1 MAKKKS
7 KKINWGGGAGFYDPS
22 DKTTIHGNVKN
33 EQYKKSLEKKN
44 TTSTTK
50 NNNNNK
56 SSESPK
62 NTPTAKSG
70 GGSSSTPKQ
79 KSGIEVRN
87 QKQAQR
93 EAKIAENHQ
102 KLYEVNPFKSSNKSV
117 NKAIQTSIDQNA
129 MRNGNKTSDADAKAK
144 IQNEVFKQKRAELE
158 KSVNN
163 AKTTVSNAV
172 KKQGQT
178 IKENFIDSELRQRRL
193 NENSQANIDLADTQT
208 ALSRNGQVE
217 NPTWKNKKPNKINL
231 NDATQVS
238 KLNKKATES
247 SETIQKNLNRN
258 ALLGVIADTNASYV
272 KGVENAVS
280 SGLQSPANA
289 LATVGRVVGNKTL
302 QDKAGGFAQDMYNA
316 TAAADKAMQDNNS
329 VYSNAI
335 GQTFSSV
342 GNMLPQTLLGLSLGA
357 AGLDKDAIQ
366 PFVLGLMGAN
376 VYGSEMSSA
385 MNNYMA
391 QNNAEKYSDVSNDLF
406 ARANMYALASA
417 GKEVLSERLNKVIP
431 GYEKLNINDIAEEG
445 LEEVFG
451 GVFEPYIN
459 QILTAN
465 NGWEGF
471 KQGTKELGESI
482 TSGDLAKQGIMGS
495 ASALLAN
502 APYSI
507 ADSVNKAKARSANK
521 TQADNNFGRV
531 VSDYNLAKENYGI
544 TKSETSKNI
553 ISKTQYSINHD
564 NGVLSDY
571 MVNNSNE
578 TFRQYARDIQA
589 EAISDTIGKNRSN
602 QQKNAFIKSV
612 NDNNLAVEFVDNLN
626 INGEKIAAQLSSNE
640 NCITFN
646 KDILKD
652 TSVSLNKVLNETLQN
667 SVVYM
672 KNDDSSFTLRHG
684 LESDPNGLT
693 NEQKEE
699 FFKYRK
705 ENPNNAYQTGT
716 VNPSE
721 SSQSADVEDG
731 SLVLNTEL
739 PYEPKGISNE
749 QKEEIL
755 NDRKFKTENA
765 YVADGAKASNFRT
778 TGDVPTSN
786 DGLTNEQKT
795 AILNERKAK
804 LENAYVADG
813 VMPSNFMTTGDA
825 TQDTNAFTTEQKN
838 QILKDKYKANKE
850 FFGNKDNHAYFTDD
864 AKVSNFRTTGDVPQ
878 DTDGLSNE
886 QKSEILRER
895 REHPEYAYQT
905 GEVTRSRKKAKY
917 GTDTID
923 LGTDPN
929 GMTNE
934 QKSQVLADRKA
945 MYEQGMNA
953 FRLRSPQ
960 ERADFESDRQYA
972 QDLNERAKKASE
984 TGNKTELGNV
994 LHESSTA
1001 SEETKQAVKETV
1013 REDNKKVAKELTGK
1027 DIDNKLADAVTEVA
1041 QDAITKAYKG
1051 VRDAA
1056 QGKHGETTKQKNN
1069 AKKAAEK
1076 NRFRYETAK
1085 DADTLKSAQERID
1098 AFKKDGKLD
1107 VNSSNELLN
1116 DIKQSA
1122 DNILKATTKNGYLSN
1137 EHQYEQAYLVE
1148 ATRQLTDI
1156 EKDYRTQLE
1165 GQGLKVSRR
1174 VTNKGVHYIVK
1185 DADGNRISNELT
1197 KALDTSARNA
1207 SEARIIGLEKV
1218 STSASMMRNWQKMW
1232 KTMPTEEK
1240 IFDIENLVKNI
1251 QAEIDKSGRN
1261 KNGEHILQVD
1271 EKLMDQFDA
1280 AENNS
1285 AKQDE
1290 LLGAIIKD
1298 LARKTPR
1305 KFRSKL
1311 DGFRNISM
1319 LASIPTNLRNIVGN
1333 GTSEALSKT
1342 SNIGA
1347 STISLALDKAG
1358 YFQKAELDLTDA
1370 KNKYYYDFSNKVV
1383 ANAVKEI
1390 MNKNSNVKADGILA
1404 KDIKKWKGGADNVD
1418 AFLNRNADFKNRL
1431 QHNVGTKLAE
1441 LAKQQGALE
1450 ESGHFT
1456 TEFLKNNADSIQ
1468 KMVVESYNQSAKA
1481 KALIS
1486 ESSFLREDGTLAK
1499 TTKANKKVAE
1509 QFLKEIGGEEGAT
1522 GSFNGRFASGDALGD
1537 IGDNVDLKRKFND
1550 ALREETF
1557 IGRQSKLLQKYL
1569 GKETGNMTHDAIA
1582 KAAKTLLGDDF
1593 NVGIM
1598 HNAEKMTNW
1607 LLNNGIFG
1615 DSAFFRSNYASEWAR
1630 YIDSKGYTASIEK
1643 GENGNVYKFTDKNGK
1658 VLDDTKANALMDEA
1672 NKFSVIEAQEAVFHQ
1687 ASSAA
1692 DKFNSL
1698 KNDNLLV
1705 GIIGNAIMPF
1715 AKTPINI
1722 ARNSVTYSPIGL
1734 MKGVYEMT
1742 KGVQSGRCTADE
1754 GIRHLSKG
1762 MTGSAIMVLGAYLFS
1777 QGILNGANG
1786 DDDKDSFEESRGK
1799 QSYSLNLP
1807 KGTYSLSW
1815 LSVANVPLF
1824 TGVNAMQTM
1833 TGKGFSIA
1841 DSFEAVSSI
1850 ADPFVNASFMSGLLS
1865 TIKQLGGSTNYDDK
1879 DADAAG
1885 KLFVNIAKTYIT
1897 QFFPSAGKHINT
1909 VLNQYKKSTY
1919 DDNTVGQILNSAQT
1933 AIPFMAA
1940 NLQNQVD
1947 VYGNDVENVGGDNP
1961 ILRALY
1967 AYLSIGTYKPYDKT
1981 YGKEG
1986 DSYTN
1991 KLEKIAEKSGD
2002 SNVLPYVSSS
2012 IQGTKMNAE
2021 ERHDLNQYMLKNYNN
2036 QVHSLFES
2044 GILDGYN
2051 LNNKEDATQVAE
2063 LLGKIKSHYF
2073 YEAKAKLYKRTNP
2086 TEASSV
2092 LTNSTK
2098 ATQNLAENGI
2108 PVFLTK
2114 YLQSQPTETD
2124 SKGASISIS
2133 KPLRNR
2139 RLLETLGIYDNVM
2152 DLYKERKITDLYNVG
2167 LSSTVA
2173 EMSQQEYEYK
2183 LDDLDNGLIEGSNT
2197 TSDLKRRHD
2206 TYEELEEN
2214 QKFADALTAHDI
2226 DYGTFANY
2234 KTIKADK
2241 KDGKTVYN
2249 SRAKKIIA
2257 QMEEDGVLEGFKEGV
2272 RDGSFNYDNI
2282 IQFGLTSKQV
2292 EKLLGLKVQ
2301 KISEDDDDDSSSG
2314 SSSSGY
2320 SRRSRRSSRRSS
2332 GSRRSSSRS
2341 SSSSDTTEETPTF
2354 DISGALKAINKG
2366 ASKTSSGLT
2375 QSQLQS
2381 LYNSTV
2387 SSHNT
2392 RISQLQTLVNK
2403 GKK

>member
-22 DKTTIHGNVKN
+22 TKTKINSSVKN

-50 NNNNNK
+50 NNNK

-163 AKTTVSNAV
+163 AKATVSNAV
-172 KKQGQT
+172 KKQAQT
-178 IKENFIDSELRQRRL
+178 VKENFVDSELRQRRL
-193 NENSQANIDLADTQT
+193 NENSQANIDLADAQT
-208 ALSRNGQVE
+208 ALSRNGQVD

-238 KLNKKATES
+238 RLNKKATES
-247 SETIQKNLNRN
+247 SETVQKNLDRN

-289 LATVGRVVGNKTL
+289 LATVGRVVGNNTL

-342 GNMLPQTLLGLSLGA
+342 GNMLPQTLLGLSGVGK
-357 AGLDKDAIQ
+357 AGT
-366 PFVLGLMGAN
+366 LGLMGAN

-391 QNNAEKYSDVSNDLF
+391 QNNAKKYSDINNDLF
-406 ARANMYALASA
+406 ARANLYALASA
-417 GKEVLSERLNKVIP
+417 GKEVGTEMMDKVIP
-431 GYEKLNINDIAEEG
+431 GYQKLNINDILEEG
-445 LEEVFG
+445 LEEVAG
-451 GVFEPYIN
+451 GVLEPYIN

-465 NGWEGF
+465 SVGEGL

-482 TSGDLAKQGIMGS
+482 ASGDLAKQGIMGS

-507 ADSVNKAKARSANK
+507 ADTVSKAKARSENNK
-521 TQADNNFGRV
+521 FIQEHGTETEKNFGRV

-544 TKSETSKNI
+544 TKNDTSKSI
-553 ISKTQYSINHD
+553 IDKTQYNINHD
-564 NGVLSDY
+564 NGVVSDY

-578 TFRQYARDIQA
+578 TFKQYARDIQA
-589 EAISDTIGKNRSN
+589 EAIRNTIGNERTN
-602 QQKNAFIKSV
+602 QQTNAFIKSV
-612 NDNNLAVEFVDNLN
+612 NDNNLAVEFADNVN
-626 INGEKIAAQLSSNE
+626 VNGEKVFAKRNG
-640 NCITFN
+640 NNGITFDKSII
-646 KDILKD
+646 KDKSINLD
-652 TSVSLNKVLNETLQN
+652 ETLRQTLEKGYSLKADN
-667 SVVYM
+667 VYVAE
-672 KNDDSSFTLRHG
+672 KPT
-684 LESDPNGLT
+684 
-693 NEQKEE
+693 
-699 FFKYRK
+699 
-705 ENPNNAYQTGT
+705 
-716 VNPSE
+716 PSE
-721 SSQSADVEDG
+721 DTQKSDVEDG
-731 SLVLNTEL
+731 ALVLNTEL
-739 PYEPKGISNE
+739 PS
-749 QKEEIL
+749 
-755 NDRKFKTENA
+755 
-765 YVADGAKASNFRT
+765 
-778 TGDVPTSN
+778 
-786 DGLTNEQKT
+786 
-795 AILNERKAK
+795 ER
-804 LENAYVADG
+804 N
-813 VMPSNFMTTGDA
+813 
-825 TQDTNAFTTEQKN
+825 
-838 QILKDKYKANKE
+838 
-850 FFGNKDNHAYFTDD
+850 
-864 AKVSNFRTTGDVPQ
+864 
-878 DTDGLSNE
+878 
-886 QKSEILRER
+886 
-895 REHPEYAYQT
+895 
-905 GEVTRSRKKAKY
+905 RKK
-917 GTDTID
+917 
-923 LGTDPN
+923 
-929 GMTNE
+929 
-934 QKSQVLADRKA
+934 

-953 FRLRSPQ
+953 FKLRSPQ
-960 ERADFESDRQYA
+960 ERADFESDRQSA
-972 QDLNERAKKASE
+972 QELNERAKKASE

-994 LHESSTA
+994 LRESSDA

-1013 REDNKKVAKELTGK
+1013 REDNKKAAKELTGK
-1027 DIDNKLADAVTEVA
+1027 DIDNKLADAVTDVA
-1041 QDAITKAYKG
+1041 EDVITKAYKG

-1056 QGKHGETTKQKNN
+1056 QGKHGENAEQRANAREASENN
-1069 AKKAAEK
+1069 E
-1076 NRFRYETAK
+1076 FRYETAK

-1107 VNSSNELLN
+1107 VNSSNEILK
-1116 DIKQSA
+1116 DIKKAQENS
-1122 DNILKATTKNGYLSN
+1122 LKSTRKDGYLSN
-1137 EHQYEQAYLVE
+1137 EHQYEQEYVTE
-1148 ATRQLTDI
+1148 ATIQLADI
-1156 EKDYRTQLE
+1156 ENSYRAKLE
-1165 GQGLKVSRR
+1165 KQGLDVTRNFDDNGVSY
-1174 VTNKGVHYIVK
+1174 VVK
-1185 DADGNRISNELT
+1185 DAEGNEIHNELT
-1197 KALDTSARNA
+1197 KALQDSATNA
-1207 SEARIIGLEKV
+1207 TEARKLVMEEASK
-1218 STSASMMRNWQKMW
+1218 SAVKMRNMQKLW
-1232 KTMPTEEK
+1232 SAMPKEEK
-1240 IFDIENLVKNI
+1240 IYDLQKLVKDT
-1251 QAEIDKSGRN
+1251 QAMIDKNGQN
-1261 KNGEHILQVD
+1261 KNGEHILKID
-1271 EKLMDQFDA
+1271 EELMKQFDA

-1285 AKQDE
+1285 SKQGELFDE
-1290 LLGAIIKD
+1290 IVKD
-1298 LARKTPR
+1298 LARQTPR
-1305 KFRSKL
+1305 KFRDKITSY
-1311 DGFRNISM
+1311 RNISM
-1319 LASIPTNLRNIVGN
+1319 LLSVPTNLRNIVGN
-1333 GTSEALSKT
+1333 LTSEYLSKF
-1342 SNIGA
+1342 SNIGS

-1358 YFQKAELDLTDA
+1358 YFQNAELDLTDT
-1370 KNKYYYDFSNKVV
+1370 KSKYYYDFSNKVV

-1418 AFLNRNADFKNRL
+1418 AFLNRNTDFKNRL
-1431 QHNVGTKLAE
+1431 QHNVGTKLVE
-1441 LAKQQGALE
+1441 LAKQEGALTKN
-1450 ESGHFT
+1450 GHFT
-1456 TEFLKNNADSIQ
+1456 TKFLKDNADSIQ

-1481 KALIS
+1481 KALMS

-1499 TTKANKKVAE
+1499 ATKTNKAVAE

-1522 GSFNGRFASGDALGD
+1522 GDFNGRFASGDALGD
-1537 IGDNVDLKRKFND
+1537 TGNNVDAKSKFKD
-1550 ALREETF
+1550 AFREETF
-1557 IGRQSKLLQKYL
+1557 LGRESKFLQKYL
-1569 GKETGNMTHDAIA
+1569 GNENGNMTHDALS
-1582 KAAKTLLGDDF
+1582 KAAKAVFGDDF

-1598 HNAEKMTNW
+1598 HNAEKLTNW
-1607 LLNNGIFG
+1607 LLNNSVFG
-1615 DSAFFRSNYASEWAR
+1615 DSAFFRSSYASEWAR

-1643 GENGNVYKFTDKNGK
+1643 GENGNVYKFTDKNGN
-1658 VLDDTKANALMDEA
+1658 VLDSTKAETLMSKA
-1672 NKFSVIEAQEAVFHQ
+1672 NEYSIIEAQEAVFHQ
-1687 ASSAA
+1687 ASGTAEIIN
-1692 DKFNSL
+1692 KFKQKGPL
-1698 KNDNLLV
+1698 QALFA
-1705 GIIGNAIMPF
+1705 NAVMPF

-1722 ARNSVTYSPIGL
+1722 AKNSVTYSPIGL

-1742 KGVQSGRCTADE
+1742 KGVQSGRCTADQA
-1754 GIRHLSKG
+1754 IRHLSKG
-1762 MTGSAIMVLGAYLFS
+1762 MTGSSIMVLGAYLFS
-1777 QGILNGANG
+1777 QGILNGTTG

-1824 TGVNAMQTM
+1824 TGVTAMKIM
-1833 TGKGFSIA
+1833 EEKGFSTTDA
-1841 DSFEAVSSI
+1841 LDAVTSI
-1850 ADPFVNASFMSGLLS
+1850 ADPFVNASFMSGLVS
-1865 TIKQLGGSTNYDDK
+1865 TLKQLGGSTNYDDK
-1879 DADAAG
+1879 DSEAVR
-1885 KLFVNIAKTYIT
+1885 KLGTNILKTYIT

-1909 VLNQYKKSTY
+1909 VLNKYKKSTY
-1919 DDNTVGQILNSAQT
+1919 DDNTIGQILNSAQT

-1961 ILRALY
+1961 IMRALY
-1967 AYLSIGTYKPYDKT
+1967 TYLSIGTYKPYDKT
-1981 YGKEG
+1981 YGKGG

-2051 LNNKEDATQVAE
+2051 LNNREDATQVAE

-2092 LTNSTK
+2092 LTSSTK
-2098 ATQNLAENGI
+2098 ATQSLAENGI

-2139 RLLETLGIYDNVM
+2139 RLLETLGLYDNVM

-2173 EMSQQEYEYK
+2173 KMSQQEYEYK

-2206 TYEELEEN
+2206 TYEELGEN

-2249 SRAKKIIA
+2249 SRAKKIIS
-2257 QMEEDGVLEGFKEGV
+2257 QMEEDGVLEGFKEGI

-2301 KISEDDDDDSSSG
+2301 KTSEDDDDDSSSG

-2341 SSSSDTTEETPTF
+2341 SSSSDTAEKTPTF

-2387 SSHNT
+2387 NSHNS
-2392 RISQLQTLVNK
+2392 RISSLQTLVNK

>member
-22 DKTTIHGNVKN
+22 TKTKINSSVKN

-50 NNNNNK
+50 NNNNK

-70 GGSSSTPKQ
+70 GGSSSTP

-129 MRNGNKTSDADAKAK
+129 MRYGNKTSDADAKAK

-178 IKENFIDSELRQRRL
+178 VKENFIDSELRQRRL

-208 ALSRNGQVE
+208 ALSRNGQVD

-247 SETIQKNLNRN
+247 SETIQKNLDRN

-280 SGLQSPANA
+280 SGLQAPANA
-289 LATVGRVVGNKTL
+289 LATVGRLVANKNKLLRDNGLKEDALDTVPSNAL
-302 QDKAGGFAQDMYNA
+302 KGLFGLDKDYKFSEDIQNKMGGFAQDMYNA
-316 TAAADKAMQDNNS
+316 TSAADKAMQDNNS

-342 GNMLPQTLLGLSLGA
+342 GNMLPQTLLGLSGV
-357 AGLDKDAIQ
+357 GK
-366 PFVLGLMGAN
+366 VGTLGLMAAN

-391 QNNAEKYSDVSNDLF
+391 QNNTEKYSDVSNDLF

-417 GKEVLSERLNKVIP
+417 GKEVGTEMMDKVIP
-431 GYEKLNINDIAEEG
+431 GYQKLNINDIAEEG
-445 LEEVFG
+445 LEEVAG
-451 GVFEPYIN
+451 GVLEPYIN

-465 NGWEGF
+465 SVGEGF

-482 TSGDLAKQGIMGS
+482 SSGDLAKQGIMGS

-507 ADSVNKAKARSANK
+507 ADTANKAKARSENNK
-521 TQADNNFGRV
+521 FIQEHGTETEKNFGRV

-544 TKSETSKNI
+544 TKNDTSKSI
-553 ISKTQYSINHD
+553 IDKTQYNINHD
-564 NGVLSDY
+564 NGVVSDY

-578 TFRQYARDIQA
+578 TFRRYARDIQA
-589 EAISDTIGKNRSN
+589 EAIRNAIGSERTN
-602 QQKNAFIKSV
+602 QQTNAFIKSV
-612 NDNNLAVEFVDNLN
+612 NDNNLAVEFADNVN
-626 INGEKIAAQLSSNE
+626 INGEKVIAKLNGD
-640 NCITFN
+640 NGITFDN
-646 KDILKD
+646 SVLKD
-652 TSVSLNKVLNETLQN
+652 KNINLDETLRQTLEKGYALKSDN
-667 SVVYM
+667 AYEAESVKPSNFMVTG
-672 KNDDSSFTLRHG
+672 DTTQDTS
-684 LESDPNGLT
+684 GLT
-693 NEQKEE
+693 NEQK
-699 FFKYRK
+699 
-705 ENPNNAYQTGT
+705 NA
-716 VNPSE
+716 
-721 SSQSADVEDG
+721 
-731 SLVLNTEL
+731 
-739 PYEPKGISNE
+739 
-749 QKEEIL
+749 IL
-755 NDRKFKTENA
+755 NERKAKTENA
-765 YVADGAKASNFRT
+765 YVADVAKPSSFMV
-778 TGDVPTSN
+778 TGDTTQDTN
-786 DGLTNEQKT
+786 ALTNEQK
-795 AILNERKAK
+795 AQ
-804 LENAYVADG
+804 
-813 VMPSNFMTTGDA
+813 M
-825 TQDTNAFTTEQKN
+825 
-838 QILKDKYKANKE
+838 LKD
-850 FFGNKDNHAYFTDD
+850 
-864 AKVSNFRTTGDVPQ
+864 
-878 DTDGLSNE
+878 
-886 QKSEILRER
+886 R

-905 GEVTRSRKKAKY
+905 GEVTRSRKKVKAD
-917 GTDTID
+917 TDTID

-934 QKSQVLADRKA
+934 QKNQVLADRRK

-953 FRLRSPQ
+953 FKLRSPQ
-960 ERADFESDRQYA
+960 ERTDFETDRQSA
-972 QDLNERAKKASE
+972 QELNERAKKASE

-994 LHESSTA
+994 LRESSTA

-1056 QGKHGETTKQKNN
+1056 QGKHGETTEQKNN

-1107 VNSSNELLN
+1107 VNSSNEILN

-1122 DNILKATTKNGYLSN
+1122 DSLLKATKKNGYLSN

-1148 ATRQLTDI
+1148 ATHQLTDI

-1165 GQGLKVSRR
+1165 EQGFKVSRR

-1319 LASIPTNLRNIVGN
+1319 LASIPTNLRNFVGN

-1358 YFQKAELDLTDA
+1358 YFQKAELDLTDV

-1522 GSFNGRFASGDALGD
+1522 GSFNGRFASGDTLGN

-1582 KAAKTLLGDDF
+1582 KAAKTLLGADF

-1598 HNAEKMTNW
+1598 HNAEKMANW

-1658 VLDDTKANALMDEA
+1658 VLDDAKANALMDEA

-1777 QGILNGANG
+1777 QGILNGATG

-1865 TIKQLGGSTNYDDK
+1865 TVKQLGGSTNYDDK

-1947 VYGNDVENVGGDNP
+1947 IYGNDVENVGGDNP

-1967 AYLSIGTYKPYDKT
+1967 TYLSIGTYKPYDKT

-2073 YEAKAKLYKRTNP
+2073 YEAKARLYKRANP
-2086 TEASSV
+2086 SEADSV
-2092 LTNSTK
+2092 LTDATK
-2098 ATQNLAENGI
+2098 TVDSLDKSGI
-2108 PVFLTK
+2108 PVYLSK
-2114 YLQSQPTETD
+2114 YLQSQQADTD
-2124 SKGASISIS
+2124 DNGNAISIS

-2139 RLLETLGIYDNVM
+2139 RLLETLGKYDNVM
-2152 DLYKERKITDLYNVG
+2152 DLYKQGKINDLYNVG
-2167 LSSTVA
+2167 LSSTVV
-2173 EMSQQEYEYK
+2173 EMSQQQYEDK
-2183 LDDLDNGLIEGSNT
+2183 LDDLDNGLLTGYQSKSDDERRDDT
-2197 TSDLKRRHD
+2197 FSDL
-2206 TYEELEEN
+2206 EAN

-2249 SRAKKIIA
+2249 SRAEKIIA
-2257 QMEEDGVLEGFKEGV
+2257 QMEEDGVLEGFKEGI

-2282 IQFGLTSKQV
+2282 TQFGLTSKQV

-2301 KISEDDDDDSSSG
+2301 KTSDDDDDDSSSG
-2314 SSSSGY
+2314 GSSNRRSYSG
-2320 SRRSRRSSRRSS
+2320 RSRRSSRRSS
-2332 GSRRSSSRS
+2332 GSRRSSSS
-2341 SSSSDTTEETPTF
+2341 SSSSATAEETPTF
-2354 DISGALKAINKG
+2354 DISGALKAINKS

-2387 SSHNT
+2387 SNHNS
-2392 RISQLQTLVNK
+2392 RISSLQTLVNK

>member
-22 DKTTIHGNVKN
+22 TKTKINSNVKN
-33 EQYKKSLEKKN
+33 EKYKKSLEKKN

-50 NNNNNK
+50 NNNK

-70 GGSSSTPKQ
+70 GGSSSTPK
-79 KSGIEVRN
+79 SGIEVRN

-93 EAKIAENHQ
+93 EAKIAENRQ

-172 KKQGQT
+172 KKQAQT
-178 IKENFIDSELRQRRL
+178 VKENFIDSELRQRRL
-193 NENSQANIDLADTQT
+193 NENSQANIDLADAQT
-208 ALSRNGQVE
+208 ALSRNGQVD
-217 NPTWKNKKPNKINL
+217 NPTWKNKKTNKINL

-247 SETIQKNLNRN
+247 SETIQKNLDRN

-289 LATVGRVVGNKTL
+289 LATVGRIVGSNTL

-342 GNMLPQTLLGLSLGA
+342 GNMLPQTLLGLSGVGK
-357 AGLDKDAIQ
+357 AGT
-366 PFVLGLMGAN
+366 LGLMAAN
-376 VYGSEMSSA
+376 VYGSEMSNA

-406 ARANMYALASA
+406 ARANLYALASA
-417 GKEVLSERLNKVIP
+417 GKEVGTEMMDKVIP
-431 GYEKLNINDIAEEG
+431 GYQKLNVNDILEEG
-445 LEEVFG
+445 LEEVAG
-451 GVFEPYIN
+451 GVLEPYIN
-459 QILTAN
+459 QILAAN
-465 NGWEGF
+465 SVGEGL

-482 TSGDLAKQGIMGS
+482 TSGDLVKQGILGS

-507 ADSVNKAKARSANK
+507 ADTVSKAKARSENNK
-521 TQADNNFGRV
+521 FIQEHGTETEKNFGRV

-544 TKSETSKNI
+544 TKNDTSKSI
-553 ISKTQYSINHD
+553 IDKTQYNINHD
-564 NGVLSDY
+564 NGVVSDY

-578 TFRQYARDIQA
+578 TFRRYARDIQA
-589 EAISDTIGKNRSN
+589 EAIRNAIGSERTN
-602 QQKNAFIKSV
+602 QQTNAFIKSV
-612 NDNNLAVEFVDNLN
+612 NDNNLAVEFADNVN
-626 INGEKIAAQLSSNE
+626 VNGEKVFAKLNGD
-640 NCITFN
+640 NGITFDN
-646 KDILKD
+646 SVLKD
-652 TSVSLNKVLNETLQN
+652 KSINLDETLRQTLEKGYALKTDN
-667 SVVYM
+667 AYEAESVKPSNFMVTG
-672 KNDDSSFTLRHG
+672 DTTQDTS
-684 LESDPNGLT
+684 GLT
-693 NEQKEE
+693 NEQK
-699 FFKYRK
+699 
-705 ENPNNAYQTGT
+705 N
-716 VNPSE
+716 
-721 SSQSADVEDG
+721 
-731 SLVLNTEL
+731 
-739 PYEPKGISNE
+739 
-749 QKEEIL
+749 
-755 NDRKFKTENA
+755 
-765 YVADGAKASNFRT
+765 
-778 TGDVPTSN
+778 
-786 DGLTNEQKT
+786 

-804 LENAYVADG
+804 AENAYVAD
-813 VMPSNFMTTGDA
+813 VAKPSSFMVTGDT
-825 TQDTNAFTTEQKN
+825 TQDTNALT
-838 QILKDKYKANKE
+838 
-850 FFGNKDNHAYFTDD
+850 
-864 AKVSNFRTTGDVPQ
+864 
-878 DTDGLSNE
+878 NE
-886 QKSEILRER
+886 QKAQMLKDR

-905 GEVTRSRKKAKY
+905 GEVTSSRKKVKTD
-917 GTDTID
+917 TDTID

-934 QKSQVLADRKA
+934 QKNKVLSERRE

-953 FRLRSPQ
+953 FKLRSPQ
-960 ERADFESDRQYA
+960 ERTDFEADRQSA
-972 QDLNERAKKASE
+972 QELNERAKKASE
-984 TGNKTELGNV
+984 TGNKAELGNV
-994 LHESSTA
+994 LRESSDA

-1013 REDNKKVAKELTGK
+1013 REDNKKAAKELTGK
-1027 DIDNKLADAVTEVA
+1027 DIDDKLADAVTDVA
-1041 QDAITKAYKG
+1041 EDVITKAYKG

-1056 QGKHGETTKQKNN
+1056 QGKHGEN
-1069 AKKAAEK
+1069 AEQRANAREASES
-1076 NRFRYETAK
+1076 NEFRYETAK

-1107 VNSSNELLN
+1107 VNSSNEMLK
-1116 DIKQSA
+1116 DIKKSQENS
-1122 DNILKATTKNGYLSN
+1122 LKSTRKDGYLSN
-1137 EHQYEQAYLVE
+1137 EHQYEQEYVTE
-1148 ATRQLTDI
+1148 ATIQLADI
-1156 EKDYRTQLE
+1156 ENSYRAKLE
-1165 GQGLKVSRR
+1165 KQGLDVTRNFDDNGVSY
-1174 VTNKGVHYIVK
+1174 VVK
-1185 DADGNRISNELT
+1185 DAEGNEIHNELT
-1197 KALDTSARNA
+1197 KALQDSATNA
-1207 SEARIIGLEKV
+1207 TEARKLVLEEASK
-1218 STSASMMRNWQKMW
+1218 SAVKMRNMQKLW
-1232 KTMPTEEK
+1232 SAMPKEEK
-1240 IFDIENLVKNI
+1240 IYDLQKLVKET
-1251 QAEIDKSGRN
+1251 QAMIDKNGQN
-1261 KNGEHILQVD
+1261 KNGEHILKID
-1271 EKLMDQFDA
+1271 EELMKQFDA

-1285 AKQDE
+1285 SKQGELFDE
-1290 LLGAIIKD
+1290 IVKD
-1298 LARKTPR
+1298 LARQTPR
-1305 KFRSKL
+1305 KFRDKITSY
-1311 DGFRNISM
+1311 RNISM
-1319 LASIPTNLRNIVGN
+1319 LLSVPTNLRNIVGN
-1333 GTSEALSKT
+1333 LTSEYLSKF
-1342 SNIGA
+1342 SNIGS

-1431 QHNVGTKLAE
+1431 QHNVGTKLVE
-1441 LAKQQGALE
+1441 LAKQEGALTKN
-1450 ESGHFT
+1450 GHFT
-1456 TEFLKNNADSIQ
+1456 TKFLKDNADSIQ

-1481 KALIS
+1481 KALMS

-1499 TTKANKKVAE
+1499 ATKANKAVAE

-1522 GSFNGRFASGDALGD
+1522 GNFNGRFASGDALGD
-1537 IGDNVDLKRKFND
+1537 TGNNVDAKSRFKD
-1550 ALREETF
+1550 AFREETF
-1557 IGRQSKLLQKYL
+1557 VGRESKLLKKYL
-1569 GKETGNMTHDAIA
+1569 GQETGNMTHDALA
-1582 KAAKTLLGDDF
+1582 KAAKAVFGDDF

-1598 HNAEKMTNW
+1598 HNSEKMTNW

-1615 DSAFFRSNYASEWAR
+1615 DSAFFQSSYANEWAR
-1630 YIDSKGYTASIEK
+1630 YIDSKGYTASVEK
-1643 GENGNVYKFTDKNGK
+1643 GENGNVYKFTDKNGN
-1658 VLDDTKANALMDEA
+1658 VLDNVKANALMDKA
-1672 NKFSVIEAQEAVFHQ
+1672 NAFSVIEAQEAVFHQ
-1687 ASSAA
+1687 ASGTAEIIN
-1692 DKFNSL
+1692 KFKQRGPMQAL
-1698 KNDNLLV
+1698 FA
-1705 GIIGNAIMPF
+1705 NAVMPF

-1722 ARNSVTYSPIGL
+1722 AKNSVTYSPIGL

-1742 KGVQSGRCTADE
+1742 KGVQSGRCTADQA
-1754 GIRHLSKG
+1754 IRHLSKG
-1762 MTGSAIMVLGAYLFS
+1762 MTGSSIMVLGAYLFS
-1777 QGILNGANG
+1777 QGILNGTTG

-1807 KGTYSLSW
+1807 NGTYSLSW
-1815 LSVANVPLF
+1815 LSVANIPLF
-1824 TGVNAMQTM
+1824 TGVTAMKIM
-1833 TGKGFSIA
+1833 TEKGFSLT
-1841 DSFEAVSSI
+1841 DSLEAVSTL
-1850 ADPFVNASFMSGLLS
+1850 ADPFVNASFMSGLVS
-1865 TIKQLGGSTNYDDK
+1865 TLKQLGGSTNYDDK
-1879 DADAAG
+1879 DADVVA
-1885 KLFVNIAKTYIT
+1885 KVIQNVAKTYIT

-1919 DDNTVGQILNSAQT
+1919 DDNPVGQILNSAQT

-1947 VYGNDVENVGGDNP
+1947 VYGNDVENIGGDNP
-1961 ILRALY
+1961 IMRALY
-1967 AYLSIGTYKPYDKT
+1967 TYLSIGTYKPYDKT

-2044 GILDGYN
+2044 GILDGYD

-2073 YEAKAKLYKRTNP
+2073 YEAKARLYNRTNP
-2086 TEASSV
+2086 SEADSV
-2092 LTNSTK
+2092 LTDATK
-2098 ATQNLAENGI
+2098 TVDSLDKSGI
-2108 PVFLTK
+2108 PVYLSK
-2114 YLQSQPTETD
+2114 YLQSQQADTD
-2124 SKGASISIS
+2124 DNGNTISIS

-2139 RLLETLGIYDNVM
+2139 QLLETLGKYDNVM
-2152 DLYKERKITDLYNVG
+2152 DLYKKGKINDLYNVG
-2167 LSSTVA
+2167 LSSTVVK
-2173 EMSQQEYEYK
+2173 MSQQQYEDK
-2183 LDDLDNGLIEGSNT
+2183 LDDLDNGLLTGYQSKSDDERRDDT
-2197 TSDLKRRHD
+2197 FSDL
-2206 TYEELEEN
+2206 EAN

-2234 KTIKADK
+2234 KAIKADK

-2249 SRAKKIIA
+2249 SRAEKIIA
-2257 QMEEDGVLEGFKEGV
+2257 QMEEDGVLEGFKEGI

-2282 IQFGLTSKQV
+2282 TQFGLTSKQV

-2301 KISEDDDDDSSSG
+2301 KTSDDDYDDSSSG
-2314 SSSSGY
+2314 GSSNRRSYSG
-2320 SRRSRRSSRRSS
+2320 RSRRSSRRSS
-2332 GSRRSSSRS
+2332 GSRRSSSS
-2341 SSSSDTTEETPTF
+2341 SSSSATAEETPTF

>member
-7 KKINWGGGAGFYDPS
+7 KKINWGGGAGFYDPN
-22 DKTTIHGNVKN
+22 DKTKINSSVKN
-33 EQYKKSLEKKN
+33 EKYKKSLEKKN

-50 NNNNNK
+50 NNNNK

-70 GGSSSTPKQ
+70 GGSSSTQ

-172 KKQGQT
+172 KKQAQT
-178 IKENFIDSELRQRRL
+178 VKENFIDSELRQRRL
-193 NENSQANIDLADTQT
+193 NENSQANIDLADAQT
-208 ALSRNGQVE
+208 ALSRNGQVD
-217 NPTWKNKKPNKINL
+217 NPTWKNKKTNKINL

-247 SETIQKNLNRN
+247 SETVQKNLDRN

-289 LATVGRVVGNKTL
+289 LATVGRVVGNNTL

-342 GNMLPQTLLGLSLGA
+342 GNMLPQTLLGLSGVGKLGT
-357 AGLDKDAIQ
+357 
-366 PFVLGLMGAN
+366 LGLMGAN
-376 VYGSEMSSA
+376 VYGSEMSNA

-391 QNNAEKYSDVSNDLF
+391 QNNAAKYSDINNDLF
-406 ARANMYALASA
+406 ARANLYALASA
-417 GKEVLSERLNKVIP
+417 GKEVGTEMMDKVIP
-431 GYEKLNINDIAEEG
+431 GYQKLNINDILEEG
-445 LEEVFG
+445 LEEVAG
-451 GVFEPYIN
+451 GVLEPYIN

-465 NGWEGF
+465 SVGEGL
-471 KQGTKELGESI
+471 KQGTKELGKSI

-507 ADSVNKAKARSANK
+507 ADTVSKAKARSENNK
-521 TQADNNFGRV
+521 FIQEHGTETEKNFGRV

-544 TKSETSKNI
+544 TKNDTSKSI
-553 ISKTQYSINHD
+553 IDKTQYNINHD
-564 NGVLSDY
+564 NGVVSDY

-578 TFRQYARDIQA
+578 TFKQYARDIQA
-589 EAISDTIGKNRSN
+589 EAIRNTIGNERTN
-602 QQKNAFIKSV
+602 QQTNAFIKSV
-612 NDNNLAVEFVDNLN
+612 NDNNLAVEFADNVN
-626 INGEKIAAQLSSNE
+626 VNGEKVFAKLNGD
-640 NCITFN
+640 NGITFD
-646 KDILKD
+646 KSILKD
-652 TSVSLNKVLNETLQN
+652 KSINLDETLRQTLEKGYSLKADNVYVAEKPTPSEDTQKGDVEDGTLVLNTELPSEQ
-667 SVVYM
+667 
-672 KNDDSSFTLRHG
+672 
-684 LESDPNGLT
+684 NGLT
-693 NEQKEE
+693 NEHKEAFLKE
-699 FFKYRK
+699 RK

-716 VNPSE
+716 VSPTTK
-721 SSQSADVEDG
+721 A
-731 SLVLNTEL
+731 
-739 PYEPKGISNE
+739 E
-749 QKEEIL
+749 Q
-755 NDRKFKTENA
+755 
-765 YVADGAKASNFRT
+765 
-778 TGDVPTSN
+778 
-786 DGLTNEQKT
+786 
-795 AILNERKAK
+795 
-804 LENAYVADG
+804 
-813 VMPSNFMTTGDA
+813 
-825 TQDTNAFTTEQKN
+825 
-838 QILKDKYKANKE
+838 
-850 FFGNKDNHAYFTDD
+850 
-864 AKVSNFRTTGDVPQ
+864 
-878 DTDGLSNE
+878 
-886 QKSEILRER
+886 
-895 REHPEYAYQT
+895 
-905 GEVTRSRKKAKY
+905 Y

-934 QKSQVLADRKA
+934 QKNQVLADRKK

-953 FRLRSPQ
+953 FKLRSPQ
-960 ERADFESDRQYA
+960 ERADFESDRQSA
-972 QDLNERAKKASE
+972 QELNERAKKASE

-994 LHESSTA
+994 LRESSDA

-1013 REDNKKVAKELTGK
+1013 REDNKKAAKELTGK
-1027 DIDNKLADAVTEVA
+1027 DIDNKLADAVTDVA
-1041 QDAITKAYKG
+1041 EDVITKAYKG

-1056 QGKHGETTKQKNN
+1056 QGKHGENAEQRANAREASENN
-1069 AKKAAEK
+1069 E
-1076 NRFRYETAK
+1076 FRYETAK

-1107 VNSSNELLN
+1107 VNSSNEMLK
-1116 DIKQSA
+1116 DIKKAQENS
-1122 DNILKATTKNGYLSN
+1122 LKSTRKDGYLSN
-1137 EHQYEQAYLVE
+1137 EHQYEQEYVTE
-1148 ATRQLTDI
+1148 ATIQLADI
-1156 EKDYRTQLE
+1156 ENSYRAKLE
-1165 GQGLKVSRR
+1165 KQGLDVTRNFDDNGVSY
-1174 VTNKGVHYIVK
+1174 VVK
-1185 DADGNRISNELT
+1185 DAEGNEIHNELT
-1197 KALDTSARNA
+1197 KALQDSAANA
-1207 SEARIIGLEKV
+1207 TEARKLVMEEASK
-1218 STSASMMRNWQKMW
+1218 SAVKMRNMRKLWSA
-1232 KTMPTEEK
+1232 MPKEEK
-1240 IFDIENLVKNI
+1240 IYDLQKLVKDT
-1251 QAEIDKSGRN
+1251 QAMIDKNGLN
-1261 KNGEHILQVD
+1261 KNGEHILQLD
-1271 EKLMDQFDA
+1271 AELMKQFDA

-1285 AKQDE
+1285 IKQGELFDE
-1290 LLGAIIKD
+1290 IIKD

-1305 KFRSKL
+1305 KFRDKITSY
-1311 DGFRNISM
+1311 RNISM
-1319 LASIPTNLRNIVGN
+1319 LLSVPTNLRNIVGN
-1333 GTSEALSKT
+1333 LTSEYLSKF
-1342 SNIGA
+1342 SNIGS

-1370 KNKYYYDFSNKVV
+1370 KSKYYYDFSNKVV

-1441 LAKQQGALE
+1441 LAEQEGALTKN
-1450 ESGHFT
+1450 GHFT
-1456 TEFLKNNADSIQ
+1456 AKFLKDNADSIQ

-1481 KALIS
+1481 KALLS

-1499 TTKANKKVAE
+1499 ATKANKAVAE

-1522 GSFNGRFASGDALGD
+1522 GDFNGRFASGDALGNT
-1537 IGDNVDLKRKFND
+1537 GNNVDAKSKFKD
-1550 ALREETF
+1550 AFREETF
-1557 IGRQSKLLQKYL
+1557 VGRESKILQKYL
-1569 GKETGNMTHDAIA
+1569 GNENGNMTHDALA
-1582 KAAKTLLGDDF
+1582 KAAKAVFGDDF
-1593 NVGIM
+1593 NVGVM
-1598 HNAEKMTNW
+1598 HNAEKLTNW
-1607 LLNNGIFG
+1607 LLNNGVFG
-1615 DSAFFRSNYASEWAR
+1615 DSAFFRSSYASEWAR

-1643 GENGNVYKFTDKNGK
+1643 GENGTVYKFTDKNGN
-1658 VLDDTKANALMDEA
+1658 VLDSTKAETLMSKA
-1672 NKFSVIEAQEAVFHQ
+1672 NEYSIIEAQEAVFHQ
-1687 ASSAA
+1687 ASGTAETIN
-1692 DKFNSL
+1692 KFKQKGPL
-1698 KNDNLLV
+1698 QALFA
-1705 GIIGNAIMPF
+1705 NAVMPF

-1722 ARNSVTYSPIGL
+1722 AKNSVTYSPIGL

-1742 KGVQSGRCTADE
+1742 KGVQSGRCTADQA
-1754 GIRHLSKG
+1754 IRHLSKG
-1762 MTGSAIMVLGAYLFS
+1762 MTGSSIMVLGAYLFS
-1777 QGILNGANG
+1777 QGILNGTTG

-1824 TGVNAMQTM
+1824 TGVTAMKIM
-1833 TGKGFSIA
+1833 EEKGFSTTDA
-1841 DSFEAVSSI
+1841 LDAVTSI
-1850 ADPFVNASFMSGLLS
+1850 ADPFVNASFMSGLVS
-1865 TIKQLGGSTNYDDK
+1865 TLKQLGGSTNYDDK
-1879 DADAAG
+1879 DSEAVR
-1885 KLFVNIAKTYIT
+1885 KLGTNILKTYIT

-1909 VLNQYKKSTY
+1909 VLNKYKKSTY
-1919 DDNTVGQILNSAQT
+1919 DDNTIGQILNSAQT

-1961 ILRALY
+1961 IMRALY
-1967 AYLSIGTYKPYDKT
+1967 TYLSIGTYKPYDKT
-1981 YGKEG
+1981 YGKGG

-2021 ERHDLNQYMLKNYNN
+2021 ERHGLNQYMLKNYNN

-2051 LNNKEDATQVAE
+2051 LNNREDATQVAE

-2092 LTNSTK
+2092 LTSSTK
-2098 ATQNLAENGI
+2098 ATQSLAENGI

-2139 RLLETLGIYDNVM
+2139 RLLETLGLYDNVM

-2173 EMSQQEYEYK
+2173 KMSQQEYEYK

-2206 TYEELEEN
+2206 TYEELGEN

-2226 DYGTFANY
+2226 EYGTFANY

-2249 SRAKKIIA
+2249 SRAEKIIS
-2257 QMEEDGVLEGFKEGV
+2257 QMEEDGVLEGFKEGI

-2282 IQFGLTSKQV
+2282 TQFGLTSKQV

-2301 KISEDDDDDSSSG
+2301 KTSEDDDDDSSSG

-2341 SSSSDTTEETPTF
+2341 SSSSDTDEETPSF
-2354 DISGALKAINKG
+2354 DFSGALKAINKG

-2387 SSHNT
+2387 NSHNT

>member
-33 EQYKKSLEKKN
+33 EKYKKSLEKKN

-50 NNNNNK
+50 NNNNK

-70 GGSSSTPKQ
+70 GGSSSTP

-193 NENSQANIDLADTQT
+193 NENSQANIDLADAQT
-208 ALSRNGQVE
+208 ALSRNGQVD
-217 NPTWKNKKPNKINL
+217 NPTWKNKKTNKINL

-238 KLNKKATES
+238 RLNKKATES
-247 SETIQKNLNRN
+247 SETIQKNLDRN
-258 ALLGVIADTNASYV
+258 ALLGVVADTNASYV

-289 LATVGRVVGNKTL
+289 LATVGRVVGNNTL

-316 TAAADKAMQDNNS
+316 TSAADKAMQDNNS

-342 GNMLPQTLLGLSLGA
+342 GNMLPQTLLGLSGVGK
-357 AGLDKDAIQ
+357 AGT
-366 PFVLGLMGAN
+366 LGLMASN
-376 VYGSEMSSA
+376 VYGSEMSNA

-406 ARANMYALASA
+406 ARANLYALASA
-417 GKEVLSERLNKVIP
+417 GKEVGTEMMDKVIP
-431 GYEKLNINDIAEEG
+431 GYQKLNINDIAEEG
-445 LEEVFG
+445 LEEVAG
-451 GVFEPYIN
+451 GVLEPYIN

-465 NGWEGF
+465 SVGEGL
-471 KQGTKELGESI
+471 KQGTKELGKSI
-482 TSGDLAKQGIMGS
+482 ASGDLAKQGIMGS

-507 ADSVNKAKARSANK
+507 ADTVSKAKARSEDNK
-521 TQADNNFGRV
+521 FIQEHGTETEKNFGRV

-544 TKSETSKNI
+544 TKNDTSKSI
-553 ISKTQYSINHD
+553 IDKTQYNINHD
-564 NGVLSDY
+564 NGVVSDY

-578 TFRQYARDIQA
+578 TFRRYARDIQA
-589 EAISDTIGKNRSN
+589 EAIRNAIGSERTN
-602 QQKNAFIKSV
+602 QQTNAFIKSV
-612 NDNNLAVEFVDNLN
+612 NDNNLAVEFSDNVN
-626 INGEKIAAQLSSNE
+626 VNGEKVFAKLNGD
-640 NCITFN
+640 NGITFDN
-646 KDILKD
+646 SVLKD
-652 TSVSLNKVLNETLQN
+652 KSINLDETLRQTLEKGYALKADNVYVADKPTPSEDTEKGDVEDGTLVLNTEL
-667 SVVYM
+667 S
-672 KNDDSSFTLRHG
+672 
-684 LESDPNGLT
+684 SDPNGLT
-693 NEQKEE
+693 
-699 FFKYRK
+699 
-705 ENPNNAYQTGT
+705 
-716 VNPSE
+716 
-721 SSQSADVEDG
+721 D
-731 SLVLNTEL
+731 
-739 PYEPKGISNE
+739 
-749 QKEEIL
+749 
-755 NDRKFKTENA
+755 
-765 YVADGAKASNFRT
+765 
-778 TGDVPTSN
+778 
-786 DGLTNEQKT
+786 EQKT
-795 AILNERKAK
+795 Q
-804 LENAYVADG
+804 
-813 VMPSNFMTTGDA
+813 M
-825 TQDTNAFTTEQKN
+825 
-838 QILKDKYKANKE
+838 
-850 FFGNKDNHAYFTDD
+850 
-864 AKVSNFRTTGDVPQ
+864 
-878 DTDGLSNE
+878 
-886 QKSEILRER
+886 LRER

-905 GEVTRSRKKAKY
+905 GEVTRSRKKVKTD
-917 GTDTID
+917 TDTID

-934 QKSQVLADRKA
+934 QKNQVLADRRK

-953 FRLRSPQ
+953 FKLRSPQ
-960 ERADFESDRQYA
+960 ERADFETDRQSA
-972 QDLNERAKKASE
+972 QELNERAKKASE
-984 TGNKTELGNV
+984 TGNKAELGNV
-994 LHESSTA
+994 LRESSDA

-1013 REDNKKVAKELTGK
+1013 REDNKKAAKELTGK
-1027 DIDNKLADAVTEVA
+1027 DIDDKLADAVTDVA
-1041 QDAITKAYKG
+1041 EDVITKAYKG

-1056 QGKHGETTKQKNN
+1056 QGKHGEN
-1069 AKKAAEK
+1069 AEQRANAIEASE
-1076 NRFRYETAK
+1076 NSEFRYETTK

-1107 VNSSNELLN
+1107 ANSSNE
-1116 DIKQSA
+1116 
-1122 DNILKATTKNGYLSN
+1122 ILKDIQKSQDKLLKSTRKDGYLSN
-1137 EHQYEQAYLVE
+1137 EHQYEQSYVVE
-1148 ATRQLTDI
+1148 ATNQLADI
-1156 EKDYRTQLE
+1156 EASYRAQLE
-1165 GQGLKVSRR
+1165 KQGFDVTRNFDDNGVSY
-1174 VTNKGVHYIVK
+1174 VVK
-1185 DADGNRISNELT
+1185 DAEGNEINNELT
-1197 KALDTSARNA
+1197 KYLQDSAHNA
-1207 SEARIIGLEKV
+1207 SEARKV
-1218 STSASMMRNWQKMW
+1218 VMEQASVSASMMRNIQKMW
-1232 KTMPTEEK
+1232 SAMPKEEK
-1240 IFDIENLVKNI
+1240 IYDLQKLVKDT
-1251 QAEIDKSGRN
+1251 QAMIDKNGLN
-1261 KNGEHILQVD
+1261 KNGEHILTLD
-1271 EKLMDQFDA
+1271 AELMKQFDS

-1285 AKQDE
+1285 AKQGELFDE
-1290 LLGAIIKD
+1290 IVKD
-1298 LARKTPR
+1298 LARQTPR
-1305 KFRSKL
+1305 KLSDKINAY
-1311 DGFRNISM
+1311 RNISM
-1319 LASIPTNLRNIVGN
+1319 LLSTPTNLRNFVGN
-1333 GTSEALSKT
+1333 LTSEYLSKF
-1342 SNIGA
+1342 SNIGS

-1431 QHNVGTKLAE
+1431 QHNVGTKLVE
-1441 LAKQQGALE
+1441 LAKQEGALTKN
-1450 ESGHFT
+1450 GHFT
-1456 TEFLKNNADSIQ
+1456 AKFLKDNADSIH

-1481 KALIS
+1481 KALMS

-1499 TTKANKKVAE
+1499 ATKANKAVAK
-1509 QFLKEIGGEEGAT
+1509 QFLEEIGGEEGAT
-1522 GSFNGRFASGDALGD
+1522 GDFNGRFASGDALGD
-1537 IGDNVDLKRKFND
+1537 TGNNVDAKNKFKD
-1550 ALREETF
+1550 AFREETF
-1557 IGRQSKLLQKYL
+1557 VGRESKLLKKYL
-1569 GKETGNMTHDAIA
+1569 GQETGNMTHDALA
-1582 KAAKTLLGDDF
+1582 KAAKAVFGDDF
-1593 NVGIM
+1593 NVGVM

-1607 LLNNGIFG
+1607 LLNNGAFG
-1615 DSAFFRSNYASEWAR
+1615 DSAFFRSTYASEWAR
-1630 YIDSKGYTASIEK
+1630 YIDSKGYTASFEK
-1643 GENGNVYKFTDKNGK
+1643 GENGTVYKFTDKNGK
-1658 VLDDTKANALMDEA
+1658 VLDDVKANALMDEA
-1672 NKFSVIEAQEAVFHQ
+1672 NKFSVIEAQAAVFHQ
-1687 ASSAA
+1687 ASEVA
-1692 DKFNSL
+1692 DKFNAFKKSHP
-1698 KNDNLLV
+1698 LV
-1705 GIIGNAIMPF
+1705 GLMTNAVMPF
-1715 AKTPINI
+1715 TKTPINI
-1722 ARNSVTYSPIGL
+1722 AKNSVTYSPIGL
-1734 MKGVYEMT
+1734 LKGVYEMT

-1754 GIRHLSKG
+1754 GIRHLGKG
-1762 MTGSAIMVLGAYLFS
+1762 MTGSMLVTLGAYLFAK
-1777 QGILNGANG
+1777 GILNGTTG

-1807 KGTYSLSW
+1807 NGTYSLSW

-1824 TGVNAMQTM
+1824 TGVNAMQIM
-1833 TGKGFSIA
+1833 TEKGFSNTDA
-1841 DSFEAVSSI
+1841 LEAVASI
-1850 ADPFVNASFMSGLLS
+1850 ADPLVNASFMSGLVS
-1865 TIKQLGGSTNYDDK
+1865 TLKQLGGSTNYDDK
-1879 DADAAG
+1879 DAESVR
-1885 KLFVNIAKTYIT
+1885 KLLTNVFKTYIT

-1919 DDNTVGQILNSAQT
+1919 DDNTIGQILNSAQT

-1961 ILRALY
+1961 IMRALY
-1967 AYLSIGTYKPYDKT
+1967 TYLSIGTYKPYDKT

-2012 IQGTKMNAE
+2012 IQGTKMNSE

-2073 YEAKAKLYKRTNP
+2073 YEAKARLYKRTNP

-2098 ATQNLAENGI
+2098 ATEKLAENGI

-2139 RLLETLGIYDNVM
+2139 RLLETLGLYDNVM
-2152 DLYKERKITDLYNVG
+2152 NLYKERKITDLYNVG

-2173 EMSQQEYEYK
+2173 KMSQQEYEYK
-2183 LDDLDNGLIEGSNT
+2183 LDDLDNGLIEGSNA
-2197 TSDLKRRHD
+2197 TSDLKRRKD
-2206 TYEELEEN
+2206 TFEELGEN
-2214 QKFADALTAHDI
+2214 QKFSDALTAHDI

-2249 SRAKKIIA
+2249 SRAEKIIV
-2257 QMEEDGVLEGFKEGV
+2257 QMEEDGVLEGFKEGI

-2282 IQFGLTSKQV
+2282 TQFGLTSKQV

-2301 KISEDDDDDSSSG
+2301 KTSDDDDDDSSSG
-2314 SSSSGY
+2314 GSSNRRPYSG
-2320 SRRSRRSSRRSS
+2320 RSRRSSRRSS

-2341 SSSSDTTEETPTF
+2341 SSSSATTEETPTF

>member
-7 KKINWGGGAGFYDPS
+7 KKVNWGGGAGFYDPS
-22 DKTTIHGNVKN
+22 TKTKINSSVKN
-33 EQYKKSLEKKN
+33 EQYKKSLEKKK

-50 NNNNNK
+50 NNNK

-70 GGSSSTPKQ
+70 GGSSSTQ

-172 KKQGQT
+172 KKQAQT
-178 IKENFIDSELRQRRL
+178 VKENFIDSELRQRRL
-193 NENSQANIDLADTQT
+193 NENSQANIDLADAQT
-208 ALSRNGQVE
+208 ALSRNGQVD
-217 NPTWKNKKPNKINL
+217 NPTWKNKKTNKINL

-247 SETIQKNLNRN
+247 SETVQKNLDRN

-289 LATVGRVVGNKTL
+289 LATVGRVVGNNTL

-342 GNMLPQTLLGLSLGA
+342 GNMLPQTLLGLSGVGK
-357 AGLDKDAIQ
+357 AGT
-366 PFVLGLMGAN
+366 LGLMAAN
-376 VYGSEMSSA
+376 VYGSEMSNA

-406 ARANMYALASA
+406 ARANLYALVSA
-417 GKEVLSERLNKVIP
+417 GKEVGTEMMDKVIP
-431 GYEKLNINDIAEEG
+431 GYKKLNVNDILEEG
-445 LEEVFG
+445 LEEVAG
-451 GVFEPYIN
+451 GVLEPYIN

-465 NGWEGF
+465 SVGEGF

-507 ADSVNKAKARSANK
+507 ADTANKAKARSENNK
-521 TQADNNFGRV
+521 FIQEHGTETEKNFGRV

-544 TKSETSKNI
+544 TKNDTSKSI
-553 ISKTQYSINHD
+553 IDKTQYNINHD
-564 NGVLSDY
+564 NGVVSDY

-578 TFRQYARDIQA
+578 TFRRYARDIQA
-589 EAISDTIGKNRSN
+589 EAIRNAIGSERTN
-602 QQKNAFIKSV
+602 QQTNAFIKSV
-612 NDNNLAVEFVDNLN
+612 NDNNLAVEFADNVN
-626 INGEKIAAQLSSNE
+626 VNGEKVFAKLNGD
-640 NCITFN
+640 NGITFDN
-646 KDILKD
+646 SVLKD
-652 TSVSLNKVLNETLQN
+652 KSINLDETLRQTLEKGYALKSEN
-667 SVVYM
+667 VYVAG
-672 KNDDSSFTLRHG
+672 KPT
-684 LESDPNGLT
+684 
-693 NEQKEE
+693 
-699 FFKYRK
+699 
-705 ENPNNAYQTGT
+705 
-716 VNPSE
+716 PSE
-721 SSQSADVEDG
+721 DTQKGDVEDG
-731 SLVLNTEL
+731 TLVLNTEL
-739 PYEPKGISNE
+739 PSDPN
-749 QKEEIL
+749 
-755 NDRKFKTENA
+755 
-765 YVADGAKASNFRT
+765 
-778 TGDVPTSN
+778 
-786 DGLTNEQKT
+786 GLTDEQKT
-795 AILNERKAK
+795 Q
-804 LENAYVADG
+804 
-813 VMPSNFMTTGDA
+813 M
-825 TQDTNAFTTEQKN
+825 
-838 QILKDKYKANKE
+838 
-850 FFGNKDNHAYFTDD
+850 
-864 AKVSNFRTTGDVPQ
+864 
-878 DTDGLSNE
+878 
-886 QKSEILRER
+886 LRDR
-895 REHPEYAYQT
+895 HEHPEYAYQT
-905 GEVTRSRKKAKY
+905 GEVTRSRKKVKTD
-917 GTDTID
+917 TDTID

-934 QKSQVLADRKA
+934 QKNQVLAERRA

-953 FRLRSPQ
+953 FKLRSPQ
-960 ERADFESDRQYA
+960 ERADFETDRQSA
-972 QDLNERAKKASE
+972 QELNERAKKASE

-994 LHESSTA
+994 LRESSDA

-1013 REDNKKVAKELTGK
+1013 REDNKKAAKELTGK
-1027 DIDNKLADAVTEVA
+1027 DIDNKLADAVTDVA
-1041 QDAITKAYKG
+1041 EDVITKAYKG
-1051 VRDAA
+1051 VRDAT
-1056 QGKHGETTKQKNN
+1056 QGKHGENTEQRAN
-1069 AKKAAEK
+1069 AREASES
-1076 NRFRYETAK
+1076 NEFRYETAK

-1107 VNSSNELLN
+1107 VNSSNEMLK
-1116 DIKQSA
+1116 DIKKAQENS
-1122 DNILKATTKNGYLSN
+1122 LKSTRKDGYLSN
-1137 EHQYEQAYLVE
+1137 EHQYEQEYVTE
-1148 ATRQLTDI
+1148 ATIQLADI
-1156 EKDYRTQLE
+1156 ENSYRAKLE
-1165 GQGLKVSRR
+1165 KQGLDVTRNFDNNGVSY
-1174 VTNKGVHYIVK
+1174 VVK
-1185 DADGNRISNELT
+1185 DAEGNEIHNELT
-1197 KALDTSARNA
+1197 KALQDSATNA
-1207 SEARIIGLEKV
+1207 TEARKLVMEEGSK
-1218 STSASMMRNWQKMW
+1218 SAVKMRNMRKLWSA
-1232 KTMPTEEK
+1232 MPKEEK
-1240 IFDIENLVKNI
+1240 IYDLQKLVKDT
-1251 QAEIDKSGRN
+1251 QAMIDKNGQN
-1261 KNGEHILQVD
+1261 KNGEHILKLD
-1271 EKLMDQFDA
+1271 EELMKQFDA

-1285 AKQDE
+1285 SKQGELFDE
-1290 LLGAIIKD
+1290 IVKD
-1298 LARKTPR
+1298 LARQTPR
-1305 KFRSKL
+1305 KFSDKINSY
-1311 DGFRNISM
+1311 RNISM
-1319 LASIPTNLRNIVGN
+1319 LLSVPTNLRNIVGN
-1333 GTSEALSKT
+1333 MTSEYLSKF
-1342 SNIGA
+1342 SNIGS

-1358 YFQKAELDLTDA
+1358 YFQKAELDLTDV

-1431 QHNVGTKLAE
+1431 QHNVGTKLVE
-1441 LAKQQGALE
+1441 LAKQEGALTKN
-1450 ESGHFT
+1450 GHFT
-1456 TEFLKNNADSIQ
+1456 AKFLKDNADSIQ

-1481 KALIS
+1481 KALMS

-1499 TTKANKKVAE
+1499 ATKENKAVAE

-1522 GSFNGRFASGDALGD
+1522 GDFNGRFASGDALGD
-1537 IGDNVDLKRKFND
+1537 TGNNVDAKSKFKDAFRK
-1550 ALREETF
+1550 ETF
-1557 IGRQSKLLQKYL
+1557 LGRESKFLQKYL
-1569 GKETGNMTHDAIA
+1569 GNENGNMTHDALA
-1582 KAAKTLLGDDF
+1582 KAAKAVFGEDF

-1598 HNAEKMTNW
+1598 HNSEKLTNY

-1615 DSAFFRSNYASEWAR
+1615 DSAFFQSSYANEWAR
-1630 YIDSKGYTASIEK
+1630 YIDSKGYTASVEK
-1643 GENGNVYKFTDKNGK
+1643 GENGTVYKFTDKNGN
-1658 VLDDTKANALMDEA
+1658 VLDDVKANALMEKA
-1672 NKFSVIEAQEAVFHQ
+1672 NEFSVIEAQEAVFHQ
-1687 ASSAA
+1687 ASGTAEIIN
-1692 DKFNSL
+1692 KFKQRGPMQAL
-1698 KNDNLLV
+1698 FA
-1705 GIIGNAIMPF
+1705 NAVMPF

-1722 ARNSVTYSPIGL
+1722 AKNSVTYSPIGL

-1742 KGVQSGRCTADE
+1742 KGVQSGRCTADQA
-1754 GIRHLSKG
+1754 IRHLSKG
-1762 MTGSAIMVLGAYLFS
+1762 MTGSSIMVLGAYLFA
-1777 QGILNGANG
+1777 QGILNGTTG
-1786 DDDKDSFEESRGK
+1786 DDDKDNFEESRGK

-1807 KGTYSLSW
+1807 NGTYSLSW

-1833 TGKGFSIA
+1833 MNGGFSLTDA
-1841 DSFEAVSSI
+1841 LEAVSSI
-1850 ADPFVNASFMSGLLS
+1850 ADPIVNASFMSGLLS
-1865 TIKQLGGSTNYDDK
+1865 TLKDLGGSTNYDDK
-1879 DADAAG
+1879 DADVFG
-1885 KLFVNIAKTYIT
+1885 KVITNVVKTYVT

-1919 DDNTVGQILNSAQT
+1919 DDNTIGQILNSAQT

-1961 ILRALY
+1961 IMRALY
-1967 AYLSIGTYKPYDKT
+1967 TYLSIGTYKPYDKT

-2114 YLQSQPTETD
+2114 YLQSQPSETD

-2139 RLLETLGIYDNVM
+2139 RLLETLGLYDNVM
-2152 DLYKERKITDLYNVG
+2152 DLCKERKITDLYNVG

-2197 TSDLKRRHD
+2197 TSDLNRRHD

-2257 QMEEDGVLEGFKEGV
+2257 QMEEDGVLEGFKKGI

-2301 KISEDDDDDSSSG
+2301 KTSEDDDDDSSSG

-2320 SRRSRRSSRRSS
+2320 SRRSRSNSRRSS

-2341 SSSSDTTEETPTF
+2341 SSSTSTTEETPTF

>member
-22 DKTTIHGNVKN
+22 TKTKINSSVKN

-44 TTSTTK
+44 TKSNTK
-50 NNNNNK
+50 NNNK

-117 NKAIQTSIDQNA
+117 NKAIQTSIDQNE

-172 KKQGQT
+172 KKQAQT
-178 IKENFIDSELRQRRL
+178 VKENFIDSELRQRRL

-208 ALSRNGQVE
+208 ALSRNGQVD

-247 SETIQKNLNRN
+247 SETIQKNLDRN

-289 LATVGRVVGNKTL
+289 LATVGRVVGNNTL

-342 GNMLPQTLLGLSLGA
+342 GNMLPQTLLGL
-357 AGLDKDAIQ
+357 AGVGKAGT
-366 PFVLGLMGAN
+366 LGLMASN
-376 VYGSEMSSA
+376 VYGSEMSNA

-391 QNNAEKYSDVSNDLF
+391 QNNADKYSDINNDMF
-406 ARANMYALASA
+406 TRANLYALASA
-417 GKEVLSERLNKVIP
+417 GKEVGTEMMDKVIP
-431 GYEKLNINDIAEEG
+431 GYQKLNVNDILEEG
-445 LEEVFG
+445 LEEVAG
-451 GVFEPYIN
+451 GVLEPYIN

-465 NGWEGF
+465 SVGEGL
-471 KQGTKELGESI
+471 KQGTKELGKSI
-482 TSGDLAKQGIMGS
+482 TSGDLVKQGIMGS

-507 ADSVNKAKARSANK
+507 ADTVNKAKAKSENNK
-521 TQADNNFGRV
+521 FIKEYGTEIEKNFGRV

-544 TKSETSKNI
+544 TKNDTSKSI
-553 ISKTQYSINHD
+553 IDKTQYNINHD
-564 NGVLSDY
+564 NGVVSDY

-578 TFRQYARDIQA
+578 TFRKYARDIQA
-589 EAISDTIGKNRSN
+589 EAIRNAIGSERTN
-602 QQKNAFIKSV
+602 QQTNAFIKSV
-612 NDNNLAVEFVDNLN
+612 NDNNLAVEFTDNVN
-626 INGEKIAAQLSSNE
+626 VNGEKVFAKLNGD
-640 NCITFN
+640 NGITFDN
-646 KDILKD
+646 SILKD
-652 TSVSLNKVLNETLQN
+652 KSINLDETLRQTLEKGYALENVEKNASSKTDTTNSVANASELESTLNDLPNEQN
-667 SVVYM
+667 SEIL
-672 KNDDSSFTLRHG
+672 KDSKVNSNNTDVTDMSQPS
-684 LESDPNGLT
+684 ET
-693 NEQKEE
+693 TQKE
-699 FFKYRK
+699 
-705 ENPNNAYQTGT
+705 
-716 VNPSE
+716 
-721 SSQSADVEDG
+721 SSEDG
-731 SLVLNTEL
+731 SFAINTEL
-739 PYEPKGISNE
+739 P
-749 QKEEIL
+749 
-755 NDRKFKTENA
+755 
-765 YVADGAKASNFRT
+765 
-778 TGDVPTSN
+778 
-786 DGLTNEQKT
+786 
-795 AILNERKAK
+795 
-804 LENAYVADG
+804 
-813 VMPSNFMTTGDA
+813 
-825 TQDTNAFTTEQKN
+825 
-838 QILKDKYKANKE
+838 
-850 FFGNKDNHAYFTDD
+850 
-864 AKVSNFRTTGDVPQ
+864 
-878 DTDGLSNE
+878 
-886 QKSEILRER
+886 SE
-895 REHPEYAYQT
+895 
-905 GEVTRSRKKAKY
+905 
-917 GTDTID
+917 
-923 LGTDPN
+923 PN

-934 QKSQVLADRKA
+934 QKNQVLADRRK

-953 FRLRSPQ
+953 FKLRSPQ
-960 ERADFESDRQYA
+960 ERADFESDRQSA

-994 LHESSTA
+994 LRESSTA

-1013 REDNKKVAKELTGK
+1013 REDNKKAAKELTGK
-1027 DIDNKLADAVTEVA
+1027 DIDDKLADAVTDVA
-1041 QDAITKAYKG
+1041 EDVITKAYKG

-1056 QGKHGETTKQKNN
+1056 QGKHGEN
-1069 AKKAAEK
+1069 AEQRSNAREASE
-1076 NRFRYETAK
+1076 NSEFRYETTK

-1107 VNSSNELLN
+1107 ANSSNE
-1116 DIKQSA
+1116 
-1122 DNILKATTKNGYLSN
+1122 ILKDIQKSQDKLLKSTRKDGYLSN
-1137 EHQYEQAYLVE
+1137 EHQYEQSYVVE
-1148 ATRQLTDI
+1148 ATNQLADI
-1156 EKDYRTQLE
+1156 EASYRAQLE
-1165 GQGLKVSRR
+1165 KQGFDVTRNFDDNGVSY
-1174 VTNKGVHYIVK
+1174 VVK
-1185 DADGNRISNELT
+1185 DTEGNEINNELT
-1197 KALDTSARNA
+1197 KYLQDSAHNA
-1207 SEARIIGLEKV
+1207 SEARKV
-1218 STSASMMRNWQKMW
+1218 VMEQASVSASMMRNIQKMW
-1232 KTMPTEEK
+1232 SAMPKEEK
-1240 IFDIENLVKNI
+1240 IYDLQKLVKDT
-1251 QAEIDKSGRN
+1251 QAMIDKNGQN
-1261 KNGEHILQVD
+1261 KNGEHILKLD
-1271 EKLMDQFDA
+1271 EELMKQFDS

-1285 AKQDE
+1285 AKQGKLFDE
-1290 LLGAIIKD
+1290 IVKD
-1298 LARKTPR
+1298 LARQTPR
-1305 KFRSKL
+1305 KLSDKINAY
-1311 DGFRNISM
+1311 RNISM
-1319 LASIPTNLRNIVGN
+1319 LLSTPTNLRNVVGN
-1333 GTSEALSKT
+1333 LTSEYLSKF
-1342 SNIGA
+1342 SNIGS

-1358 YFQKAELDLTDA
+1358 YFQNAELDLTDA

-1390 MNKNSNVKADGILA
+1390 MNKSSNVKADGILA

-1431 QHNVGTKLAE
+1431 QHNVGTKLVE
-1441 LAKQQGALE
+1441 LAKQEGALTKN
-1450 ESGHFT
+1450 GHFT
-1456 TEFLKNNADSIQ
+1456 AKFLKDNADSIQ

-1481 KALIS
+1481 KALMS

-1499 TTKANKKVAE
+1499 ATKANKAVAK
-1509 QFLKEIGGEEGAT
+1509 QFLEEIGGEEGAT
-1522 GSFNGRFASGDALGD
+1522 GDFNGRFASGDALGD
-1537 IGDNVDLKRKFND
+1537 TGNNVDAKNKFKD
-1550 ALREETF
+1550 AFREETF
-1557 IGRQSKLLQKYL
+1557 VGRESKLLKKYL
-1569 GKETGNMTHDAIA
+1569 GQETGNMTHDALA
-1582 KAAKTLLGDDF
+1582 KAAKAVFGDDF
-1593 NVGIM
+1593 NVGVM

-1607 LLNNGIFG
+1607 LLNNGAFG
-1615 DSAFFRSNYASEWAR
+1615 DSAFFRSTYASEWAR
-1630 YIDSKGYTASIEK
+1630 YIDSKGYTASFEK
-1643 GENGNVYKFTDKNGK
+1643 GENGTVYKFTDKNGK
-1658 VLDDTKANALMDEA
+1658 VLDDVKANALMDEA
-1672 NKFSVIEAQEAVFHQ
+1672 NKFSVIEAQAAVFHQ
-1687 ASSAA
+1687 ASEVA
-1692 DKFNSL
+1692 DKFNAFKKSHP
-1698 KNDNLLV
+1698 LV
-1705 GIIGNAIMPF
+1705 GLMTNAVMPF
-1715 AKTPINI
+1715 TKTPINI
-1722 ARNSVTYSPIGL
+1722 AKNSVTYSPIGL
-1734 MKGVYEMT
+1734 LKGVYEMT

-1754 GIRHLSKG
+1754 GIRHLGKG
-1762 MTGSAIMVLGAYLFS
+1762 MTGSMLVTLGAYLFAK
-1777 QGILNGANG
+1777 GILNGTTG

-1807 KGTYSLSW
+1807 NGTYSLSW

-1824 TGVNAMQTM
+1824 TGVNAMQIM
-1833 TGKGFSIA
+1833 TEKGFSNTDA
-1841 DSFEAVSSI
+1841 LEAVASI
-1850 ADPFVNASFMSGLLS
+1850 ADPLVNASFMSGLVS
-1865 TIKQLGGSTNYDDK
+1865 TLKQLGGSTNYDDK
-1879 DADAAG
+1879 DAESVR
-1885 KLFVNIAKTYIT
+1885 KLLTNVFKTYIT

-1919 DDNTVGQILNSAQT
+1919 DDNTIGQILSSAQT

-1961 ILRALY
+1961 IMRALY
-1967 AYLSIGTYKPYDKT
+1967 TYLSIGTYKPYDKT

-2051 LNNKEDATQVAE
+2051 LNNKEDAAQVAE

-2073 YEAKAKLYKRTNP
+2073 YEAKARLYKRTNP

-2098 ATQNLAENGI
+2098 ATEKLAENGI

-2139 RLLETLGIYDNVM
+2139 RLLETLGLYDNVM

-2173 EMSQQEYEYK
+2173 KMSQQEYEYK

-2234 KTIKADK
+2234 KTIKGDK

-2249 SRAKKIIA
+2249 SRAEKIIV
-2257 QMEEDGVLEGFKEGV
+2257 QMEEDGVLEGFKEGI

-2282 IQFGLTSKQV
+2282 TQFGLTSKQV

-2301 KISEDDDDDSSSG
+2301 KTSDDDDDDSSSG
-2314 SSSSGY
+2314 GSSNRRSYSG
-2320 SRRSRRSSRRSS
+2320 RSRRSSRRSS

-2341 SSSSDTTEETPTF
+2341 SSSSATTEETPTF

>member
-22 DKTTIHGNVKN
+22 DKTKINSSVKN

-44 TTSTTK
+44 TTKSSVKT
-50 NNNNNK
+50 NNNK
-56 SSESPK
+56 SSESSK

-70 GGSSSTPKQ
+70 GGSSSTQ

-102 KLYEVNPFKSSNKSV
+102 KQYEVNPFKSSNKSV

-178 IKENFIDSELRQRRL
+178 IKENFTDSELRQKRL
-193 NENSQANIDLADTQT
+193 NENSQANIDLADAQT
-208 ALSRNGQVE
+208 ALSRNGQVD
-217 NPTWKNKKPNKINL
+217 NPTWKNKKTTKINL

-247 SETIQKNLNRN
+247 SETVQKNLDRN

-289 LATVGRVVGNKTL
+289 LATVGRVVGSNTL

-376 VYGSEMSSA
+376 VYGGEMSSA

-391 QNNAEKYSDVSNDLF
+391 QNNAEKYSDINNDMF
-406 ARANMYALASA
+406 TRANLYALASA
-417 GKEVLSERLNKVIP
+417 GKEVLTELVNDKIP
-431 GYEKLNINDIAEEG
+431 GYKKLNINEILEEG
-445 LEEVFG
+445 LEEVYG
-451 GVFEPYIN
+451 GLAEPYIN
-459 QILTAN
+459 QILTAK

-471 KQGTKELGESI
+471 IQGSKELGESF

-502 APYSI
+502 TPYSI
-507 ADSVNKAKARSANK
+507 AKSAKKARVRSANNQLIQEYGTETEK
-521 TQADNNFGRV
+521 NFARV

-544 TKSETSKNI
+544 TKNDTSKSI
-553 ISKTQYSINHD
+553 IDKTQYNINHD
-564 NGVLSDY
+564 NGVISDY

-578 TFRQYARDIQA
+578 TFRRYARNIQA
-589 EAISDTIGKNRSN
+589 EAIRNSIGSERTN
-602 QQKNAFIKSV
+602 QQTNAFIKSV
-612 NDNNLAVEFVDNLN
+612 NDNNLAVEFADNVN
-626 INGEKIAAQLSSNE
+626 INGEKAIAKLNGE
-640 NCITFN
+640 NGITFD
-646 KDILKD
+646 KSILKD
-652 TSVSLNKVLNETLQN
+652 KSINLDEALRQTLEKG
-667 SVVYM
+667 YA
-672 KNDDSSFTLRHG
+672 L
-684 LESDPNGLT
+684 
-693 NEQKEE
+693 
-699 FFKYRK
+699 
-705 ENPNNAYQTGT
+705 NPNNAYQ
-716 VNPSE
+716 
-721 SSQSADVEDG
+721 
-731 SLVLNTEL
+731 
-739 PYEPKGISNE
+739 
-749 QKEEIL
+749 
-755 NDRKFKTENA
+755 NDEVT
-765 YVADGAKASNFRT
+765 
-778 TGDVPTSN
+778 P
-786 DGLTNEQKT
+786 
-795 AILNERKAK
+795 
-804 LENAYVADG
+804 
-813 VMPSNFMTTGDA
+813 
-825 TQDTNAFTTEQKN
+825 TTE
-838 QILKDKYKANKE
+838 
-850 FFGNKDNHAYFTDD
+850 
-864 AKVSNFRTTGDVPQ
+864 R
-878 DTDGLSNE
+878 E
-886 QKSEILRER
+886 Q
-895 REHPEYAYQT
+895 
-905 GEVTRSRKKAKY
+905 Y

-923 LGTDPN
+923 LGTAPN

-934 QKSQVLADRKA
+934 QKNQVLADRRA

-953 FRLRSPQ
+953 FKLRSPQ
-960 ERADFESDRQYA
+960 ERADFESDRQTA
-972 QDLNERAKKASE
+972 QDLNERAKKASD
-984 TGNKTELGNV
+984 TGNKAELGNV
-994 LHESSTA
+994 LRESSNA

-1013 REDNKKVAKELTGK
+1013 REDNKKAAKEITGK
-1027 DIDNKLADAVTEVA
+1027 DIDDNLADAVTDVA

-1056 QGKHGETTKQKNN
+1056 QGKHGEN
-1069 AKKAAEK
+1069 AEQRANAREASES
-1076 NRFRYETAK
+1076 NEFRYETAK

-1107 VNSSNELLN
+1107 VNSSNEMLK
-1116 DIKQSA
+1116 DIKKAQENS
-1122 DNILKATTKNGYLSN
+1122 LKSTRKDGYLSN
-1137 EHQYEQAYLVE
+1137 EHQYEQEYVTE
-1148 ATRQLTDI
+1148 ATIQLADI
-1156 EKDYRTQLE
+1156 ENSYRIQLE
-1165 GQGLKVSRR
+1165 KQGLDVTRNFDKNGVSY
-1174 VTNKGVHYIVK
+1174 VVK
-1185 DADGNRISNELT
+1185 DAEGNEIHNELT
-1197 KALDTSARNA
+1197 KALQDSATNA
-1207 SEARIIGLEKV
+1207 TEARKLVLEEV
-1218 STSASMMRNWQKMW
+1218 SKSAVKMRNMRKLWSS
-1232 KTMPTEEK
+1232 MPKEEK
-1240 IFDIENLVKNI
+1240 IYDLQKLVKDT
-1251 QAEIDKSGRN
+1251 QAMIDKNGLN
-1261 KNGEHILQVD
+1261 KNGEHILQID
-1271 EKLMDQFDA
+1271 AELMKQFDA

-1285 AKQDE
+1285 TKQGELFDE
-1290 LLGAIIKD
+1290 IIKD
-1298 LARKTPR
+1298 LARQTPR
-1305 KFRSKL
+1305 KFSDKINAY
-1311 DGFRNISM
+1311 RNISM
-1319 LASIPTNLRNIVGN
+1319 LLSIPTNLRNVVGN
-1333 GTSEALSKT
+1333 LTSEYLSKF
-1342 SNIGA
+1342 SNIG
-1347 STISLALDKAG
+1347 SSVISLALDKAG

-1418 AFLNRNADFKNRL
+1418 AFLNRNADFMNRL
-1431 QHNVGTKLAE
+1431 QHNVGTKLVE
-1441 LAKQQGALE
+1441 MAKQEGALTKN
-1450 ESGHFT
+1450 GHFT
-1456 TEFLKNNADSIQ
+1456 TKFLKDNADSIQ

-1481 KALIS
+1481 KALMS

-1499 TTKANKKVAE
+1499 ATKANKEVAK

-1522 GSFNGRFASGDALGD
+1522 GDFNGRFASGDALGD
-1537 IGDNVDLKRKFND
+1537 TGNNVDAKGRFND
-1550 ALREETF
+1550 AFREETF
-1557 IGRQSKLLQKYL
+1557 VGRESKVLQKYL
-1569 GKETGNMTHDAIA
+1569 GKETGNMTHDALA
-1582 KAAKTLLGDDF
+1582 KAAKAVFGDDF

-1598 HNAEKMTNW
+1598 HNAEKLTNW
-1607 LLNNGIFG
+1607 LLNNSLFG
-1615 DSAFFRSNYASEWAR
+1615 DSAFFRSSYANEWAR
-1630 YIDSKGYTASIEK
+1630 YIDSKGYTASVEK
-1643 GENGNVYKFTDKNGK
+1643 GENGTVYKFTDKNGK
-1658 VLDDTKANALMDEA
+1658 VLDDTKANALMDKA
-1672 NKFSVIEAQEAVFHQ
+1672 NAFSVIEAQEAVFHQ
-1687 ASSAA
+1687 ASGTAEIIN
-1692 DKFNSL
+1692 KFKQRGPMQAL
-1698 KNDNLLV
+1698 FA
-1705 GIIGNAIMPF
+1705 NAVMPF

-1722 ARNSVTYSPIGL
+1722 AKNSVTYSPIGL

-1742 KGVQSGRCTADE
+1742 KGVQSGRCTADQA
-1754 GIRHLSKG
+1754 IRHLSKG
-1762 MTGSAIMVLGAYLFS
+1762 MTGSSIMVLGAYLFS
-1777 QGILNGANG
+1777 QGILNGTTG

-1807 KGTYSLSW
+1807 NGTYSLSW

-1833 TGKGFSIA
+1833 MNGGFSLTDA
-1841 DSFEAVSSI
+1841 LDAVSNI
-1850 ADPFVNASFMSGLLS
+1850 ADPIVNASFMSGLLS
-1865 TIKQLGGSTNYDDK
+1865 TLKDLGGRTNYDDK
-1879 DADAAG
+1879 DADVFA
-1885 KLFVNIAKTYIT
+1885 KVVTNVVKTYVT

-1967 AYLSIGTYKPYDKT
+1967 TYLSIGTYKPYDKT

-1991 KLEKIAEKSGD
+1991 KLEKIAEVSGD

-2012 IQGTKMNAE
+2012 IQGTKMNAK
-2021 ERHDLNQYMLKNYNN
+2021 ERHDLNQYMLKNYND

-2051 LNNKEDATQVAE
+2051 LDNKEDAAQVAE

-2086 TEASSV
+2086 SEADSV
-2092 LTNSTK
+2092 LTDATK
-2098 ATQNLAENGI
+2098 TVDNLDKKGI
-2108 PVFLTK
+2108 PVYLSK
-2114 YLQSQPTETD
+2114 YLQSQQADTD
-2124 SKGASISIS
+2124 ANGNSISLS

-2139 RLLETLGIYDNVM
+2139 RLLETLGKYDDVM
-2152 DLYKERKITDLYNVG
+2152 SLYKKGEISDLYNVG
-2167 LSSTVA
+2167 LSSTVVK
-2173 EMSQQEYEYK
+2173 MSQQQYEDK
-2183 LDDLDNGLIEGSNT
+2183 LDDLDNGLLTGYQSK
-2197 TSDLKRRHD
+2197 SDDERRDD
-2206 TYEELEEN
+2206 TFSDLEEN

-2226 DYGTFANY
+2226 DYGVFANY
-2234 KTIKADK
+2234 KTIKGDK
-2241 KDGKTVYN
+2241 KDGKTVMN
-2249 SRAKKIIA
+2249 SRAEKIIA
-2257 QMEEDGVLEGFKEGV
+2257 QMEKDGVLEGFKEGI

-2282 IQFGLTSKQV
+2282 TQFGLTSKQV
-2292 EKLLGLKVQ
+2292 EKLLGLEVQ
-2301 KISEDDDDDSSSG
+2301 KTSDDDDDDSSSG

-2320 SRRSRRSSRRSS
+2320 SRRSRSSSRRSS
-2332 GSRRSSSRS
+2332 GSRRSSSS
-2341 SSSSDTTEETPTF
+2341 SSSSTSATEETPTF
-2354 DISGALKAINKG
+2354 DLSGALKAINKG

-2387 SSHNT
+2387 SNHNS
-2392 RISQLQTLVNK
+2392 RISSLQTLVNK

>member
-7 KKINWGGGAGFYDPS
+7 KKINWGGGAGFYDPN
-22 DKTTIHGNVKN
+22 DKTKINSSVKN
-33 EQYKKSLEKKN
+33 EQYKKSLEKQN
-44 TTSTTK
+44 TKRNT
-50 NNNNNK
+50 NNNK
-56 SSESPK
+56 PSESSK
-62 NTPTAKSG
+62 KTPTAKSG
-70 GGSSSTPKQ
+70 GGSSSTQ

-87 QKQAQR
+87 QKQAHR

-129 MRNGNKTSDADAKAK
+129 MRYGNKTSDADEKAK
-144 IQNEVFKQKRAELE
+144 IHNEVFKQKRAELE

-208 ALSRNGQVE
+208 ALSRNGQVD
-217 NPTWKNKKPNKINL
+217 NPTWKNKKPTKINL

-238 KLNKKATES
+238 RLNKKATES
-247 SETIQKNLNRN
+247 SETVQKNLDRN

-280 SGLQSPANA
+280 SGLQAPANA
-289 LATVGRVVGNKTL
+289 LATVGRVVGNNTL

-316 TAAADKAMQDNNS
+316 TEAADKAMQDNNS

-342 GNMLPQTLLGLSLGA
+342 GNMLPQTLLGLRGVGKLGT
-357 AGLDKDAIQ
+357 
-366 PFVLGLMGAN
+366 LGLMGAN
-376 VYGSEMSSA
+376 VYGSKMSSA

-391 QNNAEKYSDVSNDLF
+391 QNNADKYSDINNDLF
-406 ARANMYALASA
+406 TRANLYALASA
-417 GKEVLSERLNKVIP
+417 GKEVGTEMMDKVIP
-431 GYEKLNINDIAEEG
+431 GYQKLNINDILEEG
-445 LEEVFG
+445 LEEVAG
-451 GVFEPYIN
+451 GVLEPYIN

-465 NGWEGF
+465 SVGEGL

-507 ADSVNKAKARSANK
+507 ADTVSKSKAKSENNK
-521 TQADNNFGRV
+521 FIQEHGTETEKNFGRV

-544 TKSETSKNI
+544 TKNDTSKSI
-553 ISKTQYSINHD
+553 IDKTQYNINHD
-564 NGVLSDY
+564 NGVVSDY

-578 TFRQYARDIQA
+578 TFKQYARDIQA
-589 EAISDTIGKNRSN
+589 EAIRNTIGNERTN
-602 QQKNAFIKSV
+602 QQTNAFIKSV
-612 NDNNLAVEFVDNLN
+612 NDNNLAVEFADNVDV
-626 INGEKIAAQLSSNE
+626 NGDKVIAKRNGD
-640 NCITFN
+640 NGITFDKSII
-646 KDILKD
+646 KDKSINLDETLRQTLEKGYALKSDNAYEAESVKPSNFMVTGDTTQD
-652 TSVSLNKVLNETLQN
+652 TS
-667 SVVYM
+667 
-672 KNDDSSFTLRHG
+672 
-684 LESDPNGLT
+684 GLT
-693 NEQKEE
+693 NEQK
-699 FFKYRK
+699 
-705 ENPNNAYQTGT
+705 NA
-716 VNPSE
+716 
-721 SSQSADVEDG
+721 
-731 SLVLNTEL
+731 
-739 PYEPKGISNE
+739 
-749 QKEEIL
+749 IL
-755 NDRKFKTENA
+755 NERKAKTENA
-765 YVADGAKASNFRT
+765 YVADVAKPSSFMV
-778 TGDVPTSN
+778 TGDTTQDTN
-786 DGLTNEQKT
+786 ALTNEQK
-795 AILNERKAK
+795 AQ
-804 LENAYVADG
+804 
-813 VMPSNFMTTGDA
+813 M
-825 TQDTNAFTTEQKN
+825 
-838 QILKDKYKANKE
+838 LKD
-850 FFGNKDNHAYFTDD
+850 
-864 AKVSNFRTTGDVPQ
+864 
-878 DTDGLSNE
+878 
-886 QKSEILRER
+886 R

-905 GEVTRSRKKAKY
+905 GEVTRSRKKVKAD
-917 GTDTID
+917 TDTID

-934 QKSQVLADRKA
+934 QKNQVLAERRA

-953 FRLRSPQ
+953 FKLRSPQ
-960 ERADFESDRQYA
+960 ERTDFETDRQSA
-972 QDLNERAKKASE
+972 QELNERAKKASE

-994 LHESSTA
+994 LRESSDA

-1013 REDNKKVAKELTGK
+1013 REDNKKAAKELTGK
-1027 DIDNKLADAVTEVA
+1027 DIDNKLADAVTDVA
-1041 QDAITKAYKG
+1041 EDVITKAYKG

-1056 QGKHGETTKQKNN
+1056 QGKHGEN
-1069 AKKAAEK
+1069 AEQRANAREASEIDE
-1076 NRFRYETAK
+1076 FRYETAK

-1107 VNSSNELLN
+1107 VNSSNEMLK
-1116 DIKQSA
+1116 DIKKAQENS
-1122 DNILKATTKNGYLSN
+1122 LKSTRKDGYLSN
-1137 EHQYEQAYLVE
+1137 EHQYEQEYVTE
-1148 ATRQLTDI
+1148 ATIQLADI
-1156 EKDYRTQLE
+1156 ENSYRAKLE
-1165 GQGLKVSRR
+1165 KQGLDVTRNFDDNGVSY
-1174 VTNKGVHYIVK
+1174 VVK
-1185 DADGNRISNELT
+1185 DAEGNEIHNELT
-1197 KALDTSARNA
+1197 KALQDSATNA
-1207 SEARIIGLEKV
+1207 TEARKLVMEEASK
-1218 STSASMMRNWQKMW
+1218 SAVKMRNMQKLW
-1232 KTMPTEEK
+1232 SAMPKEEK
-1240 IFDIENLVKNI
+1240 IYDLQKLVKET
-1251 QAEIDKSGRN
+1251 QAMIDKNGQN
-1261 KNGEHILQVD
+1261 KNGEHILKID
-1271 EKLMDQFDA
+1271 EELMKQFDA

-1285 AKQDE
+1285 SKQGELFDE
-1290 LLGAIIKD
+1290 IVKD
-1298 LARKTPR
+1298 LARQTPR
-1305 KFRSKL
+1305 KFRDKITSY
-1311 DGFRNISM
+1311 RNISM
-1319 LASIPTNLRNIVGN
+1319 LLSVPTNLRNIVGN
-1333 GTSEALSKT
+1333 LTSEYLSKF
-1342 SNIGA
+1342 SNIGS

-1370 KNKYYYDFSNKVV
+1370 KSKYYYDFSNKVV

-1431 QHNVGTKLAE
+1431 QHNVGTKLVE
-1441 LAKQQGALE
+1441 LAKQEGALTKN
-1450 ESGHFT
+1450 GHFT
-1456 TEFLKNNADSIQ
+1456 AKFLKDNADSIQ

-1481 KALIS
+1481 KALLS

-1499 TTKANKKVAE
+1499 ATKANKAVAE

-1522 GSFNGRFASGDALGD
+1522 GNFNGRFASGDALGD
-1537 IGDNVDLKRKFND
+1537 TGNNVDAKSRFKD
-1550 ALREETF
+1550 AFREETF
-1557 IGRQSKLLQKYL
+1557 VGRESKLLKKYL
-1569 GKETGNMTHDAIA
+1569 GQETGNMTHDALA
-1582 KAAKTLLGDDF
+1582 KAAKAVFGDDF
-1593 NVGIM
+1593 NVGVM

-1607 LLNNGIFG
+1607 LLNNGAFG
-1615 DSAFFRSNYASEWAR
+1615 DSAFFRSTYASEWAR
-1630 YIDSKGYTASIEK
+1630 YIDSKGYTASFEK
-1643 GENGNVYKFTDKNGK
+1643 GENGTVYKFTDKNGK
-1658 VLDDTKANALMDEA
+1658 VLDDVKANALMDEA
-1672 NKFSVIEAQEAVFHQ
+1672 NKFSVIEAQEAVFHE
-1687 ASSAA
+1687 ASEVA
-1692 DKFNSL
+1692 DKFNAFKKSHP
-1698 KNDNLLV
+1698 LV
-1705 GIIGNAIMPF
+1705 GLMANAVMPF
-1715 AKTPINI
+1715 TKTPINI
-1722 ARNSVTYSPIGL
+1722 AKNSVTYSPIGL
-1734 MKGVYEMT
+1734 LNGVYEMT

-1754 GIRHLSKG
+1754 GIRHLGKG
-1762 MTGSAIMVLGAYLFS
+1762 MTGSMLVTLGAYLFAK
-1777 QGILNGANG
+1777 GILNGTTG
-1786 DDDKDSFEESRGK
+1786 GDDKDSFEESRGK

-1807 KGTYSLSW
+1807 NGTYSLSW

-1824 TGVNAMQTM
+1824 TGVNAMQIM
-1833 TGKGFSIA
+1833 TEKGFSNTDA
-1841 DSFEAVSSI
+1841 LEAVASI
-1850 ADPFVNASFMSGLLS
+1850 ADPFVNASFMSGLVS
-1865 TIKQLGGSTNYDDK
+1865 TLKQLGGSTNYDDK
-1879 DADAAG
+1879 DAESVR
-1885 KLFVNIAKTYIT
+1885 KLLTNVFKTYIT

-1919 DDNTVGQILNSAQT
+1919 DDNTIGQILNSAQT

-1961 ILRALY
+1961 IMRALY
-1967 AYLSIGTYKPYDKT
+1967 TYLSIGTYKPYDKT

-2012 IQGTKMNAE
+2012 IQGTKMNAK

-2051 LNNKEDATQVAE
+2051 LNNREDATQVAE

-2086 TEASSV
+2086 SEADSV
-2092 LTNSTK
+2092 LTDATK
-2098 ATQNLAENGI
+2098 TVDSLDKSGI
-2108 PVFLTK
+2108 PVYLSK
-2114 YLQSQPTETD
+2114 YLQSQQADTD
-2124 SKGASISIS
+2124 DNGNTISIS

-2139 RLLETLGIYDNVM
+2139 RLLETLGKYDNVM
-2152 DLYKERKITDLYNVG
+2152 DLYKQGKINDLYNVG
-2167 LSSTVA
+2167 LSSTVVK
-2173 EMSQQEYEYK
+2173 MSQQQYEDK
-2183 LDDLDNGLIEGSNT
+2183 LDDLDNGLLTGYKSKSDDERRDDT
-2197 TSDLKRRHD
+2197 FSDL
-2206 TYEELEEN
+2206 EAN

-2249 SRAKKIIA
+2249 SRAEKIIS
-2257 QMEEDGVLEGFKEGV
+2257 QMEEDGVLEGFKEGI

-2314 SSSSGY
+2314 GSSSGY
-2320 SRRSRRSSRRSS
+2320 SGRSRRSSRRSS

-2341 SSSSDTTEETPTF
+2341 SSSTSTTEETPTF

>member
-22 DKTTIHGNVKN
+22 TKTKINSNVKN

-50 NNNNNK
+50 NNNK

-62 NTPTAKSG
+62 STPTAKSG
-70 GGSSSTPKQ
+70 GGSSSTP

-172 KKQGQT
+172 KKQAQT
-178 IKENFIDSELRQRRL
+178 VKENFIDSELRQRRL

-289 LATVGRVVGNKTL
+289 LATVGRVVGNNTL

-342 GNMLPQTLLGLSLGA
+342 GNMLPQTLLGLSGVGK
-357 AGLDKDAIQ
+357 AGT
-366 PFVLGLMGAN
+366 LGLMAAN
-376 VYGSEMSSA
+376 VYGSEMSNA

-406 ARANMYALASA
+406 ARANLYALASA
-417 GKEVLSERLNKVIP
+417 GKEVGTEMMDKVIP
-431 GYEKLNINDIAEEG
+431 GYQKLNINDILEEG
-445 LEEVFG
+445 LEEVAG
-451 GVFEPYIN
+451 GVLEPYIN

-465 NGWEGF
+465 SVGEGF

-482 TSGDLAKQGIMGS
+482 TSGDLVKQGIMGS

-507 ADSVNKAKARSANK
+507 ADTASKAKARSENNK
-521 TQADNNFGRV
+521 FIQEHGTETEKNFGRV

-544 TKSETSKNI
+544 TKNETSKSI
-553 ISKTQYSINHD
+553 IDKTQYNINHD
-564 NGVLSDY
+564 NGVVSDY

-578 TFRQYARDIQA
+578 TFRKYARDIQA
-589 EAISDTIGKNRSN
+589 EAIRNTIGSERTN
-602 QQKNAFIKSV
+602 QQTNAFIKSV
-612 NDNNLAVEFVDNLN
+612 NDNNLAVEFADNVN
-626 INGEKIAAQLSSNE
+626 VNGEKVFAKLNGD
-640 NCITFN
+640 NGITFDN
-646 KDILKD
+646 SVLKD
-652 TSVSLNKVLNETLQN
+652 KSINLDETLRQTLEKGYALKTDN
-667 SVVYM
+667 AYEAESVKPSNFMVTG
-672 KNDDSSFTLRHG
+672 DTTQDTS
-684 LESDPNGLT
+684 GLT
-693 NEQKEE
+693 NEQK
-699 FFKYRK
+699 
-705 ENPNNAYQTGT
+705 N
-716 VNPSE
+716 
-721 SSQSADVEDG
+721 
-731 SLVLNTEL
+731 
-739 PYEPKGISNE
+739 
-749 QKEEIL
+749 
-755 NDRKFKTENA
+755 
-765 YVADGAKASNFRT
+765 
-778 TGDVPTSN
+778 
-786 DGLTNEQKT
+786 

-804 LENAYVADG
+804 AENAYVAD
-813 VMPSNFMTTGDA
+813 VAKPSSFMVTGDT
-825 TQDTNAFTTEQKN
+825 TQDTNALT
-838 QILKDKYKANKE
+838 
-850 FFGNKDNHAYFTDD
+850 
-864 AKVSNFRTTGDVPQ
+864 
-878 DTDGLSNE
+878 NE
-886 QKSEILRER
+886 QKAQMLKDR

-905 GEVTRSRKKAKY
+905 GEVTSSRKKVKTD
-917 GTDTID
+917 TDTID

-934 QKSQVLADRKA
+934 QKNKVLSERRK

-953 FRLRSPQ
+953 FKLRSPQ
-960 ERADFESDRQYA
+960 ERADFETDRQSA

-984 TGNKTELGNV
+984 TGNKAELGNV
-994 LHESSTA
+994 LRESSDA

-1013 REDNKKVAKELTGK
+1013 REDNKKAAKELTGK
-1027 DIDNKLADAVTEVA
+1027 DIDDKLADAVTDVA
-1041 QDAITKAYKG
+1041 EDVITKAYKG

-1056 QGKHGETTKQKNN
+1056 QGKHGEN
-1069 AKKAAEK
+1069 AEQRANAREASESDE
-1076 NRFRYETAK
+1076 FRYETTK

-1107 VNSSNELLN
+1107 ANSSNE
-1116 DIKQSA
+1116 
-1122 DNILKATTKNGYLSN
+1122 ILKDIQKSQDKLLKSTRKDGYLSN
-1137 EHQYEQAYLVE
+1137 EHQYEQSYVVE
-1148 ATRQLTDI
+1148 ATNQLADI
-1156 EKDYRTQLE
+1156 EASYRAQLE
-1165 GQGLKVSRR
+1165 KQGFDVTRNFDDNGVSY
-1174 VTNKGVHYIVK
+1174 VVK
-1185 DADGNRISNELT
+1185 DAEGNEINNELT
-1197 KALDTSARNA
+1197 KYLQDSAHNA
-1207 SEARIIGLEKV
+1207 SEARKV
-1218 STSASMMRNWQKMW
+1218 VMEQASVSASMMRNIQKMW
-1232 KTMPTEEK
+1232 SAMPKEEK
-1240 IFDIENLVKNI
+1240 IYDLQKLVKDT
-1251 QAEIDKSGRN
+1251 QAMIDKNGLN
-1261 KNGEHILQVD
+1261 KNGEHILKLD
-1271 EKLMDQFDA
+1271 EELMKQFDS

-1285 AKQDE
+1285 AKQGKLFE
-1290 LLGAIIKD
+1290 EIVKD
-1298 LARKTPR
+1298 LARQTPR
-1305 KFRSKL
+1305 KLSDKINAY
-1311 DGFRNISM
+1311 RNISM
-1319 LASIPTNLRNIVGN
+1319 LLSTPTNLRNVVGN
-1333 GTSEALSKT
+1333 LTSEYLSKF
-1342 SNIGA
+1342 SNIGS

-1358 YFQKAELDLTDA
+1358 YFQNAELDLTDA

-1404 KDIKKWKGGADNVD
+1404 KDIKKWRGGADNVD

-1431 QHNVGTKLAE
+1431 QHNVGTKLVE
-1441 LAKQQGALE
+1441 LAKQEGALTKN
-1450 ESGHFT
+1450 GHFT
-1456 TEFLKNNADSIQ
+1456 TKFLKDNADSIQ

-1481 KALIS
+1481 KALMS

-1499 TTKANKKVAE
+1499 ATKANKAVAK
-1509 QFLKEIGGEEGAT
+1509 QFLEEIGGEEGAT
-1522 GSFNGRFASGDALGD
+1522 GTFNGKFASGDALGNN
-1537 IGDNVDLKRKFND
+1537 GNNVDAKSKFKD
-1550 ALREETF
+1550 AFREETF
-1557 IGRQSKLLQKYL
+1557 VGRESKLLKKYL
-1569 GKETGNMTHDAIA
+1569 GQETGNMTHDALA
-1582 KAAKTLLGDDF
+1582 KAAKAVFGDDF
-1593 NVGIM
+1593 NVGVM

-1607 LLNNGIFG
+1607 LLNNGAFG
-1615 DSAFFRSNYASEWAR
+1615 DSAFFRSTYASEWAR
-1630 YIDSKGYTASIEK
+1630 YIDSKGYTASFEK
-1643 GENGNVYKFTDKNGK
+1643 GENGTVYKFTDKNGK
-1658 VLDDTKANALMDEA
+1658 VLDDVKANALMDEA

-1687 ASSAA
+1687 ASEVA
-1692 DKFNSL
+1692 DKFNAFKKSHP
-1698 KNDNLLV
+1698 LV
-1705 GIIGNAIMPF
+1705 GLMTNAVMPF
-1715 AKTPINI
+1715 TKTPINI
-1722 ARNSVTYSPIGL
+1722 AKNSVTYSPIGL
-1734 MKGVYEMT
+1734 LKGVYEMT

-1754 GIRHLSKG
+1754 GIRHLGKG
-1762 MTGSAIMVLGAYLFS
+1762 MTGSMLVTLGAYLFAK
-1777 QGILNGANG
+1777 GILNGTTG

-1807 KGTYSLSW
+1807 NGTYSLSW

-1824 TGVNAMQTM
+1824 TGVNAMQIM
-1833 TGKGFSIA
+1833 TEKGFSNTDA
-1841 DSFEAVSSI
+1841 LEAVASI
-1850 ADPFVNASFMSGLLS
+1850 ADPLVNASFMSGLVS
-1865 TIKQLGGSTNYDDK
+1865 TLKQLGGSTNYDDK
-1879 DADAAG
+1879 DAESVR
-1885 KLFVNIAKTYIT
+1885 KLLTNVFKTYIT

-1919 DDNTVGQILNSAQT
+1919 DDNTIGQILNSAQT

-1961 ILRALY
+1961 IMRALY
-1967 AYLSIGTYKPYDKT
+1967 TYLSIGTYKPYDKT

-2051 LNNKEDATQVAE
+2051 LNNKEDAAQVAE

-2073 YEAKAKLYKRTNP
+2073 YEAKARLYKRTNP

-2098 ATQNLAENGI
+2098 ATEKLAENGI

-2139 RLLETLGIYDNVM
+2139 RLLETLGLYDNVM

-2173 EMSQQEYEYK
+2173 KMSQQEYEYK

-2197 TSDLKRRHD
+2197 TSDLKRRKD
-2206 TYEELEEN
+2206 TFDELGEN
-2214 QKFADALTAHDI
+2214 QKFSDALTAHDI
-2226 DYGTFANY
+2226 GYGTFANY

-2249 SRAKKIIA
+2249 SRAEKIIA
-2257 QMEEDGVLEGFKEGV
+2257 QMEEDGVLEGFKEGI

-2282 IQFGLTSKQV
+2282 TQFGLTSKQV

-2301 KISEDDDDDSSSG
+2301 KTSDDDDSSSG

-2320 SRRSRRSSRRSS
+2320 SRRSRSSSRRSRV
-2332 GSRRSSSRS
+2332 SRRSSSRS
-2341 SSSSDTTEETPTF
+2341 TSSSATTEETPTF

-2387 SSHNT
+2387 NSHNT
-2392 RISQLQTLVNK
+2392 RISQLQALVNK

>member
-22 DKTTIHGNVKN
+22 DKTKINSSVKN
-33 EQYKKSLEKKN
+33 EQYKKSLDKKN
-44 TTSTTK
+44 TTKSSVKT
-50 NNNNNK
+50 NNNK
-56 SSESPK
+56 SSESSK

-70 GGSSSTPKQ
+70 GGSSSTQ

-102 KLYEVNPFKSSNKSV
+102 KQYEVNPFKSSNKSV

-178 IKENFIDSELRQRRL
+178 IKENFTDSELRQKRL
-193 NENSQANIDLADTQT
+193 NENSQANIDLADAQT
-208 ALSRNGQVE
+208 ALSRNGQVD
-217 NPTWKNKKPNKINL
+217 NPTWKNKKTTRINL

-247 SETIQKNLNRN
+247 SETVQKNLDRN

-289 LATVGRVVGNKTL
+289 LATVGRVVGSKTL

-342 GNMLPQTLLGLSLGA
+342 GNMLPQTLLGLSGVGK
-357 AGLDKDAIQ
+357 AGT
-366 PFVLGLMGAN
+366 LGLMGAN

-391 QNNAEKYSDVSNDLF
+391 QNTATKYSDINNDLF
-406 ARANMYALASA
+406 ARANLYALASA
-417 GKEVLSERLNKVIP
+417 GKEVGTEMMDKVIP
-431 GYEKLNINDIAEEG
+431 GYQKLNINDILEEG
-445 LEEVFG
+445 LEEVAG
-451 GVFEPYIN
+451 GLLEPYIN

-465 NGWEGF
+465 SVGEGF
-471 KQGTKELGESI
+471 KQGNKELGESI
-482 TSGDLAKQGIMGS
+482 MSGDLAKQGIMGS

-502 APYSI
+502 TPYSI
-507 ADSVNKAKARSANK
+507 ADSVNKAKAKSENNK
-521 TQADNNFGRV
+521 FIQEHGTETEKNFGRV

-544 TKSETSKNI
+544 TKNDTSKSI
-553 ISKTQYSINHD
+553 IDKTQYNINHD
-564 NGVLSDY
+564 NGVVSDY

-589 EAISDTIGKNRSN
+589 EAIRNSIGSERTN
-602 QQKNAFIKSV
+602 QQTNAFIKSI
-612 NDNNLAVEFVDNLN
+612 NDNNLAVEFADNVN
-626 INGEKIAAQLSSNE
+626 VNGEKVFAKLNGD
-640 NCITFN
+640 NGITF
-646 KDILKD
+646 D
-652 TSVSLNKVLNETLQN
+652 N
-667 SVVYM
+667 S
-672 KNDDSSFTLRHG
+672 T
-684 LESDPNGLT
+684 
-693 NEQKEE
+693 
-699 FFKYRK
+699 
-705 ENPNNAYQTGT
+705 
-716 VNPSE
+716 
-721 SSQSADVEDG
+721 
-731 SLVLNTEL
+731 
-739 PYEPKGISNE
+739 
-749 QKEEIL
+749 
-755 NDRKFKTENA
+755 
-765 YVADGAKASNFRT
+765 
-778 TGDVPTSN
+778 
-786 DGLTNEQKT
+786 
-795 AILNERKAK
+795 
-804 LENAYVADG
+804 
-813 VMPSNFMTTGDA
+813 
-825 TQDTNAFTTEQKN
+825 
-838 QILKDKYKANKE
+838 LKDKSINLNDVLSQTLEKGYALKAENVHVA
-850 FFGNKDNHAYFTDD
+850 DNP
-864 AKVSNFRTTGDVPQ
+864 TTP
-878 DTDGLSNE
+878 TSERE
-886 QKSEILRER
+886 Q
-895 REHPEYAYQT
+895 
-905 GEVTRSRKKAKY
+905 Y

-923 LGTDPN
+923 LGTAPN

-934 QKSQVLADRKA
+934 QKNQVLADRRK
-945 MYEQGMNA
+945 MYEQGMDA

-960 ERADFESDRQYA
+960 ERADFESDRQSA

-984 TGNKTELGNV
+984 TGNKAELGNV
-994 LHESSTA
+994 LRESSNA
-1001 SEETKQAVKETV
+1001 SEETKKAVKETV

-1027 DIDNKLADAVTEVA
+1027 DLDDNLADAVTDVA
-1041 QDAITKAYKG
+1041 QDVITKAYKG

-1056 QGKHGETTKQKNN
+1056 QGKHGEN
-1069 AKKAAEK
+1069 AEQRANAREASESDE
-1076 NRFRYETAK
+1076 FRYETTK

-1098 AFKKDGKLD
+1098 AFKKDGELD
-1107 VNSSNELLN
+1107 VNSSNEILN

-1122 DNILKATTKNGYLSN
+1122 DSLLKTTKKNGYLSN
-1137 EHQYEQAYLVE
+1137 EHQYAQSYVVE
-1148 ATRQLTDI
+1148 ATNQLADI
-1156 EKDYRTQLE
+1156 ENSYRIKLE
-1165 GQGLKVSRR
+1165 KQGLDVTRKFESDKVSY
-1174 VTNKGVHYIVK
+1174 VVK
-1185 DADGNRISNELT
+1185 DAEGNEIHNELT
-1197 KALDTSARNA
+1197 KALQDSATNA
-1207 SEARIIGLEKV
+1207 SDARKLVMENA
-1218 STSASMMRNWQKMW
+1218 SASASMMRNIQKMW
-1232 KTMPTEEK
+1232 KAMPKEEK
-1240 IFDIENLVKNI
+1240 IYDLQKLVKDA
-1251 QAEIDKSGRN
+1251 QAMIDKNGQN
-1261 KNGEHILQVD
+1261 KNGEHILQID
-1271 EKLMDQFDA
+1271 AELMKQFDA

-1285 AKQDE
+1285 AKQGELFDE
-1290 LLGAIIKD
+1290 IIKD

-1305 KFRSKL
+1305 KLSDKINAY
-1311 DGFRNISM
+1311 RNISM
-1319 LASIPTNLRNIVGN
+1319 LLSTPTNLRNVVGN
-1333 GTSEALSKT
+1333 LTSEYLSKF
-1342 SNIGA
+1342 SNIGS

-1418 AFLNRNADFKNRL
+1418 AFLNRNADFMNRL
-1431 QHNVGTKLAE
+1431 QHNVGTKLVE
-1441 LAKQQGALE
+1441 LAKQEGALTKN
-1450 ESGHFT
+1450 GHFT
-1456 TEFLKNNADSIQ
+1456 TKFLKDNADFIQ

-1481 KALIS
+1481 KALMS

-1499 TTKANKKVAE
+1499 ATKANKKVAE

-1522 GSFNGRFASGDALGD
+1522 GDFNGRFASGDALGNT
-1537 IGDNVDLKRKFND
+1537 GNNVDAKGKFKD
-1550 ALREETF
+1550 AFREETF
-1557 IGRQSKLLQKYL
+1557 VGRESKLLQKYL

-1582 KAAKTLLGDDF
+1582 KAAKAVFGDDF

-1607 LLNNGIFG
+1607 LLNNGVFG
-1615 DSAFFRSNYASEWAR
+1615 DSAFFKSSYASEWAR

-1643 GENGNVYKFTDKNGK
+1643 GENGNVYKFTDKNGN
-1658 VLDDTKANALMDEA
+1658 VLDDVKANALMDKA
-1672 NKFSVIEAQEAVFHQ
+1672 NAFSVIEAQEAVFHQ
-1687 ASSAA
+1687 ASEVA
-1692 DKFNSL
+1692 DKFNAFKKSYP
-1698 KNDNLLV
+1698 LV
-1705 GIIGNAIMPF
+1705 GLMTNAVMPF
-1715 AKTPINI
+1715 TKTPINI
-1722 ARNSVTYSPIGL
+1722 AKNSVTYSPIGL

-1742 KGVQSGRCTADE
+1742 KGVQSGRCTADQA
-1754 GIRHLSKG
+1754 IRHLSKG
-1762 MTGSAIMVLGAYLFS
+1762 MTGSSIMLLGAYLFS
-1777 QGILNGANG
+1777 QGILNGTTG

-1824 TGVNAMQTM
+1824 TGVNAMQIM
-1833 TGKGFSIA
+1833 EDGGFSKTDA
-1841 DSFEAVSSI
+1841 LEAVASI
-1850 ADPFVNASFMSGLLS
+1850 ADPFVNASFMSGLVS
-1865 TIKQLGGSTNYDDK
+1865 TVKQIGGSTNYDDK
-1879 DADAAG
+1879 DAESVR
-1885 KLFVNIAKTYIT
+1885 KLFTNILQTYIT

-1919 DDNTVGQILNSAQT
+1919 DDNTIGQILNSAQT

-1967 AYLSIGTYKPYDKT
+1967 TYLSIGTYKSYDKT
-1981 YGKEG
+1981 YGNDG

-2012 IQGTKMNAE
+2012 IQGTKMNAK

-2036 QVHSLFES
+2036 QVRSLFES

-2051 LNNKEDATQVAE
+2051 LNNKEDAAQVAE

-2086 TEASSV
+2086 TEARSV
-2092 LTNSTK
+2092 LTNATK
-2098 ATQNLAENGI
+2098 ATEELAQNGI

-2114 YLQSQPTETD
+2114 YMQSQTSDTD

-2139 RLLETLGIYDNVM
+2139 RLLETLGLYDNVM
-2152 DLYKERKITDLYNVG
+2152 DLYKEGKIKDLYNVG

-2183 LDDLDNGLIEGSNT
+2183 LDDLDNGLLKGSKT
-2197 TSDLKRRHD
+2197 TSDLKRRKD
-2206 TYEELEEN
+2206 TYEELEAN
-2214 QKFADALTAHDI
+2214 QKFADSLTAHDI
-2226 DYGTFANY
+2226 DYGVFANY
-2234 KTIKADK
+2234 KTIKGDK
-2241 KDGKTVYN
+2241 KDGKTVMN

-2257 QMEEDGVLEGFKEGV
+2257 QMEEDGVLEGFKEGI

-2301 KISEDDDDDSSSG
+2301 KTSDDDDDDSSSG

-2332 GSRRSSSRS
+2332 GSRRSSSS
-2341 SSSSDTTEETPTF
+2341 ATAEETPTF

-2387 SSHNT
+2387 NSHNT

>member
-7 KKINWGGGAGFYDPS
+7 KKVNWGGGAGFYDPS
-22 DKTTIHGNVKN
+22 TKTKINSSVKN

-50 NNNNNK
+50 NNNK

-70 GGSSSTPKQ
+70 GGSSSTQ

-172 KKQGQT
+172 KKQAQT
-178 IKENFIDSELRQRRL
+178 VKENFIDSELRQRRL

-208 ALSRNGQVE
+208 ALSRNGQVD
-217 NPTWKNKKPNKINL
+217 NPTWKNKKTNKINL

-238 KLNKKATES
+238 KLNKKATEN
-247 SETIQKNLNRN
+247 SETIQKNLDRN

-289 LATVGRVVGNKTL
+289 LATVGRIVGNNTL

-342 GNMLPQTLLGLSLGA
+342 GNMLPQTLLGLSGVGK
-357 AGLDKDAIQ
+357 AGT
-366 PFVLGLMGAN
+366 LGLMAAN
-376 VYGSEMSSA
+376 VYGSEMSNA
-385 MNNYMA
+385 MNNFMA
-391 QNNAEKYSDVSNDLF
+391 QNNAAKYSDVSNDLF
-406 ARANMYALASA
+406 ARANLYALASA
-417 GKEVLSERLNKVIP
+417 GKEVGTEMMDKVIP
-431 GYEKLNINDIAEEG
+431 GYQKLNVNDILEEG
-445 LEEVFG
+445 LEEVAG
-451 GVFEPYIN
+451 GVLEPYIN

-465 NGWEGF
+465 SVGEGF

-482 TSGDLAKQGIMGS
+482 SSGDLAKQGIMGS

-507 ADSVNKAKARSANK
+507 ADTANKAKARSENNK
-521 TQADNNFGRV
+521 FIQEHGTETEKNFGRV

-544 TKSETSKNI
+544 TKNDTSKSI
-553 ISKTQYSINHD
+553 IDKTQYNINHD
-564 NGVLSDY
+564 NGVVSDY

-578 TFRQYARDIQA
+578 TFRRYARDIQA
-589 EAISDTIGKNRSN
+589 EAIRNAIGSERTN
-602 QQKNAFIKSV
+602 QQTNAFIKSV
-612 NDNNLAVEFVDNLN
+612 NDNNLAVEFADNVN
-626 INGEKIAAQLSSNE
+626 INGEKVIAKLNGD
-640 NCITFN
+640 NGITFDN
-646 KDILKD
+646 SVLKD
-652 TSVSLNKVLNETLQN
+652 KSINLDETLRQTLEKGYALKSEN
-667 SVVYM
+667 VYVAD
-672 KNDDSSFTLRHG
+672 KPT
-684 LESDPNGLT
+684 
-693 NEQKEE
+693 
-699 FFKYRK
+699 
-705 ENPNNAYQTGT
+705 
-716 VNPSE
+716 PSE
-721 SSQSADVEDG
+721 DTQKGDVEDG
-731 SLVLNTEL
+731 TLVLNTEL
-739 PYEPKGISNE
+739 PSDPN
-749 QKEEIL
+749 
-755 NDRKFKTENA
+755 
-765 YVADGAKASNFRT
+765 
-778 TGDVPTSN
+778 
-786 DGLTNEQKT
+786 GLTDEQKT
-795 AILNERKAK
+795 Q
-804 LENAYVADG
+804 
-813 VMPSNFMTTGDA
+813 M
-825 TQDTNAFTTEQKN
+825 
-838 QILKDKYKANKE
+838 
-850 FFGNKDNHAYFTDD
+850 
-864 AKVSNFRTTGDVPQ
+864 
-878 DTDGLSNE
+878 
-886 QKSEILRER
+886 LRDR
-895 REHPEYAYQT
+895 HEHPEYAYQT
-905 GEVTRSRKKAKY
+905 GEVTRSRKKVKTD
-917 GTDTID
+917 TDTID

-934 QKSQVLADRKA
+934 QKNQVLAEKRA

-953 FRLRSPQ
+953 FKLRSPQ
-960 ERADFESDRQYA
+960 ERTDFETDRQSA
-972 QDLNERAKKASE
+972 QELNERAKKASE
-984 TGNKTELGNV
+984 TGNKAELGNV
-994 LHESSTA
+994 LRESSDA
-1001 SEETKQAVKETV
+1001 PEETKQAVKETV
-1013 REDNKKVAKELTGK
+1013 REDNKKAAKELTGK
-1027 DIDNKLADAVTEVA
+1027 DIDNKLADAVTDVA
-1041 QDAITKAYKG
+1041 EDVITKAYKG

-1056 QGKHGETTKQKNN
+1056 QGKHGEN
-1069 AKKAAEK
+1069 AEQRANAREASE
-1076 NRFRYETAK
+1076 NSEFRYETTK

-1107 VNSSNELLN
+1107 ANSSNE
-1116 DIKQSA
+1116 
-1122 DNILKATTKNGYLSN
+1122 ILKDIQKSQDKLLKSTRKDGYLSN
-1137 EHQYEQAYLVE
+1137 EHQYEQSYVVE
-1148 ATRQLTDI
+1148 ATNQLADI
-1156 EKDYRTQLE
+1156 EASYRAQLE
-1165 GQGLKVSRR
+1165 KQGFDVTRNFDDNGVSY
-1174 VTNKGVHYIVK
+1174 VVK
-1185 DADGNRISNELT
+1185 DAEGNEINNELT
-1197 KALDTSARNA
+1197 KYLQDSAHNA
-1207 SEARIIGLEKV
+1207 SEARKV
-1218 STSASMMRNWQKMW
+1218 VMEQASVSASMMRNIQKMW
-1232 KTMPTEEK
+1232 SAMPKEEK
-1240 IFDIENLVKNI
+1240 IYDLQKLVKDT
-1251 QAEIDKSGRN
+1251 QAMIDKNGLN
-1261 KNGEHILQVD
+1261 KNGEHILTLD
-1271 EKLMDQFDA
+1271 AELMKQFDS

-1285 AKQDE
+1285 AKQGELFDE
-1290 LLGAIIKD
+1290 IVKD
-1298 LARKTPR
+1298 LARQTPR
-1305 KFRSKL
+1305 KLSDKINAY
-1311 DGFRNISM
+1311 RNISM
-1319 LASIPTNLRNIVGN
+1319 LLSTPTNLRNVVGN
-1333 GTSEALSKT
+1333 LTSEYLSKF
-1342 SNIGA
+1342 SNIGS

-1358 YFQKAELDLTDA
+1358 YFQNAELDLTDA

-1431 QHNVGTKLAE
+1431 QHNVGTKLVE
-1441 LAKQQGALE
+1441 LAKQEGALTKN
-1450 ESGHFT
+1450 GHFT
-1456 TEFLKNNADSIQ
+1456 AKFLKDNADSIQ

-1481 KALIS
+1481 KALMS

-1499 TTKANKKVAE
+1499 ATKANKAVAE

-1522 GSFNGRFASGDALGD
+1522 GDFNGRFASGDALGD
-1537 IGDNVDLKRKFND
+1537 TGNNVDAKSKFKD
-1550 ALREETF
+1550 AFREETF
-1557 IGRQSKLLQKYL
+1557 VGRESKLLKKYL
-1569 GKETGNMTHDAIA
+1569 GQETGNMTHDALA
-1582 KAAKTLLGDDF
+1582 KAAKAVFGDDF
-1593 NVGIM
+1593 NVGVM

-1607 LLNNGIFG
+1607 LLNNGAFG
-1615 DSAFFRSNYASEWAR
+1615 DSAFFRSTYASEWAR
-1630 YIDSKGYTASIEK
+1630 YIDSKGYTASFEK
-1643 GENGNVYKFTDKNGK
+1643 GENGTVYKFTDKNGK
-1658 VLDDTKANALMDEA
+1658 VLDDVKANALMDEA

-1687 ASSAA
+1687 ASEVA
-1692 DKFNSL
+1692 DKFNAFKKSHP
-1698 KNDNLLV
+1698 LV
-1705 GIIGNAIMPF
+1705 GLMTNAVMPF
-1715 AKTPINI
+1715 TKTPINI
-1722 ARNSVTYSPIGL
+1722 AKNSVTYSPIGL
-1734 MKGVYEMT
+1734 LKGVYEMT

-1754 GIRHLSKG
+1754 GIRHLGKG
-1762 MTGSAIMVLGAYLFS
+1762 MTGSMLVTLGAYLFAK
-1777 QGILNGANG
+1777 GILNGTTG

-1807 KGTYSLSW
+1807 NGTYSLSW

-1824 TGVNAMQTM
+1824 TGVNAMQIM
-1833 TGKGFSIA
+1833 TEKGFSNTDA
-1841 DSFEAVSSI
+1841 LEAVASI
-1850 ADPFVNASFMSGLLS
+1850 ADPLVNASFMSGLVS
-1865 TIKQLGGSTNYDDK
+1865 TLKQLGGSTNYDDK
-1879 DADAAG
+1879 DAESVR
-1885 KLFVNIAKTYIT
+1885 KLLTNVFKTYIT

-1919 DDNTVGQILNSAQT
+1919 DDNTIGQILNSAQT

-1961 ILRALY
+1961 IMRALY
-1967 AYLSIGTYKPYDKT
+1967 TYLSIGTYKPYDKT

-2073 YEAKAKLYKRTNP
+2073 YEAKARLYKRTNP

-2139 RLLETLGIYDNVM
+2139 RLLETLGLYDNVM

-2173 EMSQQEYEYK
+2173 KMSQQEYEYK

-2197 TSDLKRRHD
+2197 TSDLKRRKD
-2206 TYEELEEN
+2206 TFEELGEN
-2214 QKFADALTAHDI
+2214 QKFSDALTAHDI

-2249 SRAKKIIA
+2249 SRAEKIIA

-2282 IQFGLTSKQV
+2282 TQFGLTSKQV

-2301 KISEDDDDDSSSG
+2301 KKSDDDSSSG

-2332 GSRRSSSRS
+2332 GSRRSSSS
-2341 SSSSDTTEETPTF
+2341 SSSSATAEETPTF
-2354 DISGALKAINKG
+2354 DISGAFKAINKG

>member
-7 KKINWGGGAGFYDPS
+7 KKINWGGGAGFYDPN
-22 DKTTIHGNVKN
+22 DKTKINSSVKN

-44 TTSTTK
+44 TKSTAK
-50 NNNNNK
+50 NNNK

-70 GGSSSTPKQ
+70 GGSSSTQ

-172 KKQGQT
+172 KKQAQT
-178 IKENFIDSELRQRRL
+178 IKENFTDSELRQKRL
-193 NENSQANIDLADTQT
+193 NENSQANIDLADAQT

-217 NPTWKNKKPNKINL
+217 NPTWKNKKTKKINL

-247 SETIQKNLNRN
+247 SETVQKNLDRN
-258 ALLGVIADTNASYV
+258 ALLGVIADTNASYI

-289 LATVGRVVGNKTL
+289 LATVGRIVGSNKL

-342 GNMLPQTLLGLSLGA
+342 GNMLPQTLLGLSGVGKLGT
-357 AGLDKDAIQ
+357 
-366 PFVLGLMGAN
+366 LGLMGAN
-376 VYGSEMSSA
+376 VYGSEMSNA

-391 QNNAEKYSDVSNDLF
+391 QNNADKYSDINNDLF
-406 ARANMYALASA
+406 ARANLYALASA
-417 GKEVLSERLNKVIP
+417 GKEVGTEMMDKVIP
-431 GYEKLNINDIAEEG
+431 GYQKLNINDILEEG
-445 LEEVFG
+445 LEEVAG
-451 GVFEPYIN
+451 GVLEPYIN

-465 NGWEGF
+465 SVGEGI

-502 APYSI
+502 APYTI
-507 ADSVNKAKARSANK
+507 ADTVSKAKARSANQ
-521 TQADNNFGRV
+521 TQADKNIGRV
-531 VSDYNLAKENYGI
+531 LSDYNLAKENYGI

-553 ISKTQYSINHD
+553 IEKTQYNINHD

-571 MVNNSNE
+571 MVNNSSE
-578 TFRQYARDIQA
+578 TFRQYARDIQS
-589 EAISDTIGKNRSN
+589 EAIYDTIGQNRSN

-626 INGEKIAAQLSSNE
+626 INGEKIAAQLRNE
-640 NCITFN
+640 NCVSFN

-672 KNDDSSFTLRHG
+672 NNDDSSFTLRHG

-699 FFKYRK
+699 FLKYRK

-739 PYEPKGISNE
+739 PSEPKGISNE
-749 QKEEIL
+749 QKEAIL
-755 NDRKFKTENA
+755 NDRKFKSENA
-765 YVADGAKASNFRT
+765 YVADGAKVSNFRT
-778 TGDVPTSN
+778 TGDVPTNN

-813 VMPSNFMTTGDA
+813 VIPSNFMTTGDA
-825 TQDTNAFTTEQKN
+825 TQDTNSVTTEQKS

-850 FFGNKDNHAYFTDD
+850 FFENEDNHAYFTDD
-864 AKVSNFRTTGDVPQ
+864 AQVSNFRTTGDVPQ
-878 DTDGLSNE
+878 DTDGLSSE
-886 QKSEILRER
+886 QKNEFLRER

-905 GEVTRSRKKAKY
+905 GEVNRTRKKAKY

-934 QKSQVLADRKA
+934 QKNQVLADRRK

-960 ERADFESDRQYA
+960 ERADFESDRQSA

-994 LHESSTA
+994 LRESSTA

-1013 REDNKKVAKELTGK
+1013 REDNKKAAKELTGK

-1056 QGKHGETTKQKNN
+1056 QGKHGENTEQKNN

-1098 AFKKDGKLD
+1098 AFKNDGKLD
-1107 VNSSNELLN
+1107 VNSSNDILN
-1116 DIKQSA
+1116 DIKQSK
-1122 DNILKATTKNGYLSN
+1122 DSLLKTTKKNGYLSN
-1137 EHQYEQAYLVE
+1137 EHQYTQSYVVE
-1148 ATRQLTDI
+1148 ATNQLADI
-1156 EKDYRTQLE
+1156 ENDYRSQLE
-1165 GQGLKVSRR
+1165 KQGLKVSRK

-1185 DADGNRISNELT
+1185 DAEGNKISNELT

-1207 SEARIIGLEKV
+1207 SDARQMVMETV
-1218 STSASMMRNWQKMW
+1218 SASASMMRNVQKMW
-1232 KTMPTEEK
+1232 KTMPKEEK
-1240 IFDIENLVKNI
+1240 IYDIEKLVKNI
-1251 QAEIDKSGRN
+1251 QAEIDSSGRN

-1271 EKLMDQFDA
+1271 EKLMQQFDA
-1280 AENNS
+1280 EENNT
-1285 AKQDE
+1285 AKQGE
-1290 LLGAIIKD
+1290 LFDAIIKD
-1298 LARKTPR
+1298 LARQTPR
-1305 KFRSKL
+1305 KFSDKINAY
-1311 DGFRNISM
+1311 RNISM
-1319 LASIPTNLRNIVGN
+1319 LLSVPTNLRNVVGN
-1333 GTSEALSKT
+1333 LTSEYLSKF
-1342 SNIGA
+1342 SNIGS

-1358 YFQKAELDLTDA
+1358 YFQKSELDLTDF

-1418 AFLNRNADFKNRL
+1418 AFLNRNADFMNRL

-1441 LAKQQGALE
+1441 LAKQNGALE

-1481 KALIS
+1481 KALQS

-1499 TTKANKKVAE
+1499 ATKENKAVAE

-1522 GSFNGRFASGDALGD
+1522 GDFNGRFASGDTLNDTG
-1537 IGDNVDLKRKFND
+1537 NVVDAKGKFKD
-1550 ALREETF
+1550 AFREETF
-1557 IGRQSKLLQKYL
+1557 VGRESKLLQKYL
-1569 GKETGNMTHDAIA
+1569 GNENGNMTHDAIA
-1582 KAAKTLLGDDF
+1582 KAAKAVFGDDF
-1593 NVGIM
+1593 NVGVM
-1598 HNAEKMTNW
+1598 HNAEKLTNW
-1607 LLNNGIFG
+1607 LLNNDVFG
-1615 DSAFFRSNYASEWAR
+1615 DSAFFRSSYANEWAR

-1658 VLDDTKANALMDEA
+1658 VLDDAKANTLMDEA

-1687 ASSAA
+1687 ASEVA
-1692 DKFNSL
+1692 DKFNAFKKSHP
-1698 KNDNLLV
+1698 LV
-1705 GIIGNAIMPF
+1705 GLMTNAVMPF
-1715 AKTPINI
+1715 TKTPINI
-1722 ARNSVTYSPIGL
+1722 AKNSVTYSPIGL

-1762 MTGSAIMVLGAYLFS
+1762 MTGSSIMLLGAYLFS
-1777 QGILNGANG
+1777 QGVLNGTTG

-1824 TGVNAMQTM
+1824 TGVNAMQIM
-1833 TGKGFSIA
+1833 EDGGFSKTDA
-1841 DSFEAVSSI
+1841 LEAVASI
-1850 ADPFVNASFMSGLLS
+1850 ADPFVNASFMSGLVS
-1865 TIKQLGGSTNYDDK
+1865 TLKQLGGSTNYDDK
-1879 DADAAG
+1879 DAESVR
-1885 KLFVNIAKTYIT
+1885 KLFTNVAKTYIT

-1967 AYLSIGTYKPYDKT
+1967 TYLSIGTYKSYDKT

-2012 IQGTKMNAE
+2012 IQGTKMNAK
-2021 ERHDLNQYMLKNYNN
+2021 ERHDLNQYMLKNYND

-2051 LNNKEDATQVAE
+2051 LDNKEDASQVAE

-2073 YEAKAKLYKRTNP
+2073 YEAKSKLYQRTNP
-2086 TEASSV
+2086 SEADSV
-2092 LTNSTK
+2092 LTDATK
-2098 ATQNLAENGI
+2098 TVDNLDKKGI
-2108 PVFLTK
+2108 PVYLSK
-2114 YLQSQPTETD
+2114 YLQSQQADTD
-2124 SKGASISIS
+2124 INGNAISLS

-2139 RLLETLGIYDNVM
+2139 RLLETLGKYDDVM
-2152 DLYKERKITDLYNVG
+2152 SLYKKGEISDLYNVG
-2167 LSSTVA
+2167 LSSTVVK
-2173 EMSQQEYEYK
+2173 MSQQQYEDK
-2183 LDDLDNGLIEGSNT
+2183 LDDLDNGLLTGYQPK
-2197 TSDLKRRHD
+2197 SDSDRRKD
-2206 TYEELEEN
+2206 TFDDLEEN

-2226 DYGTFANY
+2226 DYGVFANY
-2234 KTIKADK
+2234 KTIKGDK
-2241 KDGKTVYN
+2241 KDGKTVMN
-2249 SRAKKIIA
+2249 SKAEKIIA
-2257 QMEEDGVLEGFKEGV
+2257 QMEKDGVLEGFKEGIK
-2272 RDGSFNYDNI
+2272 DGSFNYDNI
-2282 IQFGLTSKQV
+2282 TQFGLTSKQV

-2301 KISEDDDDDSSSG
+2301 KTSDDDDDDSSSG

-2320 SRRSRRSSRRSS
+2320 SRRSRSSSRRSS
-2332 GSRRSSSRS
+2332 GSRRSSRS
-2341 SSSSDTTEETPTF
+2341 SSSSTSATEETPTF
-2354 DISGALKAINKG
+2354 DLSGALKAINKG

-2387 SSHNT
+2387 SNHNS
-2392 RISQLQTLVNK
+2392 RISSLQTLVNK

>member
-7 KKINWGGGAGFYDPS
+7 KKINWGGGAGFYDPN
-22 DKTTIHGNVKN
+22 DKTKINSSVKN

-44 TTSTTK
+44 TKSNTK

-56 SSESPK
+56 SSESSK

-70 GGSSSTPKQ
+70 GGSSSTQ

-129 MRNGNKTSDADAKAK
+129 MRYGNKTSDADEKAK

-193 NENSQANIDLADTQT
+193 NENSQANIDLADAQT
-208 ALSRNGQVE
+208 ALSRNGQVD
-217 NPTWKNKKPNKINL
+217 NPTWKNKKPTKINL

-238 KLNKKATES
+238 RLNKKATES
-247 SETIQKNLNRN
+247 SETVQKNLDRN

-289 LATVGRVVGNKTL
+289 LATVGRVVGNNTL

-316 TAAADKAMQDNNS
+316 TAAADKTMQDNNS

-335 GQTFSSV
+335 GLTFSSV
-342 GNMLPQTLLGLSLGA
+342 GNMLPQTLLGLSGVGKLGT
-357 AGLDKDAIQ
+357 
-366 PFVLGLMGAN
+366 LGLMGAN

-391 QNNAEKYSDVSNDLF
+391 QNNADKYSDINNDLF
-406 ARANMYALASA
+406 ARANLYALASA
-417 GKEVLSERLNKVIP
+417 GKEVGTEMMDKVIP
-431 GYEKLNINDIAEEG
+431 GYQKLNINDILEEG
-445 LEEVFG
+445 LEEAAG
-451 GVFEPYIN
+451 GILEPYIN

-465 NGWEGF
+465 SVGEGL

-507 ADSVNKAKARSANK
+507 ADSVSKAKARSENNK
-521 TQADNNFGRV
+521 FIQEHGTETEKNFGRV

-544 TKSETSKNI
+544 TKSDTSKSI
-553 ISKTQYSINHD
+553 IDKTQYNINHD
-564 NGVLSDY
+564 NGVVSDY

-578 TFRQYARDIQA
+578 TFRQKARDIQA
-589 EAISDTIGKNRSN
+589 EAIRDVIGNDRTN
-602 QQKNAFIKSV
+602 QQTNAFIKSV
-612 NDNNLAVEFVDNLN
+612 NDNNVAVEFADNVN
-626 INGEKIAAQLSSNE
+626 VNGENVIAKANGSNG
-640 NCITFN
+640 ITFDN
-646 KDILKD
+646 SVLKD
-652 TSVSLNKVLNETLQN
+652 KSIDLNEILSQTLEKG
-667 SVVYM
+667 YAL
-672 KNDDSSFTLRHG
+672 K
-684 LESDPNGLT
+684 SDNVHVAD
-693 NEQKEE
+693 
-699 FFKYRK
+699 
-705 ENPNNAYQTGT
+705 NPT
-716 VNPSE
+716 PSE
-721 SSQSADVEDG
+721 DTQSENVEDG
-731 SLVLNTEL
+731 TLVLNTEL
-739 PYEPKGISNE
+739 PSDPNGLTDE
-749 QKEEIL
+749 QK
-755 NDRKFKTENA
+755 A
-765 YVADGAKASNFRT
+765 
-778 TGDVPTSN
+778 
-786 DGLTNEQKT
+786 Q
-795 AILNERKAK
+795 
-804 LENAYVADG
+804 
-813 VMPSNFMTTGDA
+813 M
-825 TQDTNAFTTEQKN
+825 
-838 QILKDKYKANKE
+838 LKD
-850 FFGNKDNHAYFTDD
+850 
-864 AKVSNFRTTGDVPQ
+864 
-878 DTDGLSNE
+878 
-886 QKSEILRER
+886 R

-905 GEVTRSRKKAKY
+905 GEVTRSRKKVKTD
-917 GTDTID
+917 TDTID

-934 QKSQVLADRKA
+934 QKNQVLADRRK

-953 FRLRSPQ
+953 FKLRSPQ
-960 ERADFESDRQYA
+960 ERTDFESDRQSA
-972 QDLNERAKKASE
+972 QALNERAKKASE

-994 LHESSTA
+994 LRESTNA

-1013 REDNKKVAKELTGK
+1013 REDNKKAAKELTGK
-1027 DIDNKLADAVTEVA
+1027 DIDNQLADAVTEVA
-1041 QDAITKAYKG
+1041 EDVITKAYKG

-1056 QGKHGETTKQKNN
+1056 KGKHGEN
-1069 AKKAAEK
+1069 AEQRANAREASE
-1076 NRFRYETAK
+1076 NDGFRYETSK
-1085 DADTLKSAQERID
+1085 DTDTLKSAQERID

-1107 VNSSNELLN
+1107 VSSSNEMLK
-1116 DIKQSA
+1116 DIKKSQ
-1122 DNILKATTKNGYLSN
+1122 DNLLKSTRKDGYLSN
-1137 EHQYEQAYLVE
+1137 EHQYEQSYVVE
-1148 ATRQLTDI
+1148 ATNQLADI
-1156 EKDYRTQLE
+1156 EMGYRAQLLK
-1165 GQGLKVSRR
+1165 QGFDVTRNFDDNGVSY
-1174 VTNKGVHYIVK
+1174 TVK
-1185 DADGNRISNELT
+1185 DSEGTEIHNELT
-1197 KALDTSARNA
+1197 KALEDSAYNA
-1207 SEARIIGLEKV
+1207 SEARKV
-1218 STSASMMRNWQKMW
+1218 VMEQASVSASMMRNIQKMW
-1232 KTMPTEEK
+1232 SAMPKEEK
-1240 IFDIENLVKNI
+1240 IYDLQKLVKDT
-1251 QAEIDKSGRN
+1251 QAMIDKNGLN
-1261 KNGEHILQVD
+1261 KNGEHVLTLD
-1271 EKLMDQFDA
+1271 AELMKQFDS

-1285 AKQDE
+1285 TEQGRLFDE
-1290 LLGAIIKD
+1290 IVKD
-1298 LARKTPR
+1298 LARQTPR
-1305 KFRSKL
+1305 KLSDKINAY
-1311 DGFRNISM
+1311 RNISM
-1319 LASIPTNLRNIVGN
+1319 LLSTPTNLRNIVGN
-1333 GTSEALSKT
+1333 LTSEYLSKF
-1342 SNIGA
+1342 SNIG
-1347 STISLALDKAG
+1347 SSIISLSVDKAG
-1358 YFQKAELDLTDA
+1358 YFQKSELDLTDA

-1390 MNKNSNVKADGILA
+1390 MSKNSNVKADGILA
-1404 KDIKKWKGGADNVD
+1404 KDIKKWKGGAENVD

-1441 LAKQQGALE
+1441 LANQEGALTKN
-1450 ESGHFT
+1450 GHFT
-1456 TEFLKNNADSIQ
+1456 TKFLKDNAESIQ

-1481 KALIS
+1481 KALLS

-1499 TTKANKKVAE
+1499 ATKENKAVAKQLLE
-1509 QFLKEIGGEEGAT
+1509 EIGGEEGAT
-1522 GSFNGRFASGDALGD
+1522 GDFNGRFASGDALSNSGN
-1537 IGDNVDLKRKFND
+1537 NVDAKSKFKD
-1550 ALREETF
+1550 AFREETF
-1557 IGRQSKLLQKYL
+1557 VGRESKVLQKYL
-1569 GKETGNMTHDAIA
+1569 GNENGNMTHDALA
-1582 KAAKTLLGDDF
+1582 KAAKAVFGDDF
-1593 NVGIM
+1593 NVGVM
-1598 HNAEKMTNW
+1598 HNAEKLTNW
-1607 LLNNGIFG
+1607 LLNNGVFG
-1615 DSAFFRSNYASEWAR
+1615 DSAFFRSSYANEWAR

-1643 GENGNVYKFTDKNGK
+1643 GENGTVYKFTDKNGN
-1658 VLDDTKANALMDEA
+1658 VLDSAKAETLMSKANEY
-1672 NKFSVIEAQEAVFHQ
+1672 SIIEAQEAVFHQ
-1687 ASSAA
+1687 ASGTAEIIN
-1692 DKFNSL
+1692 KFKQRGPL
-1698 KNDNLLV
+1698 QALFA
-1705 GIIGNAIMPF
+1705 NAVMPF

-1722 ARNSVTYSPIGL
+1722 AKNSVTYSPIGL

-1742 KGVQSGRCTADE
+1742 KGVQSGRCTADQA
-1754 GIRHLSKG
+1754 IRHLSKG
-1762 MTGSAIMVLGAYLFS
+1762 MTGSSIMVLGAYLFS
-1777 QGILNGANG
+1777 QGILNGTTG

-1807 KGTYSLSW
+1807 NGTYSLSW

-1824 TGVNAMQTM
+1824 TGVTSMKIM
-1833 TGKGFSIA
+1833 TEKGFSLTDA
-1841 DSFEAVSSI
+1841 LDAVTSI
-1850 ADPFVNASFMSGLLS
+1850 ADPFVNASFMSGLVS
-1865 TIKQLGGSTNYDDK
+1865 TLKQLGGSTNYDDK
-1879 DADAAG
+1879 DSEAVR
-1885 KLFVNIAKTYIT
+1885 KLGTNILKTYIT

-1909 VLNQYKKSTY
+1909 VLNKYKKSTY
-1919 DDNTVGQILNSAQT
+1919 DDNTIGQILNSAQT

-1961 ILRALY
+1961 IMRALY
-1967 AYLSIGTYKPYDKT
+1967 TYLSIGTYKPYDKT

-2051 LNNKEDATQVAE
+2051 LNNREDATQVAE

-2092 LTNSTK
+2092 LTSSTK
-2098 ATQNLAENGI
+2098 ATQSLAENGI

-2139 RLLETLGIYDNVM
+2139 RLLETLGLYDNVM

-2173 EMSQQEYEYK
+2173 KMSQQEYEYK

-2206 TYEELEEN
+2206 TYEELGEN

-2226 DYGTFANY
+2226 EYGTFANY

-2249 SRAKKIIA
+2249 SRAEKIIS
-2257 QMEEDGVLEGFKEGV
+2257 QMEEDGVLEGFKEGI

-2282 IQFGLTSKQV
+2282 TQFGLTSKQV

-2301 KISEDDDDDSSSG
+2301 KTSDDDDDSSSG
-2314 SSSSGY
+2314 SSSNGY
-2320 SRRSRRSSRRSS
+2320 SRRSRSSSRRSS

-2341 SSSSDTTEETPTF
+2341 SSSTSTTEETPTF

>member
-7 KKINWGGGAGFYDPS
+7 KKINWGGGAGFYDPN
-22 DKTTIHGNVKN
+22 DKTKINSSVKN
-33 EQYKKSLEKKN
+33 EQYKKSLEKQN
-44 TTSTTK
+44 TKRNT
-50 NNNNNK
+50 NNNK
-56 SSESPK
+56 SSESSK
-62 NTPTAKSG
+62 KTPTAKSG
-70 GGSSSTPKQ
+70 GGSSSTQ

-129 MRNGNKTSDADAKAK
+129 MRYGNKTSDADEKAK

-172 KKQGQT
+172 KKQAQT
-178 IKENFIDSELRQRRL
+178 VKENFIDSELRQRRL

-208 ALSRNGQVE
+208 ALSRNGQVD

-238 KLNKKATES
+238 RLNKKATES
-247 SETIQKNLNRN
+247 SDTVQKNLDRN

-289 LATVGRVVGNKTL
+289 LATVGRIVGNNTL

-342 GNMLPQTLLGLSLGA
+342 GNMLPQTLLGLSGV
-357 AGLDKDAIQ
+357 GK
-366 PFVLGLMGAN
+366 FGTLGLMASN

-391 QNNAEKYSDVSNDLF
+391 QNNADKYSDINNDLF
-406 ARANMYALASA
+406 ARANLYALASA
-417 GKEVLSERLNKVIP
+417 GKEVGTEMMDKVIP
-431 GYEKLNINDIAEEG
+431 GYQKLNINDILEEG
-445 LEEVFG
+445 LEEVAG
-451 GVFEPYIN
+451 GVLEPYIN

-465 NGWEGF
+465 SVGEGL

-507 ADSVNKAKARSANK
+507 ADTVSKAKARSENNK
-521 TQADNNFGRV
+521 FIQEHGTETEKNFGRV

-544 TKSETSKNI
+544 TKNDTSKSI
-553 ISKTQYSINHD
+553 IDKTQYNINHD
-564 NGVLSDY
+564 NGVVSDY

-578 TFRQYARDIQA
+578 TFKKYARDIQA
-589 EAISDTIGKNRSN
+589 EAIRNTIGNERTN
-602 QQKNAFIKSV
+602 QQTNAFIKSV
-612 NDNNLAVEFVDNLN
+612 NDNNLAVEFADNVN
-626 INGEKIAAQLSSNE
+626 INGEKAIAKLNGD
-640 NCITFN
+640 NGITFDN
-646 KDILKD
+646 SILKD
-652 TSVSLNKVLNETLQN
+652 KSINLDEALRQTLEKGYALKAENVHVADNPTPSEDTQKSDVEDGTLVLNTELP
-667 SVVYM
+667 SEP
-672 KNDDSSFTLRHG
+672 K
-684 LESDPNGLT
+684 GLT
-693 NEQKEE
+693 NEQKEAFLKE
-699 FFKYRK
+699 RK
-705 ENPNNAYQTGT
+705 ENPNNAYQ
-716 VNPSE
+716 
-721 SSQSADVEDG
+721 
-731 SLVLNTEL
+731 
-739 PYEPKGISNE
+739 
-749 QKEEIL
+749 
-755 NDRKFKTENA
+755 NDAVT
-765 YVADGAKASNFRT
+765 
-778 TGDVPTSN
+778 PTSER
-786 DGLTNEQKT
+786 EQ
-795 AILNERKAK
+795 
-804 LENAYVADG
+804 
-813 VMPSNFMTTGDA
+813 
-825 TQDTNAFTTEQKN
+825 
-838 QILKDKYKANKE
+838 
-850 FFGNKDNHAYFTDD
+850 
-864 AKVSNFRTTGDVPQ
+864 
-878 DTDGLSNE
+878 
-886 QKSEILRER
+886 
-895 REHPEYAYQT
+895 
-905 GEVTRSRKKAKY
+905 Y

-934 QKSQVLADRKA
+934 QKTQVLADRRK
-945 MYEQGMNA
+945 MYEQGMDA

-960 ERADFESDRQYA
+960 ERADFESDRQTA

-984 TGNKTELGNV
+984 TGNKAELGNV
-994 LHESSTA
+994 LRESSTA

-1027 DIDNKLADAVTEVA
+1027 DVDDNLADAVTEVA

-1056 QGKHGETTKQKNN
+1056 QGKHGEN
-1069 AKKAAEK
+1069 AEQRANAREASESDE
-1076 NRFRYETAK
+1076 FRYETTK

-1098 AFKKDGKLD
+1098 AFKKDGELD
-1107 VNSSNELLN
+1107 VNSSNEILN

-1122 DNILKATTKNGYLSN
+1122 DSLLKTTTKNGYLSN
-1137 EHQYEQAYLVE
+1137 EHQYAQSYVVE
-1148 ATRQLTDI
+1148 ATNQLADI
-1156 EKDYRTQLE
+1156 ENSYRIKLE
-1165 GQGLKVSRR
+1165 KQGLDVTRKFESDKVSY
-1174 VTNKGVHYIVK
+1174 VVK
-1185 DADGNRISNELT
+1185 DAEGNEIHNELT
-1197 KALDTSARNA
+1197 KALQDSATNA
-1207 SEARIIGLEKV
+1207 SDARKLVMENA
-1218 STSASMMRNWQKMW
+1218 SASASMMRNIQKMW
-1232 KTMPTEEK
+1232 KAMPKEEK
-1240 IFDIENLVKNI
+1240 IYDLQKLVKDT
-1251 QAEIDKSGRN
+1251 QAMIDKNGLN
-1261 KNGEHILQVD
+1261 KNGEHILQID
-1271 EKLMDQFDA
+1271 AELMKQFDA

-1285 AKQDE
+1285 AKQGELFDE
-1290 LLGAIIKD
+1290 IIKD

-1305 KFRSKL
+1305 KLSDKINAY
-1311 DGFRNISM
+1311 RNISM
-1319 LASIPTNLRNIVGN
+1319 LLSTPTNLRNIVGN
-1333 GTSEALSKT
+1333 LTSEYLSKF
-1342 SNIGA
+1342 SNIGS

-1370 KNKYYYDFSNKVV
+1370 KSKYYYDFSNKVV

-1418 AFLNRNADFKNRL
+1418 AFLNRNADFMNRL
-1431 QHNVGTKLAE
+1431 QHNVGTKLVE
-1441 LAKQQGALE
+1441 MAKQEGALTKN
-1450 ESGHFT
+1450 GHFT
-1456 TEFLKNNADSIQ
+1456 TKFLKDNADSIQ

-1481 KALIS
+1481 KALMS

-1522 GSFNGRFASGDALGD
+1522 GDFNGRFASGDA
-1537 IGDNVDLKRKFND
+1537 IGNTGNNVDAKGRFKD
-1550 ALREETF
+1550 AFREETF
-1557 IGRQSKLLQKYL
+1557 VGRESKILQKYL
-1569 GKETGNMTHDAIA
+1569 GKETGNMTHDALA
-1582 KAAKTLLGDDF
+1582 KAAKAVFGDDF

-1607 LLNNGIFG
+1607 LLNNGVFG
-1615 DSAFFRSNYASEWAR
+1615 DSAFFRSSYASEWAR

-1643 GENGNVYKFTDKNGK
+1643 GENGTVYKFTDKNGK
-1658 VLDDTKANALMDEA
+1658 VLDDVKANALMDEA

-1687 ASSAA
+1687 ASNAA
-1692 DKFNSL
+1692 DNFNKFKQTNAFTR
-1698 KNDNLLV
+1698 LV
-1705 GIIGNAIMPF
+1705 FNAVMPF

-1742 KGVQSGRCTADE
+1742 KGVQSGRCTADQA
-1754 GIRHLSKG
+1754 IRHLSKG
-1762 MTGSAIMVLGAYLFS
+1762 MTGSSIMVLGAYLFS
-1777 QGILNGANG
+1777 QGILNGATG

-1824 TGVNAMQTM
+1824 TGVNAMQIM
-1833 TGKGFSIA
+1833 EDGGFSKTDA
-1841 DSFEAVSSI
+1841 LEAVASI
-1850 ADPFVNASFMSGLLS
+1850 ADPFVNASFMSGLVS
-1865 TIKQLGGSTNYDDK
+1865 TLKQLGGSTNYDDK
-1879 DADAAG
+1879 DAESVR
-1885 KLFVNIAKTYIT
+1885 KLFTNIAKTYIT

-1967 AYLSIGTYKPYDKT
+1967 TYLSIGTYKPYDKT

-2012 IQGTKMNAE
+2012 IQGTKMNAK

-2051 LNNKEDATQVAE
+2051 LDNKEDATQVAE

-2073 YEAKAKLYKRTNP
+2073 YEAKAKLYKRANP
-2086 TEASSV
+2086 SEADSV
-2092 LTNSTK
+2092 LTDATK
-2098 ATQNLAENGI
+2098 TVDSLDKSGI
-2108 PVFLTK
+2108 PVYLSK
-2114 YLQSQPTETD
+2114 YLQSQQADTD
-2124 SKGASISIS
+2124 DNGNKISIS

-2139 RLLETLGIYDNVM
+2139 RLLETLGKYDNVM
-2152 DLYKERKITDLYNVG
+2152 DLYKQGKINDLYNVG
-2167 LSSTVA
+2167 LSSTVVK
-2173 EMSQQEYEYK
+2173 MSQQQYEDK
-2183 LDDLDNGLIEGSNT
+2183 LDDLDNGLLTGYQSKSDDERRDDT
-2197 TSDLKRRHD
+2197 FSDL
-2206 TYEELEEN
+2206 EAN

-2249 SRAKKIIA
+2249 SRAEKIIA
-2257 QMEEDGVLEGFKEGV
+2257 QMEEDGVLEGFKEGIK
-2272 RDGSFNYDNI
+2272 DGSFNYDNI
-2282 IQFGLTSKQV
+2282 TQFGLTSKQV

-2301 KISEDDDDDSSSG
+2301 KTSEDDDDDSSSG
-2314 SSSSGY
+2314 GSSN
-2320 SRRSRRSSRRSS
+2320 RRSYSGRSRSSSRRSS

-2341 SSSSDTTEETPTF
+2341 SSSTSTTEETPTF

-2387 SSHNT
+2387 NSHNS
-2392 RISQLQTLVNK
+2392 RISSLQTLVNK

>member
-22 DKTTIHGNVKN
+22 TKTKINSNVKN

-50 NNNNNK
+50 NNNK

-62 NTPTAKSG
+62 STPTAKSG
-70 GGSSSTPKQ
+70 GGSSSTP

-172 KKQGQT
+172 KKQAQT
-178 IKENFIDSELRQRRL
+178 VKENFIDSELRQRRL

-289 LATVGRVVGNKTL
+289 LATVGRVVGNNTL

-342 GNMLPQTLLGLSLGA
+342 GNMLPQTLLGLSGVGK
-357 AGLDKDAIQ
+357 AGT
-366 PFVLGLMGAN
+366 LGLMAAN
-376 VYGSEMSSA
+376 VYGSEMSNA

-406 ARANMYALASA
+406 ARANLYALASA
-417 GKEVLSERLNKVIP
+417 GKEVGTEMMDKVIP
-431 GYEKLNINDIAEEG
+431 GYQKLNINDILEEG
-445 LEEVFG
+445 LEEVAG
-451 GVFEPYIN
+451 GVLEPYIN

-465 NGWEGF
+465 SVGEGF

-482 TSGDLAKQGIMGS
+482 TSGDLVKQGIMGS

-507 ADSVNKAKARSANK
+507 ADTASKAKARSENNK
-521 TQADNNFGRV
+521 FIQEHGTETEKNFGRV

-544 TKSETSKNI
+544 TKNETSKSI
-553 ISKTQYSINHD
+553 IDKTQYNINHD
-564 NGVLSDY
+564 NGVVSDY

-578 TFRQYARDIQA
+578 TFRKYARDIQA
-589 EAISDTIGKNRSN
+589 EAIRNTIGSERTN
-602 QQKNAFIKSV
+602 QQTNAFIKSV
-612 NDNNLAVEFVDNLN
+612 NDNNLAVEFADNVN
-626 INGEKIAAQLSSNE
+626 VNGEKVFAKLNGD
-640 NCITFN
+640 NGITFDN
-646 KDILKD
+646 SVLKD
-652 TSVSLNKVLNETLQN
+652 KSINLDETLRQTLEKGYALKTDN
-667 SVVYM
+667 AYEAESVKPSNFMVTG
-672 KNDDSSFTLRHG
+672 DTTQDTS
-684 LESDPNGLT
+684 GLT
-693 NEQKEE
+693 NEQK
-699 FFKYRK
+699 
-705 ENPNNAYQTGT
+705 N
-716 VNPSE
+716 
-721 SSQSADVEDG
+721 
-731 SLVLNTEL
+731 
-739 PYEPKGISNE
+739 
-749 QKEEIL
+749 
-755 NDRKFKTENA
+755 
-765 YVADGAKASNFRT
+765 
-778 TGDVPTSN
+778 
-786 DGLTNEQKT
+786 

-804 LENAYVADG
+804 AENAYVAD
-813 VMPSNFMTTGDA
+813 VAKPSSFMVTGDT
-825 TQDTNAFTTEQKN
+825 TQDTNALT
-838 QILKDKYKANKE
+838 
-850 FFGNKDNHAYFTDD
+850 
-864 AKVSNFRTTGDVPQ
+864 
-878 DTDGLSNE
+878 NE
-886 QKSEILRER
+886 QKAQMLKDR

-905 GEVTRSRKKAKY
+905 GEVTSSRKKVKTD
-917 GTDTID
+917 TDTID

-934 QKSQVLADRKA
+934 QKNKVLSERRK

-953 FRLRSPQ
+953 FKLRSPQ
-960 ERADFESDRQYA
+960 ERADFETDRQSA

-984 TGNKTELGNV
+984 TGNKAELGNV
-994 LHESSTA
+994 LRESSDA

-1013 REDNKKVAKELTGK
+1013 REDNKKAAKELTGK
-1027 DIDNKLADAVTEVA
+1027 DIDDKLADAVTDVA
-1041 QDAITKAYKG
+1041 EDVITKAYKG

-1056 QGKHGETTKQKNN
+1056 QGKHGEN
-1069 AKKAAEK
+1069 AEQRANAREASESDE
-1076 NRFRYETAK
+1076 FRYETTK

-1107 VNSSNELLN
+1107 ANSSNE
-1116 DIKQSA
+1116 
-1122 DNILKATTKNGYLSN
+1122 ILKDIQKSQDKLLKSTRKDGYLSN
-1137 EHQYEQAYLVE
+1137 EHQYEQSYVVE
-1148 ATRQLTDI
+1148 ATNQLADI
-1156 EKDYRTQLE
+1156 EASYRAQLE
-1165 GQGLKVSRR
+1165 KQGFDVTRNFDDNGVSY
-1174 VTNKGVHYIVK
+1174 VVK
-1185 DADGNRISNELT
+1185 DAEGNEINNELT
-1197 KALDTSARNA
+1197 KYLQDSAHNA
-1207 SEARIIGLEKV
+1207 SEARKV
-1218 STSASMMRNWQKMW
+1218 VMEQASVSASMMRNIQKMW
-1232 KTMPTEEK
+1232 SAMPKEEK
-1240 IFDIENLVKNI
+1240 IYDLQKLVKDT
-1251 QAEIDKSGRN
+1251 QAMIDKNGLN
-1261 KNGEHILQVD
+1261 KNGEHILKLD
-1271 EKLMDQFDA
+1271 EELMKQFDS

-1285 AKQDE
+1285 AKQGKLFDE
-1290 LLGAIIKD
+1290 IVKD
-1298 LARKTPR
+1298 LARQTPR
-1305 KFRSKL
+1305 KLSDKINAY
-1311 DGFRNISM
+1311 RNISM
-1319 LASIPTNLRNIVGN
+1319 LLSTPTNLRNVVGN
-1333 GTSEALSKT
+1333 LTSEYLSKF
-1342 SNIGA
+1342 SNIGS

-1358 YFQKAELDLTDA
+1358 YFQNAELDLTDA

-1404 KDIKKWKGGADNVD
+1404 KDIKKWRGGADNVD

-1431 QHNVGTKLAE
+1431 QHNVGTKLVE
-1441 LAKQQGALE
+1441 LAKQEGALTKN
-1450 ESGHFT
+1450 GHFT
-1456 TEFLKNNADSIQ
+1456 TKFLKDNADSIQ

-1481 KALIS
+1481 KALMS

-1499 TTKANKKVAE
+1499 ATKANKAVAK
-1509 QFLKEIGGEEGAT
+1509 QFLEEIGGEEGAT
-1522 GSFNGRFASGDALGD
+1522 GTFNGKFASGDALGNN
-1537 IGDNVDLKRKFND
+1537 GNNVDAKSKFKD
-1550 ALREETF
+1550 AFREETF
-1557 IGRQSKLLQKYL
+1557 VGRESKLLKKYL
-1569 GKETGNMTHDAIA
+1569 GQETGNMTHDALA
-1582 KAAKTLLGDDF
+1582 KAAKAVFGDDF
-1593 NVGIM
+1593 NVGVM

-1607 LLNNGIFG
+1607 LLNNGAFG
-1615 DSAFFRSNYASEWAR
+1615 DSAFFRSTYASEWAR
-1630 YIDSKGYTASIEK
+1630 YIDSKGYTASFEK
-1643 GENGNVYKFTDKNGK
+1643 GENGTVYKFTDKNGK
-1658 VLDDTKANALMDEA
+1658 VLDDVKANALMDEA

-1687 ASSAA
+1687 ASEVA
-1692 DKFNSL
+1692 DKFNAFKKSHP
-1698 KNDNLLV
+1698 LV
-1705 GIIGNAIMPF
+1705 GLMTNAVMPF
-1715 AKTPINI
+1715 TKTPINI
-1722 ARNSVTYSPIGL
+1722 AKNSVTYSPIGL
-1734 MKGVYEMT
+1734 LKGVYEMT

-1754 GIRHLSKG
+1754 GIRHLGKG
-1762 MTGSAIMVLGAYLFS
+1762 MTGSMLVTLGAYLFAK
-1777 QGILNGANG
+1777 GILNGTTG

-1807 KGTYSLSW
+1807 NGTYSLSW

-1824 TGVNAMQTM
+1824 TGVNAMQIM
-1833 TGKGFSIA
+1833 TEKGFSNTDA
-1841 DSFEAVSSI
+1841 LEAVASI
-1850 ADPFVNASFMSGLLS
+1850 ADPLVNASFMSGLVS
-1865 TIKQLGGSTNYDDK
+1865 TLKQLGGSTNYDDK
-1879 DADAAG
+1879 DAESVR
-1885 KLFVNIAKTYIT
+1885 KLLTNVFKTYIT

-1919 DDNTVGQILNSAQT
+1919 DDNTIGQILNSAQT

-1961 ILRALY
+1961 IMRALY
-1967 AYLSIGTYKPYDKT
+1967 TYLSIGTYKPYDKT

-2051 LNNKEDATQVAE
+2051 LNNKEDAAQVAE

-2073 YEAKAKLYKRTNP
+2073 YEAKARLYKRTNP

-2098 ATQNLAENGI
+2098 ATEKLAENGI

-2139 RLLETLGIYDNVM
+2139 RLLETLGLYDNVM

-2173 EMSQQEYEYK
+2173 KMSQQEYEYK

-2197 TSDLKRRHD
+2197 TSDLKRRKD
-2206 TYEELEEN
+2206 TFDELGEN
-2214 QKFADALTAHDI
+2214 QKFSDALTAHDI
-2226 DYGTFANY
+2226 GYGTFANY

-2249 SRAKKIIA
+2249 SRAEKIIA
-2257 QMEEDGVLEGFKEGV
+2257 QMEEDGVLEGFKEGI

-2282 IQFGLTSKQV
+2282 TQFGLTSKQV

-2301 KISEDDDDDSSSG
+2301 KTSDDDDSSSG

-2320 SRRSRRSSRRSS
+2320 SRRSRSSSRRSRV
-2332 GSRRSSSRS
+2332 SRRSSSRS
-2341 SSSSDTTEETPTF
+2341 TSSSATTEETPTF

-2387 SSHNT
+2387 NSHNT

>member
-33 EQYKKSLEKKN
+33 EQYKKSLEKK
-44 TTSTTK
+44 SK
-50 NNNNNK
+50 KNNNK

-70 GGSSSTPKQ
+70 GGSSSNYAKGNTSAVKAASKYSNNPTKQEDLSQYVTKPK
-79 KSGIEVRN
+79 KSDWKIGGSSANIQTKVKTGIESTN
-87 QKQAQR
+87 QKMLER
-93 EAKIAENHQ
+93 SAKIAQNHQ
-102 KLYEVNPFKSSNKSV
+102 NLQQGKTYKSGNASIDKS
-117 NKAIQTSIDQNA
+117 IQASADQNA
-129 MRNGNKTSDADAKAK
+129 MRNGNKTSDADKKAQL
-144 IQNEVFKQKRAELE
+144 QNEVYKQRRAKTED
-158 KSVNN
+158 SVNK
-163 AKTTVSNAV
+163 AKETVSKAV
-172 KKQGQT
+172 KKQAQT
-178 IKENFIDSELRQRRL
+178 VKENFTDSEMRQKRL

-231 NDATQVS
+231 NDAIQVS

-247 SETIQKNLNRN
+247 SETVQKNLDRN

-289 LATVGRVVGNKTL
+289 LATVGRIVGSNTL

-342 GNMLPQTLLGLSLGA
+342 GNMLPQTLLGLSLGV
-357 AGLDKDAIQ
+357 AGLDKKAIQ
-366 PFVLGLMGAN
+366 PYVLGLMGAN

-391 QNNAEKYSDVSNDLF
+391 QNNAEKYSDISNDLF
-406 ARANMYALASA
+406 ARANLYALASA
-417 GKEVLSERLNKVIP
+417 GKEVGTEMMDKVIP
-431 GYEKLNINDIAEEG
+431 GYQKLNVNDILEEG
-445 LEEVFG
+445 LEEVAG
-451 GVFEPYIN
+451 GVLEPYIN
-459 QILTAN
+459 QILTAK
-465 NGWEGF
+465 NGVEGF
-471 KQGTKELGESI
+471 IQGSKELGESI

-502 APYSI
+502 APYSL
-507 ADSVNKAKARSANK
+507 ADTVNKAKAKSENNK
-521 TQADNNFGRV
+521 FIQEHGTELEKNFGRV

-544 TKSETSKNI
+544 TKNDTSKSI
-553 ISKTQYSINHD
+553 IDKTQYNINHD
-564 NGVLSDY
+564 NGVVSDY

-578 TFRQYARDIQA
+578 TFRRYARDIQA
-589 EAISDTIGKNRSN
+589 EAIRNAIGSERTN
-602 QQKNAFIKSV
+602 QQTNAFIKSV
-612 NDNNLAVEFVDNLN
+612 NDNNLAVEFADNVN
-626 INGEKIAAQLSSNE
+626 VNGEKVFAKLNGE
-640 NCITFN
+640 NGITFDN
-646 KDILKD
+646 SVIKDKSINLDETLRQTLEKGYALENVEKNASSKTDTTNSVANASKLESTINDLPNEQNSEILKD
-652 TSVSLNKVLNETLQN
+652 SKVNSNNTDVTDMSQPSETTQKE
-667 SVVYM
+667 SAE
-672 KNDDSSFTLRHG
+672 DSSF
-684 LESDPNGLT
+684 
-693 NEQKEE
+693 
-699 FFKYRK
+699 
-705 ENPNNAYQTGT
+705 AI
-716 VNPSE
+716 
-721 SSQSADVEDG
+721 
-731 SLVLNTEL
+731 NTEL
-739 PYEPKGISNE
+739 PS
-749 QKEEIL
+749 
-755 NDRKFKTENA
+755 
-765 YVADGAKASNFRT
+765 V
-778 TGDVPTSN
+778 
-786 DGLTNEQKT
+786 
-795 AILNERKAK
+795 
-804 LENAYVADG
+804 
-813 VMPSNFMTTGDA
+813 
-825 TQDTNAFTTEQKN
+825 
-838 QILKDKYKANKE
+838 
-850 FFGNKDNHAYFTDD
+850 
-864 AKVSNFRTTGDVPQ
+864 
-878 DTDGLSNE
+878 
-886 QKSEILRER
+886 
-895 REHPEYAYQT
+895 
-905 GEVTRSRKKAKY
+905 
-917 GTDTID
+917 
-923 LGTDPN
+923 PN

-934 QKSQVLADRKA
+934 QKNQVIADRRK

-953 FRLRSPQ
+953 FKLRSPQ
-960 ERADFESDRQYA
+960 ERTDFETDRQSA
-972 QDLNERAKKASE
+972 QELNERAKKASE

-994 LHESSTA
+994 LRESSDA

-1013 REDNKKVAKELTGK
+1013 REDNKKAAKEITGK
-1027 DIDNKLADAVTEVA
+1027 DIDDKLADAVTDVA
-1041 QDAITKAYKG
+1041 EDVITKAYKG

-1056 QGKHGETTKQKNN
+1056 KGKHGEN
-1069 AKKAAEK
+1069 AEQRANAREASESDD
-1076 NRFRYETAK
+1076 FRYETAK

-1107 VNSSNELLN
+1107 VNSSNEMLKDIQKSQDKLLKYTRK
-1116 DIKQSA
+1116 D
-1122 DNILKATTKNGYLSN
+1122 GYISN
-1137 EHQYEQAYLVE
+1137 EHQYEQSYVVE
-1148 ATRQLTDI
+1148 ATNQLADI
-1156 EKDYRTQLE
+1156 EASYRAQFE
-1165 GQGLKVSRR
+1165 KQGFDVTRNFDDNGVSY
-1174 VTNKGVHYIVK
+1174 VVK
-1185 DADGNRISNELT
+1185 DAEGNEINNELT
-1197 KALDTSARNA
+1197 KALQDSAHNA
-1207 SEARIIGLEKV
+1207 SEARKV
-1218 STSASMMRNWQKMW
+1218 VMEQASVSASMMRNIQKMW
-1232 KTMPTEEK
+1232 SAMPKEEK
-1240 IFDIENLVKNI
+1240 IYDLQKLVKDT
-1251 QAEIDKSGRN
+1251 QAMIDKNGLN
-1261 KNGEHILQVD
+1261 KNGEHILKLD
-1271 EKLMDQFDA
+1271 EELMKQFDS

-1285 AKQDE
+1285 AKQGELFDE
-1290 LLGAIIKD
+1290 IVKD
-1298 LARKTPR
+1298 LARQTPR
-1305 KFRSKL
+1305 KLSDKINAY
-1311 DGFRNISM
+1311 RNISM
-1319 LASIPTNLRNIVGN
+1319 LLSTPTNLRNVVGN
-1333 GTSEALSKT
+1333 LTSEYLSKF
-1342 SNIGA
+1342 SNIGS

-1404 KDIKKWKGGADNVD
+1404 KDIKKWNGGADNVD

-1431 QHNVGTKLAE
+1431 QHNVGTKLVE
-1441 LAKQQGALE
+1441 LAKQEGALTKN
-1450 ESGHFT
+1450 GHFT
-1456 TEFLKNNADSIQ
+1456 TKFLKDNADSIQ
-1468 KMVVESYNQSAKA
+1468 KMVVDSYNQSAKA
-1481 KALIS
+1481 KALMS

-1499 TTKANKKVAE
+1499 ATKANKAVAK
-1509 QFLKEIGGEEGAT
+1509 QFLEEIGGEEGAT
-1522 GSFNGRFASGDALGD
+1522 GTFNGKFASGDALGNN
-1537 IGDNVDLKRKFND
+1537 GNNVDAKSKFKD
-1550 ALREETF
+1550 AFREETF
-1557 IGRQSKLLQKYL
+1557 VGKESKLLKKYL
-1569 GKETGNMTHDAIA
+1569 GQETGNMTHDALA
-1582 KAAKTLLGDDF
+1582 KAAKAVFGDDF
-1593 NVGIM
+1593 NVGVM

-1607 LLNNGIFG
+1607 LLNNGAFG
-1615 DSAFFRSNYASEWAR
+1615 DSAFFRSTYASEWAR
-1630 YIDSKGYTASIEK
+1630 YIDSKGYTASFEK
-1643 GENGNVYKFTDKNGK
+1643 GENGTVYKFTDKNGK
-1658 VLDDTKANALMDEA
+1658 VLDDVKANALMDEA

-1687 ASSAA
+1687 ASEVA
-1692 DKFNSL
+1692 DKFNSF
-1698 KNDNLLV
+1698 KKSHPLV
-1705 GIIGNAIMPF
+1705 GLMANAVMPF
-1715 AKTPINI
+1715 TKTPINI
-1722 ARNSVTYSPIGL
+1722 AKNSVTYSPIGL
-1734 MKGVYEMT
+1734 LNGVYEMT

-1754 GIRHLSKG
+1754 GIRHLGKG
-1762 MTGSAIMVLGAYLFS
+1762 MTGSMLVTLGAYLFT
-1777 QGILNGANG
+1777 QGILNGATG
-1786 DDDKDSFEESRGK
+1786 DSDKDKFEESRGK

-1807 KGTYSLSW
+1807 NGTYSLSW

-1824 TGVNAMQTM
+1824 TGVNAMQIM
-1833 TGKGFSIA
+1833 TEKGFSNTDA
-1841 DSFEAVSSI
+1841 LEAVASI
-1850 ADPFVNASFMSGLLS
+1850 ADPLVNASFMSGLVS
-1865 TIKQLGGSTNYDDK
+1865 TLKQLGGSTNYDDK
-1879 DADAAG
+1879 DAESVR
-1885 KLFVNIAKTYIT
+1885 KLLTNVFKTYIT

-1919 DDNTVGQILNSAQT
+1919 DDNIVGQILNSAQT

-1967 AYLSIGTYKPYDKT
+1967 TYLSIGTYKPYDKT

-2012 IQGTKMNAE
+2012 IQGTKMNAK

-2098 ATQNLAENGI
+2098 ATEKLAENGI

-2114 YLQSQPTETD
+2114 YLQSQPTEID

-2139 RLLETLGIYDNVM
+2139 RLLETLGLYDNVM
-2152 DLYKERKITDLYNVG
+2152 DLYKEGKITDLYNVG

-2173 EMSQQEYEYK
+2173 KMSQQEYEYK
-2183 LDDLDNGLIEGSNT
+2183 LDDLDNGLIEGSKT

-2206 TYEELEEN
+2206 TFEELGEN
-2214 QKFADALTAHDI
+2214 QKFSDALTAHDI

-2249 SRAKKIIA
+2249 SRAEKIIA
-2257 QMEEDGVLEGFKEGV
+2257 QMEKDGALEGFKKGI

-2282 IQFGLTSKQV
+2282 TQFGLTSKQV

-2301 KISEDDDDDSSSG
+2301 KTSDDDDSSSG
-2314 SSSSGY
+2314 GSSNRRSYSGRSRSN
-2320 SRRSRRSSRRSS
+2320 SRRSR

-2354 DISGALKAINKG
+2354 DISGALKSINKG

>member
-1 MAKKKS
+1 MAKSKS

-22 DKTTIHGNVKN
+22 DKTKINSSVKN
-33 EQYKKSLEKKN
+33 EKYKKSLEKKN
-44 TTSTTK
+44 TTKSNTK
-50 NNNNNK
+50 NNNK
-56 SSESPK
+56 SSESSK

-70 GGSSSTPKQ
+70 GGSSSTQ

-102 KLYEVNPFKSSNKSV
+102 KQYEVNPFKSSNKSV

-178 IKENFIDSELRQRRL
+178 IKENLTDSELRQKRL
-193 NENSQANIDLADTQT
+193 NENSQANIDLADAQT
-208 ALSRNGQVE
+208 ALSRNGQVD
-217 NPTWKNKKPNKINL
+217 NPTWKNKKTKKINL

-247 SETIQKNLNRN
+247 SETVQKNLDRN

-289 LATVGRVVGNKTL
+289 LATVGRVVGSNTL

-342 GNMLPQTLLGLSLGA
+342 GNMLPQTLLGLSGVGK
-357 AGLDKDAIQ
+357 AGT
-366 PFVLGLMGAN
+366 LGLMAAN
-376 VYGSEMSSA
+376 VYGSEMSNA

-391 QNNAEKYSDVSNDLF
+391 QNNAAKYSDISNDLF
-406 ARANMYALASA
+406 ARANLYALASA
-417 GKEVLSERLNKVIP
+417 GKEVGTEMMDKVIP
-431 GYEKLNINDIAEEG
+431 GYQKLNINDILEEG
-445 LEEVFG
+445 LEEVAG
-451 GVFEPYIN
+451 GLFEPYIN

-465 NGWEGF
+465 SIGEGL

-482 TSGDLAKQGIMGS
+482 ASGDLAKQGIMGS

-507 ADSVNKAKARSANK
+507 ADAASKAKAKSENNK
-521 TQADNNFGRV
+521 FIQEHGSETEKNFARV

-544 TKSETSKNI
+544 TKNDTSKSI
-553 ISKTQYSINHD
+553 IDKTQYNINHD
-564 NGVLSDY
+564 KGVVSDY

-578 TFRQYARDIQA
+578 TFRRYARDIQA
-589 EAISDTIGKNRSN
+589 EAIRNTIGSERTN
-602 QQKNAFIKSV
+602 QQTNAFIKSV
-612 NDNNLAVEFVDNLN
+612 NDNNLAVEFADNVN
-626 INGEKIAAQLSSNE
+626 VNGEKAIAKLNGD
-640 NCITFN
+640 NGITF
-646 KDILKD
+646 D
-652 TSVSLNKVLNETLQN
+652 N
-667 SVVYM
+667 S
-672 KNDDSSFTLRHG
+672 
-684 LESDPNGLT
+684 
-693 NEQKEE
+693 
-699 FFKYRK
+699 
-705 ENPNNAYQTGT
+705 
-716 VNPSE
+716 
-721 SSQSADVEDG
+721 
-731 SLVLNTEL
+731 
-739 PYEPKGISNE
+739 
-749 QKEEIL
+749 
-755 NDRKFKTENA
+755 
-765 YVADGAKASNFRT
+765 
-778 TGDVPTSN
+778 
-786 DGLTNEQKT
+786 
-795 AILNERKAK
+795 
-804 LENAYVADG
+804 
-813 VMPSNFMTTGDA
+813 
-825 TQDTNAFTTEQKN
+825 
-838 QILKDKYKANKE
+838 ILKDKSINLDEALRQTLEKGYALKAENVHVA
-850 FFGNKDNHAYFTDD
+850 DNPT
-864 AKVSNFRTTGDVPQ
+864 SER
-878 DTDGLSNE
+878 E
-886 QKSEILRER
+886 Q
-895 REHPEYAYQT
+895 
-905 GEVTRSRKKAKY
+905 Y

-934 QKSQVLADRKA
+934 QKNQVLADGRK
-945 MYEQGMNA
+945 MYEQGMDA

-960 ERADFESDRQYA
+960 ERADFESDRQTA

-984 TGNKTELGNV
+984 TGNKAELGNV
-994 LHESSTA
+994 LRESSNA

-1027 DIDNKLADAVTEVA
+1027 DVDDNLADAVTEVA

-1056 QGKHGETTKQKNN
+1056 QGKHGEN
-1069 AKKAAEK
+1069 AEQRANAREASESDE
-1076 NRFRYETAK
+1076 FRYETTK

-1098 AFKKDGKLD
+1098 AFKKDGELD
-1107 VNSSNELLN
+1107 VNSSNEILN

-1122 DNILKATTKNGYLSN
+1122 DSLLKTTKKNGYLSN
-1137 EHQYEQAYLVE
+1137 EHQYAQSYVVE
-1148 ATRQLTDI
+1148 ATNQLADI
-1156 EKDYRTQLE
+1156 ENSYRIKLE
-1165 GQGLKVSRR
+1165 KQGLDVTRKFESDRVSY
-1174 VTNKGVHYIVK
+1174 VVK
-1185 DADGNRISNELT
+1185 DAEGNEIHNEQT
-1197 KALDTSARNA
+1197 KALQDSATNA
-1207 SEARIIGLEKV
+1207 SEARKLVMENA
-1218 STSASMMRNWQKMW
+1218 SASASMMRNIQKMW
-1232 KTMPTEEK
+1232 KAMPKEEK
-1240 IFDIENLVKNI
+1240 IYDIEKLVKDT
-1251 QAEIDKSGRN
+1251 QAMIDKNGLN

-1271 EKLMDQFDA
+1271 AELMKQFDA

-1285 AKQDE
+1285 AKQGELFDE
-1290 LLGAIIKD
+1290 IIKD

-1305 KFRSKL
+1305 KLSDKINAY
-1311 DGFRNISM
+1311 RNISM
-1319 LASIPTNLRNIVGN
+1319 LLSTPTNLRNVVGN
-1333 GTSEALSKT
+1333 LTSEYLSKF
-1342 SNIGA
+1342 SNIGS

-1418 AFLNRNADFKNRL
+1418 AFLNRNADFMNRL
-1431 QHNVGTKLAE
+1431 QHNVGTKLVE
-1441 LAKQQGALE
+1441 MAKQEGALTKN
-1450 ESGHFT
+1450 GHFT
-1456 TEFLKNNADSIQ
+1456 TKFLKDNADSIQ
-1468 KMVVESYNQSAKA
+1468 KMVIESYNQSAKA
-1481 KALIS
+1481 KALMS

-1499 TTKANKKVAE
+1499 ATKANKKVAE

-1522 GSFNGRFASGDALGD
+1522 GDFNGRFASGDALGNT
-1537 IGDNVDLKRKFND
+1537 GNNVDAKGRFND
-1550 ALREETF
+1550 AFREETF
-1557 IGRQSKLLQKYL
+1557 VGRESKLLQKYL
-1569 GKETGNMTHDAIA
+1569 GKENGNMTHDALA
-1582 KAAKTLLGDDF
+1582 KAAKAVFGDDF
-1593 NVGIM
+1593 NVGVM

-1607 LLNNGIFG
+1607 LLNNGVFG
-1615 DSAFFRSNYASEWAR
+1615 DSAFFRSNYANEWAR

-1643 GENGNVYKFTDKNGK
+1643 GENGTVYKFTDKNGK
-1658 VLDDTKANALMDEA
+1658 VLDDSKANTLMDEA

-1687 ASSAA
+1687 ASEVA
-1692 DKFNSL
+1692 DKFNAFKKSHP
-1698 KNDNLLV
+1698 LV
-1705 GIIGNAIMPF
+1705 GLMTNAVMPF
-1715 AKTPINI
+1715 TKTPINI
-1722 ARNSVTYSPIGL
+1722 AKNSVTYSPIGL

-1742 KGVQSGRCTADE
+1742 KGVQSGRCTADQA
-1754 GIRHLSKG
+1754 IRHLSKG
-1762 MTGSAIMVLGAYLFS
+1762 MTGSSIMVLGAYLFA
-1777 QGILNGANG
+1777 QGILNGTTG

-1824 TGVNAMQTM
+1824 TGVNAMQIM
-1833 TGKGFSIA
+1833 EDGGFSKTDA
-1841 DSFEAVSSI
+1841 LEAVASI
-1850 ADPFVNASFMSGLLS
+1850 ADPFVNASFMSGLVS
-1865 TIKQLGGSTNYDDK
+1865 TVKQIGGSTNYDDK
-1879 DADAAG
+1879 DAESVR
-1885 KLFVNIAKTYIT
+1885 KLFTNILQTYIT

-1967 AYLSIGTYKPYDKT
+1967 TYLSIGTYKSYDKT

-2012 IQGTKMNAE
+2012 IQGTKMNAK

-2051 LNNKEDATQVAE
+2051 LNNREDATQVAE

-2092 LTNSTK
+2092 LTSSTK
-2098 ATQNLAENGI
+2098 ATQSLAENGI

-2139 RLLETLGIYDNVM
+2139 RLLETLGLYDNVM

-2173 EMSQQEYEYK
+2173 KMSQQEYEYK

-2206 TYEELEEN
+2206 TYEELGEN

-2241 KDGKTVYN
+2241 KDGKTVVN
-2249 SRAKKIIA
+2249 SRAEKIIA
-2257 QMEEDGVLEGFKEGV
+2257 QMEEDGVLEGFKEGI

-2301 KISEDDDDDSSSG
+2301 KTSDDDDDDSSSG

-2320 SRRSRRSSRRSS
+2320 SRRSRSSSRRSS
-2332 GSRRSSSRS
+2332 GSRRSSSS
-2341 SSSSDTTEETPTF
+2341 SSSSTSATEKTPTF
-2354 DISGALKAINKG
+2354 DLSGALKAINKG
-2366 ASKTSSGLT
+2366 SSKTSSGLT

-2387 SSHNT
+2387 SNHNS
-2392 RISQLQTLVNK
+2392 RISSLQTLVNK

>member
-33 EQYKKSLEKKN
+33 EQYKKSLEKKK

-50 NNNNNK
+50 NNNNK

-62 NTPTAKSG
+62 NAPTAKSG
-70 GGSSSTPKQ
+70 GGSSSTQKK

-93 EAKIAENHQ
+93 ETKIAENHQ

-208 ALSRNGQVE
+208 ALSRNGQVD
-217 NPTWKNKKPNKINL
+217 NPTWKNKKTNKINL

-247 SETIQKNLNRN
+247 SETVQKNLDRN

-289 LATVGRVVGNKTL
+289 LATVGRVVGSNTL

-316 TAAADKAMQDNNS
+316 TSAADKAMQDNNS

-335 GQTFSSV
+335 GQAFSSV
-342 GNMLPQTLLGLSLGA
+342 GNMLPQTLLGISGVGK
-357 AGLDKDAIQ
+357 AGT
-366 PFVLGLMGAN
+366 LGLMAAN
-376 VYGSEMSSA
+376 VYGSEMSNA

-406 ARANMYALASA
+406 ARANLYALASA
-417 GKEVLSERLNKVIP
+417 GKEVGTEMMDKVIP
-431 GYEKLNINDIAEEG
+431 GYQKLNVNDILEEG
-445 LEEVFG
+445 LEEVAG
-451 GVFEPYIN
+451 GVLEPYIN

-465 NGWEGF
+465 NGWEGL

-482 TSGDLAKQGIMGS
+482 TSGELAKQGIMGS

-507 ADSVNKAKARSANK
+507 ADTVSKAKTKSENNK
-521 TQADNNFGRV
+521 FIQEHGTETEKNFGRV

-544 TKSETSKNI
+544 TKNDTSKSI
-553 ISKTQYSINHD
+553 IDKTQYNISHD
-564 NGVLSDY
+564 NGVVSDY

-578 TFRQYARDIQA
+578 TFRRYARDIQA
-589 EAISDTIGKNRSN
+589 EAIRNAIGSERTN
-602 QQKNAFIKSV
+602 QQTNAFIKSV
-612 NDNNLAVEFVDNLN
+612 NDNNLAVEFANNVNV
-626 INGEKIAAQLSSNE
+626 NGEKVFAKLNGD
-640 NCITFN
+640 NGITF
-646 KDILKD
+646 D
-652 TSVSLNKVLNETLQN
+652 N
-667 SVVYM
+667 S
-672 KNDDSSFTLRHG
+672 
-684 LESDPNGLT
+684 
-693 NEQKEE
+693 
-699 FFKYRK
+699 
-705 ENPNNAYQTGT
+705 
-716 VNPSE
+716 
-721 SSQSADVEDG
+721 
-731 SLVLNTEL
+731 
-739 PYEPKGISNE
+739 
-749 QKEEIL
+749 
-755 NDRKFKTENA
+755 
-765 YVADGAKASNFRT
+765 
-778 TGDVPTSN
+778 
-786 DGLTNEQKT
+786 
-795 AILNERKAK
+795 
-804 LENAYVADG
+804 
-813 VMPSNFMTTGDA
+813 
-825 TQDTNAFTTEQKN
+825 
-838 QILKDKYKANKE
+838 ILKDKSINLDETLRQTLEKGYALKTDNSREKVKA
-850 FFGNKDNHAYFTDD
+850 D
-864 AKVSNFRTTGDVPQ
+864 
-878 DTDGLSNE
+878 
-886 QKSEILRER
+886 
-895 REHPEYAYQT
+895 
-905 GEVTRSRKKAKY
+905 
-917 GTDTID
+917 TDTID

-934 QKSQVLADRKA
+934 QKNKVLSERRE

-953 FRLRSPQ
+953 FKLRSPQ
-960 ERADFESDRQYA
+960 ERTDFETDRQSA
-972 QDLNERAKKASE
+972 QELNERAKKASE
-984 TGNKTELGNV
+984 TGNKAELGNV
-994 LHESSTA
+994 LRESSTA

-1013 REDNKKVAKELTGK
+1013 REDNKKATKELTGK
-1027 DIDNKLADAVTEVA
+1027 DIDDKLADAVTDVA
-1041 QDAITKAYKG
+1041 EDVITKAYKG

-1056 QGKHGETTKQKNN
+1056 QGKHGEN
-1069 AKKAAEK
+1069 AEQRANAREASESDE
-1076 NRFRYETAK
+1076 FRYETAK
-1085 DADTLKSAQERID
+1085 DADTLNSAQERID

-1107 VNSSNELLN
+1107 VNSSNEMLK
-1116 DIKQSA
+1116 DIKNAQENS
-1122 DNILKATTKNGYLSN
+1122 LKSTRKDGYLSN
-1137 EHQYEQAYLVE
+1137 EHQYEQEYVTE
-1148 ATRQLTDI
+1148 ATIQLADI
-1156 EKDYRTQLE
+1156 ENSYRAKLE
-1165 GQGLKVSRR
+1165 KQGLDVTRRFDNNGVSY
-1174 VTNKGVHYIVK
+1174 VVK
-1185 DADGNRISNELT
+1185 DAEGNEIHNELT
-1197 KALDTSARNA
+1197 KALQDSATNA
-1207 SEARIIGLEKV
+1207 TEARKLVLEEASK
-1218 STSASMMRNWQKMW
+1218 SAVKMRNMQKLW
-1232 KTMPTEEK
+1232 SAMPKEEK
-1240 IFDIENLVKNI
+1240 IYDLQKLVKET
-1251 QAEIDKSGRN
+1251 QAMIDKNGQN
-1261 KNGEHILQVD
+1261 KNGEHILKID
-1271 EKLMDQFDA
+1271 EELMKQFDA

-1285 AKQDE
+1285 SKQGELFDE
-1290 LLGAIIKD
+1290 IVKD
-1298 LARKTPR
+1298 LARQTPR
-1305 KFRSKL
+1305 KFRDKITSY
-1311 DGFRNISM
+1311 RNISM
-1319 LASIPTNLRNIVGN
+1319 LLSVPTNLRNIVGN
-1333 GTSEALSKT
+1333 LTSEYLSKF
-1342 SNIGA
+1342 SNIGS

-1404 KDIKKWKGGADNVD
+1404 KDIKKWNGGADNVD

-1431 QHNVGTKLAE
+1431 QHNVGTKLVE
-1441 LAKQQGALE
+1441 LAKQEGALTKN
-1450 ESGHFT
+1450 GHFT
-1456 TEFLKNNADSIQ
+1456 TKFLKDNADSIQ

-1481 KALIS
+1481 KALMS
-1486 ESSFLREDGTLAK
+1486 ESSFLRKDGTLAK
-1499 TTKANKKVAE
+1499 ATKANKEVAE

-1522 GSFNGRFASGDALGD
+1522 GDFNGRFASGDA
-1537 IGDNVDLKRKFND
+1537 IGDVGNNVDAKSKFKD
-1550 ALREETF
+1550 AFREETF
-1557 IGRQSKLLQKYL
+1557 LGRESKFLQKYL
-1569 GKETGNMTHDAIA
+1569 GNENGNMTHDALA
-1582 KAAKTLLGDDF
+1582 KAAKAVFGDDF

-1598 HNAEKMTNW
+1598 HNAEKLTNW
-1607 LLNNGIFG
+1607 LLNNSVFG
-1615 DSAFFRSNYASEWAR
+1615 DSAFFRNSYASEWAR

-1643 GENGNVYKFTDKNGK
+1643 GENGTVYKFTDKNGN
-1658 VLDDTKANALMDEA
+1658 VLDDAKANVLMEKA
-1672 NKFSVIEAQEAVFHQ
+1672 NEFSVIEAQEAVFHQ
-1687 ASSAA
+1687 ASGTAEIIN
-1692 DKFNSL
+1692 KFKQRGPIQAL
-1698 KNDNLLV
+1698 FA
-1705 GIIGNAIMPF
+1705 NAVMPF

-1722 ARNSVTYSPIGL
+1722 AKNSVTYSPIGL
-1734 MKGVYEMT
+1734 LKGVYEMT
-1742 KGVQSGRCTADE
+1742 KGVQSGRCTADQA
-1754 GIRHLSKG
+1754 IRHLSKG
-1762 MTGSAIMVLGAYLFS
+1762 MTGSSIMVLGAYLFS
-1777 QGILNGANG
+1777 QGILNGTTG

-1807 KGTYSLSW
+1807 NGTYSLSW
-1815 LSVANVPLF
+1815 LSVANIPLF
-1824 TGVNAMQTM
+1824 TGVTAMKIM
-1833 TGKGFSIA
+1833 TEKGFSLT
-1841 DSFEAVSSI
+1841 DSLEAVSTL
-1850 ADPFVNASFMSGLLS
+1850 ADPFVNASFMSGLVS
-1865 TIKQLGGSTNYDDK
+1865 TLKQLGGSTNYDDK
-1879 DADAAG
+1879 DADVVA
-1885 KLFVNIAKTYIT
+1885 KVIQNVAKTYIT

-1919 DDNTVGQILNSAQT
+1919 DDNIVGQILNSAQT
-1933 AIPFMAA
+1933 AIPFMVA

-1947 VYGNDVENVGGDNP
+1947 VYGNDVENVGGNNP
-1961 ILRALY
+1961 IMRALY
-1967 AYLSIGTYKPYDKT
+1967 TYLSIGTYKPYDKT

-2073 YEAKAKLYKRTNP
+2073 YEAKARLYKRTNP

-2098 ATQNLAENGI
+2098 ATQKLAENGI

-2114 YLQSQPTETD
+2114 YLQSQPAETD

-2139 RLLETLGIYDNVM
+2139 RLLETLGLYDNVM

-2173 EMSQQEYEYK
+2173 KMSQQEYEYK
-2183 LDDLDNGLIEGSNT
+2183 LDDLDNGLIEGSNA
-2197 TSDLKRRHD
+2197 TSDLKRRKD
-2206 TYEELEEN
+2206 TFEELGEN
-2214 QKFADALTAHDI
+2214 QKFSDSLTTHDI

-2257 QMEEDGVLEGFKEGV
+2257 QMEEDGVLEGFKEGI

-2282 IQFGLTSKQV
+2282 TQFGLTSKQV

-2301 KISEDDDDDSSSG
+2301 KTSDDDDSSSG
-2314 SSSSGY
+2314 ESSNRRSY
-2320 SRRSRRSSRRSS
+2320 SRRSRSNSRRSR

-2387 SSHNT
+2387 SSHNS

>member
-22 DKTTIHGNVKN
+22 TKTKINSSVKN

-44 TTSTTK
+44 T
-50 NNNNNK
+50 NNNK

-70 GGSSSTPKQ
+70 GGSSSTP

-129 MRNGNKTSDADAKAK
+129 MRYGNKTSDADEKAK

-172 KKQGQT
+172 KKQAQT
-178 IKENFIDSELRQRRL
+178 VKENFIDSELRQRRL
-193 NENSQANIDLADTQT
+193 NENSQANIDLADAQT
-208 ALSRNGQVE
+208 ALSRNGQVD

-247 SETIQKNLNRN
+247 SETIQKNLDRN

-342 GNMLPQTLLGLSLGA
+342 GNMLPQTLLGLSGV
-357 AGLDKDAIQ
+357 GKTGT
-366 PFVLGLMGAN
+366 LGLMASN

-391 QNNAEKYSDVSNDLF
+391 QKNAEKYSDVSNDLF

-544 TKSETSKNI
+544 TKNETSKSI
-553 ISKTQYSINHD
+553 IDKTQYNINHD
-564 NGVLSDY
+564 NGVVSDY

-578 TFRQYARDIQA
+578 TFRRYARDIQA
-589 EAISDTIGKNRSN
+589 EAIRNAIGSERTN
-602 QQKNAFIKSV
+602 QQTNAFIKSV
-612 NDNNLAVEFVDNLN
+612 NDNNLAVEFADNVN
-626 INGEKIAAQLSSNE
+626 VNGEKVFAKLNGD
-640 NCITFN
+640 NGITFDN
-646 KDILKD
+646 SILKD
-652 TSVSLNKVLNETLQN
+652 KSINLDEALRQTL
-667 SVVYM
+667 
-672 KNDDSSFTLRHG
+672 G
-684 LESDPNGLT
+684 
-693 NEQKEE
+693 
-699 FFKYRK
+699 
-705 ENPNNAYQTGT
+705 
-716 VNPSE
+716 
-721 SSQSADVEDG
+721 
-731 SLVLNTEL
+731 
-739 PYEPKGISNE
+739 KGYA
-749 QKEEIL
+749 L
-755 NDRKFKTENA
+755 KTENA
-765 YVADGAKASNFRT
+765 YVADVAKPSNFMV
-778 TGDVPTSN
+778 TGDTTQDTN
-786 DGLTNEQKT
+786 ALTNEQK
-795 AILNERKAK
+795 AQ
-804 LENAYVADG
+804 
-813 VMPSNFMTTGDA
+813 M
-825 TQDTNAFTTEQKN
+825 
-838 QILKDKYKANKE
+838 LKD
-850 FFGNKDNHAYFTDD
+850 
-864 AKVSNFRTTGDVPQ
+864 
-878 DTDGLSNE
+878 
-886 QKSEILRER
+886 R

-905 GEVTRSRKKAKY
+905 GEVTSSRKKVKTD
-917 GTDTID
+917 TDTID

-934 QKSQVLADRKA
+934 QKNKVLSERRE

-953 FRLRSPQ
+953 FKLRSPQ
-960 ERADFESDRQYA
+960 ERTDFETDRQSA
-972 QDLNERAKKASE
+972 QELNERAKKASE
-984 TGNKTELGNV
+984 SGNKAELGNV
-994 LHESSTA
+994 LRESSDA

-1013 REDNKKVAKELTGK
+1013 REDNKKAAKELTGK
-1027 DIDNKLADAVTEVA
+1027 DIDDKLADAVTDVA
-1041 QDAITKAYKG
+1041 EDVITKAYKG

-1056 QGKHGETTKQKNN
+1056 QGKHGEN
-1069 AKKAAEK
+1069 AEQRANAREASESDY
-1076 NRFRYETAK
+1076 FRYETAK

-1107 VNSSNELLN
+1107 VNSSNEMLK
-1116 DIKQSA
+1116 DIK
-1122 DNILKATTKNGYLSN
+1122 KAQENSTKSTRKDGYLSN
-1137 EHQYEQAYLVE
+1137 EHQYEQEYVTE
-1148 ATRQLTDI
+1148 ATIQLSDI
-1156 EKDYRTQLE
+1156 ENSYRIKLE
-1165 GQGLKVSRR
+1165 KQGLDVTRNFDNNGVSY
-1174 VTNKGVHYIVK
+1174 VVK
-1185 DADGNRISNELT
+1185 DAEGNEIHNELT
-1197 KALDTSARNA
+1197 KALQDSATNA
-1207 SEARIIGLEKV
+1207 TEARKLVMEEASK
-1218 STSASMMRNWQKMW
+1218 SAVKMRNMQKLW
-1232 KTMPTEEK
+1232 SAMPKEEK
-1240 IFDIENLVKNI
+1240 IYDLQKLVKET
-1251 QAEIDKSGRN
+1251 QAMIDKNGQN
-1261 KNGEHILQVD
+1261 KNGEHILKID
-1271 EKLMDQFDA
+1271 EELMKQFDA

-1285 AKQDE
+1285 SKQGELFDE
-1290 LLGAIIKD
+1290 IVKD
-1298 LARKTPR
+1298 LARQTPR
-1305 KFRSKL
+1305 KFRDKITSY
-1311 DGFRNISM
+1311 RNISM
-1319 LASIPTNLRNIVGN
+1319 LLSVPTNLRNIVGN
-1333 GTSEALSKT
+1333 LTSEYLSKF
-1342 SNIGA
+1342 SNIGS

-1404 KDIKKWKGGADNVD
+1404 NDIKKWKGGADNVD

-1441 LAKQQGALE
+1441 LAKQEGALTKN
-1450 ESGHFT
+1450 GHFT
-1456 TEFLKNNADSIQ
+1456 TKFLKDNADSIQ

-1481 KALIS
+1481 KALMS

-1499 TTKANKKVAE
+1499 ATKANKAVAE

-1522 GSFNGRFASGDALGD
+1522 GDFNGRFASGDALGD
-1537 IGDNVDLKRKFND
+1537 VGNNVDAKSKFKD
-1550 ALREETF
+1550 AFREETF
-1557 IGRQSKLLQKYL
+1557 LGRESKFLQKYL
-1569 GKETGNMTHDAIA
+1569 GNENGNMTHDALS
-1582 KAAKTLLGDDF
+1582 KAAKAVFGDDF

-1598 HNAEKMTNW
+1598 HNAEKLTNW
-1607 LLNNGIFG
+1607 LLNNSVFG
-1615 DSAFFRSNYASEWAR
+1615 DSAFFRNSYASEWAR

-1643 GENGNVYKFTDKNGK
+1643 GENGTVYKFTDKNGN
-1658 VLDDTKANALMDEA
+1658 VLDDAKANVLMEKA
-1672 NKFSVIEAQEAVFHQ
+1672 NEFSVIEAQEAVFHQ
-1687 ASSAA
+1687 ASGTAEIIN
-1692 DKFNSL
+1692 KFKQRGPIQAL
-1698 KNDNLLV
+1698 FA
-1705 GIIGNAIMPF
+1705 NAVMPF

-1722 ARNSVTYSPIGL
+1722 AKNSVTYSPIGL
-1734 MKGVYEMT
+1734 LKGVYEMT
-1742 KGVQSGRCTADE
+1742 KGVQSGRCTADQA
-1754 GIRHLSKG
+1754 IRHLSKG
-1762 MTGSAIMVLGAYLFS
+1762 MTGSSIMVLGAYLFA
-1777 QGILNGANG
+1777 QGILNGTTG

-1807 KGTYSLSW
+1807 NGTYSLSW
-1815 LSVANVPLF
+1815 LSVANIPLF
-1824 TGVNAMQTM
+1824 TGVTAMKIM
-1833 TGKGFSIA
+1833 TEKGFSLT
-1841 DSFEAVSSI
+1841 DSLEAVSTL
-1850 ADPFVNASFMSGLLS
+1850 ADPFVNASFMSGLVS
-1865 TIKQLGGSTNYDDK
+1865 TLKQLGGSTNYDDK
-1879 DADAAG
+1879 DADVVA
-1885 KLFVNIAKTYIT
+1885 KVIQNVAKTYIT

-1919 DDNTVGQILNSAQT
+1919 DDNIVGQILNSAQT

-1967 AYLSIGTYKPYDKT
+1967 TYLSIGTYKPYDKT

-1986 DSYTN
+1986 DYYTN

-2021 ERHDLNQYMLKNYNN
+2021 ERHDINQYMLKNYNN

-2044 GILDGYN
+2044 GILDCYD

-2086 TEASSV
+2086 SEADSV
-2092 LTNSTK
+2092 LTDATK
-2098 ATQNLAENGI
+2098 TVDSLDKSGI
-2108 PVFLTK
+2108 PVYLSK
-2114 YLQSQPTETD
+2114 YMQSQQADTD
-2124 SKGASISIS
+2124 DNGNAISIS

-2139 RLLETLGIYDNVM
+2139 RLLETLGKYDNVM
-2152 DLYKERKITDLYNVG
+2152 DLYKQGKINDLYNVG
-2167 LSSTVA
+2167 LSSTVVK
-2173 EMSQQEYEYK
+2173 MSQQQYEDK
-2183 LDDLDNGLIEGSNT
+2183 LDDLDNGLLTGYQSKSDDERRDDT
-2197 TSDLKRRHD
+2197 FSDLE
-2206 TYEELEEN
+2206 TN

-2234 KTIKADK
+2234 RTIKADK

-2282 IQFGLTSKQV
+2282 TQFGLTSKQV

-2301 KISEDDDDDSSSG
+2301 KTSEDDDDSSSG
-2314 SSSSGY
+2314 SSSN
-2320 SRRSRRSSRRSS
+2320 RRSYSGRSRSNSRRSS
-2332 GSRRSSSRS
+2332 GSRRSSSRNS
-2341 SSSSDTTEETPTF
+2341 SSSATAEETPTF

>member
-7 KKINWGGGAGFYDPS
+7 KKINWGGGAGFYDPN
-22 DKTTIHGNVKN
+22 DKTKINSSVKN
-33 EQYKKSLEKKN
+33 EKYKKSLEKKN

-50 NNNNNK
+50 NNNK
-56 SSESPK
+56 SSESQK

-70 GGSSSTPKQ
+70 GGSSSTQ

-144 IQNEVFKQKRAELE
+144 IQNEVFKHKRAELE

-163 AKTTVSNAV
+163 AKTTVSNAA
-172 KKQGQT
+172 KKQAQT
-178 IKENFIDSELRQRRL
+178 VKENFIDSELRQRRL
-193 NENSQANIDLADTQT
+193 NENSQANIDLADAQT
-208 ALSRNGQVE
+208 ALSRNGQVD

-238 KLNKKATES
+238 RLNKKATES
-247 SETIQKNLNRN
+247 SETVQKNLDRN

-289 LATVGRVVGNKTL
+289 LATVGRVVGNNTL

-342 GNMLPQTLLGLSLGA
+342 GNMLPQTLLGLSGVGK
-357 AGLDKDAIQ
+357 AGT
-366 PFVLGLMGAN
+366 LGLMASN
-376 VYGSEMSSA
+376 VYGSEMSNA

-391 QNNAEKYSDVSNDLF
+391 QNNAKKYSDINNDLF
-406 ARANMYALASA
+406 ARANLYALASA
-417 GKEVLSERLNKVIP
+417 GKEVGTEMMDKVIP
-431 GYEKLNINDIAEEG
+431 GYQKLNINDILEEG
-445 LEEVFG
+445 LEEVAG
-451 GVFEPYIN
+451 GVLEPYIN

-465 NGWEGF
+465 SVGEGL

-482 TSGDLAKQGIMGS
+482 ASGDLAKQGIMGS

-507 ADSVNKAKARSANK
+507 ADTVSKAKARSENNK
-521 TQADNNFGRV
+521 FIQEHGTETEKNFGRV

-544 TKSETSKNI
+544 TKNDTSKSI
-553 ISKTQYSINHD
+553 IDKTQYNINHD
-564 NGVLSDY
+564 NGVVSDY

-578 TFRQYARDIQA
+578 TFKQYARDIQA
-589 EAISDTIGKNRSN
+589 EAIRNTIGNERTN
-602 QQKNAFIKSV
+602 QQTNAFIKSV
-612 NDNNLAVEFVDNLN
+612 NDNNLAVEFADNVN
-626 INGEKIAAQLSSNE
+626 VNGEKVFAKRNG
-640 NCITFN
+640 NNGITFDKSII
-646 KDILKD
+646 KDKSINLD
-652 TSVSLNKVLNETLQN
+652 ETL
-667 SVVYM
+667 
-672 KNDDSSFTLRHG
+672 
-684 LESDPNGLT
+684 
-693 NEQKEE
+693 
-699 FFKYRK
+699 
-705 ENPNNAYQTGT
+705 
-716 VNPSE
+716 
-721 SSQSADVEDG
+721 
-731 SLVLNTEL
+731 
-739 PYEPKGISNE
+739 
-749 QKEEIL
+749 
-755 NDRKFKTENA
+755 
-765 YVADGAKASNFRT
+765 
-778 TGDVPTSN
+778 
-786 DGLTNEQKT
+786 
-795 AILNERKAK
+795 
-804 LENAYVADG
+804 
-813 VMPSNFMTTGDA
+813 
-825 TQDTNAFTTEQKN
+825 
-838 QILKDKYKANKE
+838 
-850 FFGNKDNHAYFTDD
+850 
-864 AKVSNFRTTGDVPQ
+864 
-878 DTDGLSNE
+878 
-886 QKSEILRER
+886 R
-895 REHPEYAYQT
+895 R
-905 GEVTRSRKKAKY
+905 
-917 GTDTID
+917 
-923 LGTDPN
+923 
-929 GMTNE
+929 
-934 QKSQVLADRKA
+934 A

-953 FRLRSPQ
+953 FKLRSPQ
-960 ERADFESDRQYA
+960 ERADFETDRQSA
-972 QDLNERAKKASE
+972 QELNERAKKASE

-994 LHESSTA
+994 LRESSDA

-1013 REDNKKVAKELTGK
+1013 REDNKKAAKELTGK
-1027 DIDNKLADAVTEVA
+1027 DIDDKLADAVTDVA
-1041 QDAITKAYKG
+1041 EDVITKAYKG

-1056 QGKHGETTKQKNN
+1056 QGKHGEN
-1069 AKKAAEK
+1069 AEQRANAREASESDD
-1076 NRFRYETAK
+1076 FRYETAK

-1107 VNSSNELLN
+1107 VNSSNEILK
-1116 DIKQSA
+1116 DIKKAQENS
-1122 DNILKATTKNGYLSN
+1122 LKSTRKDGYLSN
-1137 EHQYEQAYLVE
+1137 EHQYEQEYVTE
-1148 ATRQLTDI
+1148 ATIQLADI
-1156 EKDYRTQLE
+1156 ENSYRAKLE
-1165 GQGLKVSRR
+1165 KQGLDVTRNFDDNGVSY
-1174 VTNKGVHYIVK
+1174 VVK
-1185 DADGNRISNELT
+1185 DAEGNEIHNELT
-1197 KALDTSARNA
+1197 KALQDSATNA
-1207 SEARIIGLEKV
+1207 TEARKLVLEEASK
-1218 STSASMMRNWQKMW
+1218 SAVKMRNMRKLWSA
-1232 KTMPTEEK
+1232 MPKEEK
-1240 IFDIENLVKNI
+1240 IYDLQKLVKET
-1251 QAEIDKSGRN
+1251 QAMIDKNGQN
-1261 KNGEHILQVD
+1261 KNGEHILKID
-1271 EKLMDQFDA
+1271 EELMKQFDA

-1285 AKQDE
+1285 SKQGELFDE
-1290 LLGAIIKD
+1290 IVKD
-1298 LARKTPR
+1298 LARQTPR
-1305 KFRSKL
+1305 KFRDKITSY
-1311 DGFRNISM
+1311 RNISM
-1319 LASIPTNLRNIVGN
+1319 LLSVPTNLRNIVGN
-1333 GTSEALSKT
+1333 LTSEYLSKF
-1342 SNIGA
+1342 SNIGS

-1370 KNKYYYDFSNKVV
+1370 KSKYYYDFSNKVV

-1418 AFLNRNADFKNRL
+1418 AFLNRNTDFKNRL

-1441 LAKQQGALE
+1441 LAEQEGALTKN
-1450 ESGHFT
+1450 GHFT
-1456 TEFLKNNADSIQ
+1456 AKFLKENADSIQ

-1481 KALIS
+1481 KALLS
-1486 ESSFLREDGTLAK
+1486 ESNFLREDGTIAK
-1499 TTKANKKVAE
+1499 ATKANKAVAE

-1522 GSFNGRFASGDALGD
+1522 GDFNGRFASGDALGNT
-1537 IGDNVDLKRKFND
+1537 GNNVDAKSKFKD
-1550 ALREETF
+1550 AFREETF
-1557 IGRQSKLLQKYL
+1557 VGRESKILQKYL
-1569 GKETGNMTHDAIA
+1569 GNENGNMTHDALA
-1582 KAAKTLLGDDF
+1582 KAAKAVFGDDF
-1593 NVGIM
+1593 NVGVM
-1598 HNAEKMTNW
+1598 HNAEKLTNW
-1607 LLNNGIFG
+1607 LLNNGVFG
-1615 DSAFFRSNYASEWAR
+1615 DSAFFRSSYANEWAR

-1643 GENGNVYKFTDKNGK
+1643 GENGNVYKFTDKNGN
-1658 VLDDTKANALMDEA
+1658 VLDSTKAETLMSKA
-1672 NKFSVIEAQEAVFHQ
+1672 NEYSIIEAQEAVFHQ
-1687 ASSAA
+1687 ASGTAEIIN
-1692 DKFNSL
+1692 KFKQKGPL
-1698 KNDNLLV
+1698 QALFA
-1705 GIIGNAIMPF
+1705 NAVMPF

-1722 ARNSVTYSPIGL
+1722 AKNSVTYSPIGL

-1742 KGVQSGRCTADE
+1742 KGVQSGRCTADQA
-1754 GIRHLSKG
+1754 IRHLSKG
-1762 MTGSAIMVLGAYLFS
+1762 MTGSSIMVLGAYLFS
-1777 QGILNGANG
+1777 QGILNGTTG

-1824 TGVNAMQTM
+1824 TGVTAMKIM
-1833 TGKGFSIA
+1833 EEKGFSTTDA
-1841 DSFEAVSSI
+1841 LDAVTSI
-1850 ADPFVNASFMSGLLS
+1850 ADPFVNASFMSGLVS
-1865 TIKQLGGSTNYDDK
+1865 TLKQLGGSTNYDDK
-1879 DADAAG
+1879 DSEAVR
-1885 KLFVNIAKTYIT
+1885 KLGTNILKTYIT

-1909 VLNQYKKSTY
+1909 VLNKYKKSTY
-1919 DDNTVGQILNSAQT
+1919 DDNTIGQILNSAQT

-1947 VYGNDVENVGGDNP
+1947 VYGNDVQNVGGDNP
-1961 ILRALY
+1961 IMRALY
-1967 AYLSIGTYKPYDKT
+1967 TYLSIGTYKPYDKT
-1981 YGKEG
+1981 YGKGG

-2051 LNNKEDATQVAE
+2051 LNNREDATQVAE

-2092 LTNSTK
+2092 LTSSTK
-2098 ATQNLAENGI
+2098 ATQSLAENGI

-2139 RLLETLGIYDNVM
+2139 RLLETLGLYDNVM

-2173 EMSQQEYEYK
+2173 KMSQQEYEYK

-2206 TYEELEEN
+2206 TYEELGEN

-2249 SRAKKIIA
+2249 SRAKKIIS
-2257 QMEEDGVLEGFKEGV
+2257 QMEEDGVLEGFKEGI

-2301 KISEDDDDDSSSG
+2301 KTSEDDDDDSSSG

-2341 SSSSDTTEETPTF
+2341 SSSSDTAEKTPTF

-2387 SSHNT
+2387 NSHNS
-2392 RISQLQTLVNK
+2392 RISSLQTLVNK

>member
-22 DKTTIHGNVKN
+22 TKTKINSSVKN

-44 TTSTTK
+44 T
-50 NNNNNK
+50 NNNK

-70 GGSSSTPKQ
+70 GGSSSNYAKGNTSTLKAASKYSNNPTKQEDLSQYVTKPK
-79 KSGIEVRN
+79 KSDWKIGGSSANIQTKVKTGIESTN
-87 QKQAQR
+87 QKMLER
-93 EAKIAENHQ
+93 SAKIAQNHQ
-102 KLYEVNPFKSSNKSV
+102 NLQQGKTYKSGNASIDKS
-117 NKAIQTSIDQNA
+117 IQASADQNA
-129 MRNGNKTSDADAKAK
+129 MRNGNKTSDADKKAQL
-144 IQNEVFKQKRAELE
+144 QNEVYKQRRAKTED
-158 KSVNN
+158 SVNK
-163 AKTTVSNAV
+163 AKETVSKAV
-172 KKQGQT
+172 KKQAQT
-178 IKENFIDSELRQRRL
+178 VKENFTDSELRQKRM
-193 NENSQANIDLADTQT
+193 NENSQANIDLADAQT
-208 ALSRNGQVE
+208 ALSRNGQVD
-217 NPTWKNKKPNKINL
+217 NPTWKNKKTNKINL

-238 KLNKKATES
+238 RLNKKATES
-247 SETIQKNLNRN
+247 SETVQKNLDRN

-272 KGVENAVS
+272 KGLENAVS
-280 SGLQSPANA
+280 SGIQSPANA

-342 GNMLPQTLLGLSLGA
+342 GNMLPQTLLGLSLGV

-366 PFVLGLMGAN
+366 PYVLGLMGAN

-391 QNNAEKYSDVSNDLF
+391 QKNAEKYSDVSNDLF

-482 TSGDLAKQGIMGS
+482 ASGDLAKQGIMGS

-507 ADSVNKAKARSANK
+507 ADTVSKAKARSENNK
-521 TQADNNFGRV
+521 FIQEHGTELEKNFGRV

-544 TKSETSKNI
+544 TKNETSKSI
-553 ISKTQYSINHD
+553 IDKTQYNINHY
-564 NGVLSDY
+564 NGVVSDY

-578 TFRQYARDIQA
+578 TFRKYARDIQA
-589 EAISDTIGKNRSN
+589 EAIRNAIGSERTN
-602 QQKNAFIKSV
+602 QQTNAFIKSV
-612 NDNNLAVEFVDNLN
+612 NDNNLAVEFADNVN
-626 INGEKIAAQLSSNE
+626 TNGEKVIAKINGD
-640 NCITFN
+640 NGITFDN
-646 KDILKD
+646 SILKD
-652 TSVSLNKVLNETLQN
+652 KSINLDETLRQTLEKGYALENVEKNASSKTDTTNSVANASELESTLTDFPNEQN
-667 SVVYM
+667 SEIL
-672 KNDDSSFTLRHG
+672 KDSKVNS
-684 LESDPNGLT
+684 
-693 NEQKEE
+693 
-699 FFKYRK
+699 
-705 ENPNNAYQTGT
+705 NNTDVTDMSQ
-716 VNPSE
+716 PSE
-721 SSQSADVEDG
+721 TTKKESAEDG
-731 SLVLNTEL
+731 SFAINTEL
-739 PYEPKGISNE
+739 P
-749 QKEEIL
+749 
-755 NDRKFKTENA
+755 
-765 YVADGAKASNFRT
+765 
-778 TGDVPTSN
+778 
-786 DGLTNEQKT
+786 
-795 AILNERKAK
+795 
-804 LENAYVADG
+804 
-813 VMPSNFMTTGDA
+813 
-825 TQDTNAFTTEQKN
+825 
-838 QILKDKYKANKE
+838 
-850 FFGNKDNHAYFTDD
+850 
-864 AKVSNFRTTGDVPQ
+864 
-878 DTDGLSNE
+878 
-886 QKSEILRER
+886 SE
-895 REHPEYAYQT
+895 
-905 GEVTRSRKKAKY
+905 
-917 GTDTID
+917 
-923 LGTDPN
+923 PN

-934 QKSQVLADRKA
+934 QENQVLADRRK

-953 FRLRSPQ
+953 FKLRSPQ
-960 ERADFESDRQYA
+960 ERADFESDRQSA
-972 QDLNERAKKASE
+972 QDLNERAKKASV
-984 TGNKTELGNV
+984 TGNKAELGNV
-994 LHESSTA
+994 LRESSDA

-1013 REDNKKVAKELTGK
+1013 REDNKKAAKELTGK
-1027 DIDNKLADAVTEVA
+1027 DIDDKLADAVTDVA
-1041 QDAITKAYKG
+1041 EDVITKAYKG

-1056 QGKHGETTKQKNN
+1056 QGKHGEN
-1069 AKKAAEK
+1069 AEQRANAREASESDD
-1076 NRFRYETAK
+1076 FRYETAK

-1107 VNSSNELLN
+1107 VNSSNEMLK
-1116 DIKQSA
+1116 DIKKAQENS
-1122 DNILKATTKNGYLSN
+1122 LKSTRKDGYLSN
-1137 EHQYEQAYLVE
+1137 EHQYEQEYVTE
-1148 ATRQLTDI
+1148 ATIQLADI
-1156 EKDYRTQLE
+1156 ENSYRAKLE
-1165 GQGLKVSRR
+1165 KQGLDVTRNFGDNGVSY
-1174 VTNKGVHYIVK
+1174 VVK
-1185 DADGNRISNELT
+1185 DAEGNEIHNELT
-1197 KALDTSARNA
+1197 KALQDSATNA
-1207 SEARIIGLEKV
+1207 TEARKLVMEEASK
-1218 STSASMMRNWQKMW
+1218 SAVKMRNMRKLWSA
-1232 KTMPTEEK
+1232 MPKEEK
-1240 IFDIENLVKNI
+1240 IYDLQKLVKET
-1251 QAEIDKSGRN
+1251 QAMIDKNGQN
-1261 KNGEHILQVD
+1261 KNGEHILKID
-1271 EKLMDQFDA
+1271 EELMKQFDA

-1285 AKQDE
+1285 AEQDKLFDE
-1290 LLGAIIKD
+1290 IVKD
-1298 LARKTPR
+1298 LARQTPR
-1305 KFRSKL
+1305 KFRDKITSY
-1311 DGFRNISM
+1311 RNIAM
-1319 LASIPTNLRNIVGN
+1319 LLSTPTNLRNVVGN
-1333 GTSEALSKT
+1333 LTSEYLSKF
-1342 SNIGA
+1342 SNIGS

-1441 LAKQQGALE
+1441 LAKQEGALTKN
-1450 ESGHFT
+1450 GHFT
-1456 TEFLKNNADSIQ
+1456 TKFLKDNADSIQ

-1481 KALIS
+1481 KALMS

-1499 TTKANKKVAE
+1499 ATKANKAVAE
-1509 QFLKEIGGEEGAT
+1509 QFLKEIGGEEGDT
-1522 GSFNGRFASGDALGD
+1522 GDFNGRFASGDALGD
-1537 IGDNVDLKRKFND
+1537 TGNNVDAKSRFKD

-1557 IGRQSKLLQKYL
+1557 LGRESKFLQKYL
-1569 GKETGNMTHDAIA
+1569 GNENGNMTHDALA
-1582 KAAKTLLGDDF
+1582 KAAKAVFGDDF

-1598 HNAEKMTNW
+1598 HNAEKLTNW
-1607 LLNNGIFG
+1607 LLNNSVFG
-1615 DSAFFRSNYASEWAR
+1615 DSAFFRNSYASEWAR

-1643 GENGNVYKFTDKNGK
+1643 GENGTVYKFTDKNGN
-1658 VLDDTKANALMDEA
+1658 VLDDAKANVLMEKA
-1672 NKFSVIEAQEAVFHQ
+1672 NEFSVIEAQEAVFHQ
-1687 ASSAA
+1687 ASGTAEIIN
-1692 DKFNSL
+1692 KFKQRGPMQAL
-1698 KNDNLLV
+1698 FA
-1705 GIIGNAIMPF
+1705 NAVMPF

-1722 ARNSVTYSPIGL
+1722 AKNSVTYSPIGL
-1734 MKGVYEMT
+1734 LNGVYEMT
-1742 KGVQSGRCTADE
+1742 KGVQSGRCTADQA
-1754 GIRHLSKG
+1754 IRHLSKG
-1762 MTGSAIMVLGAYLFS
+1762 MTGSSIMVLGAYLFA
-1777 QGILNGANG
+1777 QGILNGTTG
-1786 DDDKDSFEESRGK
+1786 DDDKDNFEESRGK

-1807 KGTYSLSW
+1807 NGTYSLSW
-1815 LSVANVPLF
+1815 LSVANIPLF
-1824 TGVNAMQTM
+1824 TGVTAMKIM
-1833 TGKGFSIA
+1833 TEKGFSLT
-1841 DSFEAVSSI
+1841 DSLEAVSTL
-1850 ADPFVNASFMSGLLS
+1850 ADPFVNASFMSGLVS
-1865 TIKQLGGSTNYDDK
+1865 TLKQLGGSTNYDDK
-1879 DADAAG
+1879 EADVVA
-1885 KLFVNIAKTYIT
+1885 KVIQNVAKTYIT

-1961 ILRALY
+1961 IMRALY
-1967 AYLSIGTYKPYDKT
+1967 TYLSIGTYKPYDKT

-1991 KLEKIAEKSGD
+1991 KLEKIAETSGD

-2086 TEASSV
+2086 TEAISV

-2098 ATQNLAENGI
+2098 ATQSLAENGI

-2114 YLQSQPTETD
+2114 YLQSQPSETD

-2139 RLLETLGIYDNVM
+2139 RLLETLGLYDNVM
-2152 DLYKERKITDLYNVG
+2152 DLYKEGKITDLYNVG
-2167 LSSTVA
+2167 LSKPVA
-2173 EMSQQEYEYK
+2173 EMSKQEYEYK
-2183 LDDLDNGLIEGSNT
+2183 LDDLDNGLIEGSKT
-2197 TSDLKRRHD
+2197 TSDIKRRHD
-2206 TYEELEEN
+2206 TFEELGEN
-2214 QKFADALTAHDI
+2214 QEFADALTAHDI

-2249 SRAKKIIA
+2249 SRAEKIIA
-2257 QMEEDGVLEGFKEGV
+2257 QMEEDGVLEGFKEGII
-2272 RDGSFNYDNI
+2272 DGSFNYDNI
-2282 IQFGLTSKQV
+2282 TQFRLTSKQV
-2292 EKLLGLKVQ
+2292 EKMLGLKVQ
-2301 KISEDDDDDSSSG
+2301 KTSEDDDDSSSG
-2314 SSSSGY
+2314 SSSNRRSYSG
-2320 SRRSRRSSRRSS
+2320 RSRRSSRRSR

-2341 SSSSDTTEETPTF
+2341 TSSTSTTEETPTF

>member
-1 MAKKKS
+1 MAKSKS

-22 DKTTIHGNVKN
+22 DKTKINSSVKN
-33 EQYKKSLEKKN
+33 EKYKKSLEKKN
-44 TTSTTK
+44 TTKSSAK
-50 NNNNNK
+50 NNNK
-56 SSESPK
+56 SSESSK

-70 GGSSSTPKQ
+70 GGSSSTQ

-102 KLYEVNPFKSSNKSV
+102 KQYEVNPFKSSNKSV

-178 IKENFIDSELRQRRL
+178 IKENFIDSELRQKRL
-193 NENSQANIDLADTQT
+193 NENSQANIDLADAQT
-208 ALSRNGQVE
+208 ALSRNGQVD
-217 NPTWKNKKPNKINL
+217 NPTWKNKKTTKINL

-247 SETIQKNLNRN
+247 SETVQKNLDRN

-289 LATVGRVVGNKTL
+289 LATVGRVVGSNTL

-342 GNMLPQTLLGLSLGA
+342 GNMLPQTLLGLSGVGK
-357 AGLDKDAIQ
+357 AGT
-366 PFVLGLMGAN
+366 LGLMGAN
-376 VYGSEMSSA
+376 VYGSEMSNA

-391 QNNAEKYSDVSNDLF
+391 QNNAAKYSDISNDLF
-406 ARANMYALASA
+406 ARANLYALASA
-417 GKEVLSERLNKVIP
+417 GKEVGTEMMDKVIP
-431 GYEKLNINDIAEEG
+431 GYQKLNINDILEEG
-445 LEEVFG
+445 LEEVAG
-451 GVFEPYIN
+451 GLLEPYIN

-465 NGWEGF
+465 SVGEGF
-471 KQGTKELGESI
+471 KQGTKELGESF

-507 ADSVNKAKARSANK
+507 ADTVSKAKARSENNK
-521 TQADNNFGRV
+521 FIQEHGTELEKNFGRV

-544 TKSETSKNI
+544 TKNDTSKSI
-553 ISKTQYSINHD
+553 IDKTQYNINHD
-564 NGVLSDY
+564 KGMISDY

-578 TFRQYARDIQA
+578 TFRRYARDIQA
-589 EAISDTIGKNRSN
+589 EAIRNSIGSERTN
-602 QQKNAFIKSV
+602 QQTNAFIKSV
-612 NDNNLAVEFVDNLN
+612 NDNNLAVEFADNVN
-626 INGEKIAAQLSSNE
+626 INGEKAIAKLNGD
-640 NCITFN
+640 NGITFDN
-646 KDILKD
+646 SILKD
-652 TSVSLNKVLNETLQN
+652 KSINLDEALHQTLEKGYALKAENVHVADNPTPSEDTQKGSVEDGTLVLNTELP
-667 SVVYM
+667 SEP
-672 KNDDSSFTLRHG
+672 K
-684 LESDPNGLT
+684 GLT
-693 NEQKEE
+693 NEQKEAFLKE
-699 FFKYRK
+699 RK
-705 ENPNNAYQTGT
+705 ENPNNAYQ
-716 VNPSE
+716 
-721 SSQSADVEDG
+721 
-731 SLVLNTEL
+731 
-739 PYEPKGISNE
+739 
-749 QKEEIL
+749 
-755 NDRKFKTENA
+755 NDAVT
-765 YVADGAKASNFRT
+765 
-778 TGDVPTSN
+778 PTSER
-786 DGLTNEQKT
+786 EQ
-795 AILNERKAK
+795 
-804 LENAYVADG
+804 
-813 VMPSNFMTTGDA
+813 
-825 TQDTNAFTTEQKN
+825 
-838 QILKDKYKANKE
+838 
-850 FFGNKDNHAYFTDD
+850 
-864 AKVSNFRTTGDVPQ
+864 
-878 DTDGLSNE
+878 
-886 QKSEILRER
+886 
-895 REHPEYAYQT
+895 
-905 GEVTRSRKKAKY
+905 Y

-934 QKSQVLADRKA
+934 QKNQVLADRRK
-945 MYEQGMNA
+945 MYEQGMDA

-960 ERADFESDRQYA
+960 ERADFESDRQTA

-984 TGNKTELGNV
+984 TGNKAELGNV
-994 LHESSTA
+994 LRESSNA

-1027 DIDNKLADAVTEVA
+1027 DVDDNLADAVTEVA

-1056 QGKHGETTKQKNN
+1056 QGKHGEN
-1069 AKKAAEK
+1069 AEQRANAREASESDE
-1076 NRFRYETAK
+1076 FRYETTK

-1098 AFKKDGKLD
+1098 AFKKDGELD
-1107 VNSSNELLN
+1107 VNSSNEILN

-1122 DNILKATTKNGYLSN
+1122 DSLLKTTTKNGYLSN
-1137 EHQYEQAYLVE
+1137 EHQYAQSYVVE
-1148 ATRQLTDI
+1148 ATNQLADI
-1156 EKDYRTQLE
+1156 ENSYRIKLE
-1165 GQGLKVSRR
+1165 KQGLDVTRKFESDKVSY
-1174 VTNKGVHYIVK
+1174 VVK
-1185 DADGNRISNELT
+1185 DAEGNEIHNELT
-1197 KALDTSARNA
+1197 KALQDSATNA
-1207 SEARIIGLEKV
+1207 SDARKLVMENA
-1218 STSASMMRNWQKMW
+1218 SASASMMRNIQKMW
-1232 KTMPTEEK
+1232 KAMPKEEK
-1240 IFDIENLVKNI
+1240 IYDIEKLVRDT
-1251 QAEIDKSGRN
+1251 QAMIDKNGQN
-1261 KNGEHILQVD
+1261 KNGEHILQID
-1271 EKLMDQFDA
+1271 AELMKQFDA

-1285 AKQDE
+1285 AKQGELFDE
-1290 LLGAIIKD
+1290 IIKD

-1305 KFRSKL
+1305 KLSDKINAY
-1311 DGFRNISM
+1311 RNISM
-1319 LASIPTNLRNIVGN
+1319 LLSTPTNLRNIVGN
-1333 GTSEALSKT
+1333 LTSEYLSKF
-1342 SNIGA
+1342 SNIGS

-1370 KNKYYYDFSNKVV
+1370 KNKYYYDFSNKVI

-1418 AFLNRNADFKNRL
+1418 AFLNRNADFMNRL
-1431 QHNVGTKLAE
+1431 QHNVGTKLVE
-1441 LAKQQGALE
+1441 LAKQEGALTKN
-1450 ESGHFT
+1450 GHFT
-1456 TEFLKNNADSIQ
+1456 TKFLKDNADSIQ
-1468 KMVVESYNQSAKA
+1468 KMVAESYNQSAKA
-1481 KALIS
+1481 KALMS

-1499 TTKANKKVAE
+1499 ATKANKKVAE
-1509 QFLKEIGGEEGAT
+1509 QFLKDIGGEEGAT
-1522 GSFNGRFASGDALGD
+1522 GDFNGRFASGDALGD
-1537 IGDNVDLKRKFND
+1537 TGNNVDAKGRFND
-1550 ALREETF
+1550 AFREETF
-1557 IGRQSKLLQKYL
+1557 VGRESKLLKKYL
-1569 GKETGNMTHDAIA
+1569 GKETGNMTHDALA
-1582 KAAKTLLGDDF
+1582 KAAKAVFGDDF
-1593 NVGIM
+1593 NVGVM

-1607 LLNNGIFG
+1607 LLNNGVFG

-1643 GENGNVYKFTDKNGK
+1643 GENGTVYKFTDKNGK
-1658 VLDDTKANALMDEA
+1658 VLDDAKANTLMDEA

-1687 ASSAA
+1687 ASEVA
-1692 DKFNSL
+1692 DKFNAFKKSHP
-1698 KNDNLLV
+1698 LV
-1705 GIIGNAIMPF
+1705 GLMTNAVMPF
-1715 AKTPINI
+1715 TKTPINI
-1722 ARNSVTYSPIGL
+1722 AKNSVTYSPIGL

-1742 KGVQSGRCTADE
+1742 KGVQSGRCTADQA
-1754 GIRHLSKG
+1754 IRHLSKG
-1762 MTGSAIMVLGAYLFS
+1762 MTGSSIMLLGAYLFS
-1777 QGILNGANG
+1777 QGILNGTTG

-1824 TGVNAMQTM
+1824 TGVNAMQIM
-1833 TGKGFSIA
+1833 EDGGFSKTDA
-1841 DSFEAVSSI
+1841 LEAVASI
-1850 ADPFVNASFMSGLLS
+1850 ADPFVNASFMSGLVS
-1865 TIKQLGGSTNYDDK
+1865 TAKQIGGSTNYDDK
-1879 DADAAG
+1879 DAESVR
-1885 KLFVNIAKTYIT
+1885 KLFTNILQTYIT

-1919 DDNTVGQILNSAQT
+1919 DDNTIGQILNSAQT

-1967 AYLSIGTYKPYDKT
+1967 TYLSIGTYKSYDKT
-1981 YGKEG
+1981 YGKDG

-2012 IQGTKMNAE
+2012 IQGTKMNAK
-2021 ERHDLNQYMLKNYNN
+2021 ERHDLNQYMLKNYKN

-2051 LNNKEDATQVAE
+2051 LDNKEDATQVAE

-2086 TEASSV
+2086 TEARSV
-2092 LTNSTK
+2092 LTNATK
-2098 ATQNLAENGI
+2098 ATEELAQNGI

-2114 YLQSQPTETD
+2114 YMQSQTSDTD

-2139 RLLETLGIYDNVM
+2139 RLLETLGLYDNVM
-2152 DLYKERKITDLYNVG
+2152 DLYKEGKITDLYNVG

-2183 LDDLDNGLIEGSNT
+2183 LDDLDNGLLKGSKT
-2197 TSDLKRRHD
+2197 TSDLKRRKD
-2206 TYEELEEN
+2206 TYEELEAN
-2214 QKFADALTAHDI
+2214 QKFADSLTAHDI
-2226 DYGTFANY
+2226 DYGVFANY
-2234 KTIKADK
+2234 KTIKGDK
-2241 KDGKTVYN
+2241 KDGKTVMN
-2249 SRAKKIIA
+2249 SRAEKIIA
-2257 QMEEDGVLEGFKEGV
+2257 QMEEDGVLEGFKEGIK
-2272 RDGSFNYDNI
+2272 DGSFNYDNI
-2282 IQFGLTSKQV
+2282 TQFGLTSKQV

-2301 KISEDDDDDSSSG
+2301 KTSDDDDDDSSSG

-2332 GSRRSSSRS
+2332 GSRRSSSS
-2341 SSSSDTTEETPTF
+2341 SSSSATAEETPTF

-2387 SSHNT
+2387 NSHNT

>member
-33 EQYKKSLEKKN
+33 EKYKKSLEKKK

-50 NNNNNK
+50 NNNK

-70 GGSSSTPKQ
+70 GGSSSTQ

-172 KKQGQT
+172 KKQAQT
-178 IKENFIDSELRQRRL
+178 VKENFIDSELRQRRL
-193 NENSQANIDLADTQT
+193 NENSQANIDLVDAQT
-208 ALSRNGQVE
+208 ALSRNGQVD
-217 NPTWKNKKPNKINL
+217 NPTWKNKKTNKINL

-247 SETIQKNLNRN
+247 SETIQKNLDRN

-289 LATVGRVVGNKTL
+289 LATVGRVVGNNTL

-342 GNMLPQTLLGLSLGA
+342 GNMLPQTLLGLSGVGK
-357 AGLDKDAIQ
+357 AGT
-366 PFVLGLMGAN
+366 LGLMAAN
-376 VYGSEMSSA
+376 VYGSEMSNA

-406 ARANMYALASA
+406 ARANLYALASA
-417 GKEVLSERLNKVIP
+417 GKEVGTEMMDKVIP
-431 GYEKLNINDIAEEG
+431 GYQKLNVNDILEEG
-445 LEEVFG
+445 LEEVAG
-451 GVFEPYIN
+451 GVLEPYIN

-465 NGWEGF
+465 SVGEGF

-482 TSGDLAKQGIMGS
+482 ASGDLAKQGIMGS

-507 ADSVNKAKARSANK
+507 ADTVNKAKAKSENNK
-521 TQADNNFGRV
+521 FIKEHGTETEKNFGRV

-544 TKSETSKNI
+544 TKNDTSKSI
-553 ISKTQYSINHD
+553 IDKTQYNINHD
-564 NGVLSDY
+564 NGVVSDY

-578 TFRQYARDIQA
+578 TFRRYARDIQA
-589 EAISDTIGKNRSN
+589 EAIRNAIGSERTN
-602 QQKNAFIKSV
+602 QQTNAFIKSV
-612 NDNNLAVEFVDNLN
+612 NDNNLAVEFADNVN
-626 INGEKIAAQLSSNE
+626 VNGEKVFAKRNGD
-640 NCITFN
+640 NGITFD
-646 KDILKD
+646 KSILKD
-652 TSVSLNKVLNETLQN
+652 KSINLDETLRQTLEKGYALKADNVYVADKPTPSEDTQKGDVEDGTLVLNTEL
-667 SVVYM
+667 S
-672 KNDDSSFTLRHG
+672 
-684 LESDPNGLT
+684 SDPNGLT
-693 NEQKEE
+693 
-699 FFKYRK
+699 
-705 ENPNNAYQTGT
+705 
-716 VNPSE
+716 
-721 SSQSADVEDG
+721 D
-731 SLVLNTEL
+731 
-739 PYEPKGISNE
+739 
-749 QKEEIL
+749 
-755 NDRKFKTENA
+755 
-765 YVADGAKASNFRT
+765 
-778 TGDVPTSN
+778 
-786 DGLTNEQKT
+786 EQKT
-795 AILNERKAK
+795 Q
-804 LENAYVADG
+804 
-813 VMPSNFMTTGDA
+813 M
-825 TQDTNAFTTEQKN
+825 
-838 QILKDKYKANKE
+838 
-850 FFGNKDNHAYFTDD
+850 
-864 AKVSNFRTTGDVPQ
+864 
-878 DTDGLSNE
+878 
-886 QKSEILRER
+886 LRER

-905 GEVTRSRKKAKY
+905 GEVTRSRKKVKTD
-917 GTDTID
+917 TDTID

-934 QKSQVLADRKA
+934 QKNQVLADRRK

-953 FRLRSPQ
+953 FKLRSPQ
-960 ERADFESDRQYA
+960 ERTDFETDRQSA
-972 QDLNERAKKASE
+972 QELNERAKKASE
-984 TGNKTELGNV
+984 TGNKAELGNV
-994 LHESSTA
+994 LRESSDA

-1013 REDNKKVAKELTGK
+1013 REDNKKAAKELTGK
-1027 DIDNKLADAVTEVA
+1027 DIDDKLADAVTDVA
-1041 QDAITKAYKG
+1041 EDVITKAYKG

-1056 QGKHGETTKQKNN
+1056 QGKHGEN
-1069 AKKAAEK
+1069 AEQRANAREASESDD
-1076 NRFRYETAK
+1076 FRYETTK

-1107 VNSSNELLN
+1107 ADSSNE
-1116 DIKQSA
+1116 
-1122 DNILKATTKNGYLSN
+1122 ILKDIQKSQDKLLKSTRKDGYLSN
-1137 EHQYEQAYLVE
+1137 EHQYEQSYVVE
-1148 ATRQLTDI
+1148 ATNQLADI
-1156 EKDYRTQLE
+1156 EASYRAQLE
-1165 GQGLKVSRR
+1165 KQGFDVTRNFDDNGVSY
-1174 VTNKGVHYIVK
+1174 VVK
-1185 DADGNRISNELT
+1185 DTEGNEINNELT
-1197 KALDTSARNA
+1197 KSLQDSAYNA
-1207 SEARIIGLEKV
+1207 SEARKV
-1218 STSASMMRNWQKMW
+1218 VMEQASVSASMMRNIQKMW
-1232 KTMPTEEK
+1232 SAMPKEEK
-1240 IFDIENLVKNI
+1240 IYDLQKLVKDT
-1251 QAEIDKSGRN
+1251 QAMIDKNGLN
-1261 KNGEHILQVD
+1261 KNGEHILKLD
-1271 EKLMDQFDA
+1271 EELMKQFDS

-1285 AKQDE
+1285 AKQGELFDE
-1290 LLGAIIKD
+1290 IVKD
-1298 LARKTPR
+1298 LARQTPR
-1305 KFRSKL
+1305 KLSDKINSY
-1311 DGFRNISM
+1311 RNISM
-1319 LASIPTNLRNIVGN
+1319 LLSTPTNLRNIVGN
-1333 GTSEALSKT
+1333 LASEYLSKF
-1342 SNIGA
+1342 SNIGS

-1370 KNKYYYDFSNKVV
+1370 KSKYYYDFSNKVV

-1404 KDIKKWKGGADNVD
+1404 KDIKKWKGGADNAD

-1431 QHNVGTKLAE
+1431 QHNVGAKLVE
-1441 LAKQQGALE
+1441 LAKQEGALTKN
-1450 ESGHFT
+1450 GHFT
-1456 TEFLKNNADSIQ
+1456 TKFLKNNAESIQ

-1481 KALIS
+1481 KALLS

-1499 TTKANKKVAE
+1499 ATKANKAVAK
-1509 QFLKEIGGEEGAT
+1509 QFLEEIGGEEGAT
-1522 GSFNGRFASGDALGD
+1522 GTFNGKFASGDALGNT
-1537 IGDNVDLKRKFND
+1537 GNNVDAKSKFKD
-1550 ALREETF
+1550 AFREETF
-1557 IGRQSKLLQKYL
+1557 LGRESKVLQKYL
-1569 GKETGNMTHDAIA
+1569 GNENGNMTHDALA
-1582 KAAKTLLGDDF
+1582 KAAKAVFGDDF

-1598 HNAEKMTNW
+1598 HNAEKLTNW
-1607 LLNNGIFG
+1607 LLNNGVFG
-1615 DSAFFRSNYASEWAR
+1615 DSAFFRSSYTSEWAR

-1643 GENGNVYKFTDKNGK
+1643 GENGTFYKFTDKNGN
-1658 VLDDTKANALMDEA
+1658 VLDSAKAETLMSKANEY
-1672 NKFSVIEAQEAVFHQ
+1672 SIIEAQEAVFHQ
-1687 ASSAA
+1687 ASGTAEIIN
-1692 DKFNSL
+1692 KFKQKGPL
-1698 KNDNLLV
+1698 QALFA
-1705 GIIGNAIMPF
+1705 NAVMPF

-1722 ARNSVTYSPIGL
+1722 AKNSVTYSPIGL
-1734 MKGVYEMT
+1734 LKGVYEMT
-1742 KGVQSGRCTADE
+1742 KGVQSGRCTADQA
-1754 GIRHLSKG
+1754 IRHLSKG
-1762 MTGSAIMVLGAYLFS
+1762 MTGSSIMVLGAYLFA
-1777 QGILNGANG
+1777 QGILNGTTG

-1807 KGTYSLSW
+1807 NGTYSLSW

-1824 TGVNAMQTM
+1824 TGVTAMKIM
-1833 TGKGFSIA
+1833 EEKGFSTTDA
-1841 DSFEAVSSI
+1841 LDAVTSI
-1850 ADPFVNASFMSGLLS
+1850 ADPFVNASFMSGLVS
-1865 TIKQLGGSTNYDDK
+1865 TLKQLGGSTNYDDK
-1879 DADAAG
+1879 DSEAVR
-1885 KLFVNIAKTYIT
+1885 KLGTNILKTYIT

-1919 DDNTVGQILNSAQT
+1919 DDNTIGQILNSAQT

-1961 ILRALY
+1961 IMRALY
-1967 AYLSIGTYKPYDKT
+1967 TYLSIGTYKPYDKT

-1991 KLEKIAEKSGD
+1991 KLEKIVEKSGD

-2012 IQGTKMNAE
+2012 IQGTKMNAK

-2044 GILDGYN
+2044 GILDGYD

-2073 YEAKAKLYKRTNP
+2073 YEAKARLYKRANP
-2086 TEASSV
+2086 SEADSV
-2092 LTNSTK
+2092 LTDATK
-2098 ATQNLAENGI
+2098 TVDSLDKSGI
-2108 PVFLTK
+2108 PVYLSK
-2114 YLQSQPTETD
+2114 YLQSQQADTD
-2124 SKGASISIS
+2124 DNGNAISIS

-2139 RLLETLGIYDNVM
+2139 RLLETLGKYDNVM
-2152 DLYKERKITDLYNVG
+2152 DLYKQGKINDLYNVG
-2167 LSSTVA
+2167 LSSTVVK
-2173 EMSQQEYEYK
+2173 MSQQQYEDK
-2183 LDDLDNGLIEGSNT
+2183 LDDLDNGLLTGYQSKSDDERRDDT
-2197 TSDLKRRHD
+2197 FSDL
-2206 TYEELEEN
+2206 EAN
-2214 QKFADALTAHDI
+2214 QKFSDALTAHGI

-2249 SRAKKIIA
+2249 SRAEKIIFK
-2257 QMEEDGVLEGFKEGV
+2257 MEEDGVLEGFKEGI

-2301 KISEDDDDDSSSG
+2301 KTSEDDDDDSSSG

-2320 SRRSRRSSRRSS
+2320 SGRSRSNSRRSR

>member
-22 DKTTIHGNVKN
+22 TKTKINSSVKN

-50 NNNNNK
+50 NNNSK

-70 GGSSSTPKQ
+70 GGSSSTQ

-193 NENSQANIDLADTQT
+193 NENSQANIDLADAQT
-208 ALSRNGQVE
+208 ALSRNGQVD
-217 NPTWKNKKPNKINL
+217 NPTWKNKKTNKINL

-238 KLNKKATES
+238 RLNKKATES
-247 SETIQKNLNRN
+247 SETIQKNLDRN
-258 ALLGVIADTNASYV
+258 ALLGVVADTNASYV

-289 LATVGRVVGNKTL
+289 LATVGRVVGNNTL

-316 TAAADKAMQDNNS
+316 TSAADKAMQDNNS

-342 GNMLPQTLLGLSLGA
+342 GNMLPQTLLGLSGVGK
-357 AGLDKDAIQ
+357 AGT
-366 PFVLGLMGAN
+366 LGLMASN
-376 VYGSEMSSA
+376 VYGSEMSNA

-406 ARANMYALASA
+406 ARANLYALASA
-417 GKEVLSERLNKVIP
+417 GKEVGTEMMDKVIP
-431 GYEKLNINDIAEEG
+431 GYQKLNINDIAEEG
-445 LEEVFG
+445 LEEVAG
-451 GVFEPYIN
+451 GVLEPYIN

-465 NGWEGF
+465 SVGEGL
-471 KQGTKELGESI
+471 KQGTKELGKSI
-482 TSGDLAKQGIMGS
+482 ASGDLAKQGIMGS

-507 ADSVNKAKARSANK
+507 ADTVSKAKARSEDNK
-521 TQADNNFGRV
+521 FIQEHGTETEKNFGRV

-544 TKSETSKNI
+544 TKNDTSKSI
-553 ISKTQYSINHD
+553 IDKTQYNINHD
-564 NGVLSDY
+564 NGVVSDY

-578 TFRQYARDIQA
+578 TFRRYARDIQA
-589 EAISDTIGKNRSN
+589 EAIRNAIGSERTN
-602 QQKNAFIKSV
+602 QQTNAFIKSV
-612 NDNNLAVEFVDNLN
+612 NDNNLAVEFADNVN
-626 INGEKIAAQLSSNE
+626 VNGEKVFAKLNGD
-640 NCITFN
+640 NGITFDN
-646 KDILKD
+646 SVLKD
-652 TSVSLNKVLNETLQN
+652 KSINLDETLRQTLEKGYALKADNVYVADKPTPSEDTKKGDVEDGTLVLNTEL
-667 SVVYM
+667 S
-672 KNDDSSFTLRHG
+672 
-684 LESDPNGLT
+684 SDPNGLT
-693 NEQKEE
+693 
-699 FFKYRK
+699 
-705 ENPNNAYQTGT
+705 
-716 VNPSE
+716 
-721 SSQSADVEDG
+721 D
-731 SLVLNTEL
+731 
-739 PYEPKGISNE
+739 
-749 QKEEIL
+749 
-755 NDRKFKTENA
+755 
-765 YVADGAKASNFRT
+765 
-778 TGDVPTSN
+778 
-786 DGLTNEQKT
+786 EQKT
-795 AILNERKAK
+795 Q
-804 LENAYVADG
+804 
-813 VMPSNFMTTGDA
+813 M
-825 TQDTNAFTTEQKN
+825 
-838 QILKDKYKANKE
+838 
-850 FFGNKDNHAYFTDD
+850 
-864 AKVSNFRTTGDVPQ
+864 
-878 DTDGLSNE
+878 
-886 QKSEILRER
+886 LRER
-895 REHPEYAYQT
+895 REHPEYEYQT
-905 GEVTRSRKKAKY
+905 GEVTRSRKKVKTD
-917 GTDTID
+917 TDTID

-934 QKSQVLADRKA
+934 QKNQVLAERRA

-953 FRLRSPQ
+953 FKLRSPQ
-960 ERADFESDRQYA
+960 ERADFETDRQSA
-972 QDLNERAKKASE
+972 QELNERAKKASE

-994 LHESSTA
+994 LRESSDA

-1013 REDNKKVAKELTGK
+1013 REDNKKAAKELTGK
-1027 DIDNKLADAVTEVA
+1027 DIDDKLADAVTDVA
-1041 QDAITKAYKG
+1041 EDVITKAYKG

-1056 QGKHGETTKQKNN
+1056 QGKHGEN
-1069 AKKAAEK
+1069 AEQRSNAREASE
-1076 NRFRYETAK
+1076 NSEFRYETTK

-1107 VNSSNELLN
+1107 ANSSNE
-1116 DIKQSA
+1116 
-1122 DNILKATTKNGYLSN
+1122 ILKDIQKSQDKLLKSTRKDGYLSN
-1137 EHQYEQAYLVE
+1137 EHQYEQSYVVE
-1148 ATRQLTDI
+1148 ATNQLADI
-1156 EKDYRTQLE
+1156 EASYRAQLE
-1165 GQGLKVSRR
+1165 KQGFDVTRNFDDNGVSY
-1174 VTNKGVHYIVK
+1174 VVK
-1185 DADGNRISNELT
+1185 DTEGNEINNELT
-1197 KALDTSARNA
+1197 KYLQDSAHNA
-1207 SEARIIGLEKV
+1207 SEARKV
-1218 STSASMMRNWQKMW
+1218 VMEQASVSASMMRNIQKMW
-1232 KTMPTEEK
+1232 SEMPKEEK
-1240 IFDIENLVKNI
+1240 IYDLQKLVKDT
-1251 QAEIDKSGRN
+1251 QAMIDKNGQN
-1261 KNGEHILQVD
+1261 KNGEHILKLD
-1271 EKLMDQFDA
+1271 EELMKQFDS

-1285 AKQDE
+1285 AKQGKLFDE
-1290 LLGAIIKD
+1290 IVKD
-1298 LARKTPR
+1298 LARQTPR
-1305 KFRSKL
+1305 KLSDKINAY
-1311 DGFRNISM
+1311 RNISM
-1319 LASIPTNLRNIVGN
+1319 LLSTPTNLRNVVGN
-1333 GTSEALSKT
+1333 LTSEYLSKF
-1342 SNIGA
+1342 SNIGS

-1358 YFQKAELDLTDA
+1358 YFQNAELDLTDA

-1390 MNKNSNVKADGILA
+1390 MNKSSNVKADGILA

-1431 QHNVGTKLAE
+1431 QHNVGTKLVE
-1441 LAKQQGALE
+1441 LAKQEGALTKN
-1450 ESGHFT
+1450 GHFT
-1456 TEFLKNNADSIQ
+1456 AKFLKDNADSIQ

-1481 KALIS
+1481 KALMS

-1499 TTKANKKVAE
+1499 ATKANKAVAK
-1509 QFLKEIGGEEGAT
+1509 QFLEEIGGEEGAT
-1522 GSFNGRFASGDALGD
+1522 GDFNGRFASGDALGD
-1537 IGDNVDLKRKFND
+1537 TGNNVDAKNKFKD
-1550 ALREETF
+1550 AFREETF
-1557 IGRQSKLLQKYL
+1557 VGRESKLLKKYL
-1569 GKETGNMTHDAIA
+1569 WQETGNMTHDALA
-1582 KAAKTLLGDDF
+1582 KAAKAVFGDDF
-1593 NVGIM
+1593 NVGVM

-1607 LLNNGIFG
+1607 LLNNGAFG
-1615 DSAFFRSNYASEWAR
+1615 DSAFFRSTYASEWAR
-1630 YIDSKGYTASIEK
+1630 YIDSKGYTASFEK
-1643 GENGNVYKFTDKNGK
+1643 GENGTVYKFTDKNGK
-1658 VLDDTKANALMDEA
+1658 VLDDVKANALMDEA

-1687 ASSAA
+1687 ASEVA
-1692 DKFNSL
+1692 DKFNAFKKSHP
-1698 KNDNLLV
+1698 LV
-1705 GIIGNAIMPF
+1705 GLMTNAVMPF
-1715 AKTPINI
+1715 TKTPINI
-1722 ARNSVTYSPIGL
+1722 AKNSVTYSPIGL
-1734 MKGVYEMT
+1734 LKGVYEMT

-1754 GIRHLSKG
+1754 GIRHLGKG
-1762 MTGSAIMVLGAYLFS
+1762 MTGSMLVTLGAYLFAK
-1777 QGILNGANG
+1777 GILNGTTG

-1807 KGTYSLSW
+1807 NGTYSLSW

-1824 TGVNAMQTM
+1824 TGVNAMQIM
-1833 TGKGFSIA
+1833 TEKGFSNTDA
-1841 DSFEAVSSI
+1841 LEAVASI
-1850 ADPFVNASFMSGLLS
+1850 ADPLVNASFMSGLVS
-1865 TIKQLGGSTNYDDK
+1865 TLKQLGGSTNYDDK
-1879 DADAAG
+1879 DAESVR
-1885 KLFVNIAKTYIT
+1885 KLLTNVFKTYIT

-1919 DDNTVGQILNSAQT
+1919 DDNTIGQILNSAQT

-1961 ILRALY
+1961 IMRALY
-1967 AYLSIGTYKPYDKT
+1967 TYLSIGTYKPYDKT
-1981 YGKEG
+1981 YGNEG

-2073 YEAKAKLYKRTNP
+2073 YEAKARLYKRTNP

-2098 ATQNLAENGI
+2098 ATEKLAENGI

-2139 RLLETLGIYDNVM
+2139 RLLETLGLYDNVM

-2173 EMSQQEYEYK
+2173 KMSQQEYEYK

-2234 KTIKADK
+2234 KTIKGDK

-2249 SRAKKIIA
+2249 SRAEKIIV
-2257 QMEEDGVLEGFKEGV
+2257 QMEEDGVLEGFKEGI

-2282 IQFGLTSKQV
+2282 TQFGLTSKQV

-2301 KISEDDDDDSSSG
+2301 KTSDDDDDDSSSG
-2314 SSSSGY
+2314 GSSNRRSYSG
-2320 SRRSRRSSRRSS
+2320 RSRRSSRRSS

-2341 SSSSDTTEETPTF
+2341 SSSSATTEETPTF

>member
-33 EQYKKSLEKKN
+33 EKYKKSLEKKN

-50 NNNNNK
+50 NNNNK

-70 GGSSSTPKQ
+70 GGSSSTPK
-79 KSGIEVRN
+79 SGIEVRN

-93 EAKIAENHQ
+93 EAKISENHQ
-102 KLYEVNPFKSSNKSV
+102 KQYEVNPFKSSNKSV
-117 NKAIQTSIDQNA
+117 NNAIQTSIDQNA

-280 SGLQSPANA
+280 SGLQSPTNA

-366 PFVLGLMGAN
+366 PFALGLMGAN
-376 VYGSEMSSA
+376 VYGSEMSNA

-391 QNNAEKYSDVSNDLF
+391 QNNAKKYSDVSNDLF
-406 ARANMYALASA
+406 ARANLYALASA
-417 GKEVLSERLNKVIP
+417 GKEVGTEMMDKVIP
-431 GYEKLNINDIAEEG
+431 GYQKLNINDILEEG
-445 LEEVFG
+445 LEEVAG
-451 GVFEPYIN
+451 GVLEPYIN

-465 NGWEGF
+465 SVGEGF

-482 TSGDLAKQGIMGS
+482 TSGDLVKQGIMGS

-507 ADSVNKAKARSANK
+507 EDTVSKAKARSENNK
-521 TQADNNFGRV
+521 FIQEHGTETEKNFGRV

-544 TKSETSKNI
+544 TKNDTSKSI
-553 ISKTQYSINHD
+553 IDKTQYNINHD

-612 NDNNLAVEFVDNLN
+612 NDNNLAVEFADNVN
-626 INGEKIAAQLSSNE
+626 VNGEKVFAKLNGD
-640 NCITFN
+640 NGITFDN
-646 KDILKD
+646 SVLKD
-652 TSVSLNKVLNETLQN
+652 KSINLDETLRQTLEKGYALKSENVYVADKPTPSEDTQKGDVEDGTLVLNTELPSEQ
-667 SVVYM
+667 
-672 KNDDSSFTLRHG
+672 
-684 LESDPNGLT
+684 NGLT

-699 FFKYRK
+699 FLK
-705 ENPNNAYQTGT
+705 ER
-716 VNPSE
+716 S
-721 SSQSADVEDG
+721 
-731 SLVLNTEL
+731 
-739 PYEPKGISNE
+739 
-749 QKEEIL
+749 
-755 NDRKFKTENA
+755 
-765 YVADGAKASNFRT
+765 
-778 TGDVPTSN
+778 
-786 DGLTNEQKT
+786 
-795 AILNERKAK
+795 
-804 LENAYVADG
+804 
-813 VMPSNFMTTGDA
+813 
-825 TQDTNAFTTEQKN
+825 
-838 QILKDKYKANKE
+838 
-850 FFGNKDNHAYFTDD
+850 
-864 AKVSNFRTTGDVPQ
+864 
-878 DTDGLSNE
+878 
-886 QKSEILRER
+886 
-895 REHPEYAYQT
+895 EHPEYAYQT
-905 GEVTRSRKKAKY
+905 GEVTSSREKVKTD
-917 GTDTID
+917 TDTID

-994 LHESSTA
+994 LRESSTA

-1107 VNSSNELLN
+1107 VNSSNELLS

-1185 DADGNRISNELT
+1185 DADGNRIINELT

-1499 TTKANKKVAE
+1499 TTKANRKVAE

-1582 KAAKTLLGDDF
+1582 KAAKAVFGDDF

-1885 KLFVNIAKTYIT
+1885 KLLVNIAKTYIT
-1897 QFFPSAGKHINT
+1897 QFFPSVGKHINT

-2012 IQGTKMNAE
+2012 IQGTKMNAK

-2139 RLLETLGIYDNVM
+2139 RLLETLGLYDNVM
-2152 DLYKERKITDLYNVG
+2152 DLYKEGKITDLYNVG
-2167 LSSTVA
+2167 LSKPVA

-2183 LDDLDNGLIEGSNT
+2183 LDDLDNGLVEGSNT
-2197 TSDLKRRHD
+2197 TSDLKRRKD
-2206 TYEELEEN
+2206 TFEELGEN

-2249 SRAKKIIA
+2249 SRAEKIIA
-2257 QMEEDGVLEGFKEGV
+2257 QMEEDGVLEGFKKGI

-2282 IQFGLTSKQV
+2282 TQFGLTSKQV
-2292 EKLLGLKVQ
+2292 ENLLGLKVQ
-2301 KISEDDDDDSSSG
+2301 KTSDDDDSSSG

-2320 SRRSRRSSRRSS
+2320 SRRSRSSSRRYS

-2341 SSSSDTTEETPTF
+2341 SSSTSTTEETPTF

-2387 SSHNT
+2387 SSHNS

>member
-7 KKINWGGGAGFYDPS
+7 KKINWGGGAGFYDPN
-22 DKTTIHGNVKN
+22 DKTKINSSVKN
-33 EQYKKSLEKKN
+33 EQYKKSLEKQN
-44 TTSTTK
+44 TKRNT
-50 NNNNNK
+50 NNNK
-56 SSESPK
+56 SSESSK
-62 NTPTAKSG
+62 KTPTAKSG
-70 GGSSSTPKQ
+70 GGSSSTQ

-172 KKQGQT
+172 KKQAQT
-178 IKENFIDSELRQRRL
+178 VKENFIDSELRQRRL
-193 NENSQANIDLADTQT
+193 NENSQANIDLADAQT
-208 ALSRNGQVE
+208 ALSRNGQVD
-217 NPTWKNKKPNKINL
+217 NPTWKNKKPTKINL

-247 SETIQKNLNRN
+247 SETVQKNLDRN

-289 LATVGRVVGNKTL
+289 LATVGRVVGNNTL

-342 GNMLPQTLLGLSLGA
+342 GNMLPQTLLGLSGVGKLGT
-357 AGLDKDAIQ
+357 
-366 PFVLGLMGAN
+366 LGLMGAN
-376 VYGSEMSSA
+376 VYGSEMSNA

-391 QNNAEKYSDVSNDLF
+391 QNNADKYSDINNDLF
-406 ARANMYALASA
+406 ARANLYALASA
-417 GKEVLSERLNKVIP
+417 GKEVGTEMMDKVIP
-431 GYEKLNINDIAEEG
+431 GYQKLNINDILEEG
-445 LEEVFG
+445 LEEVAG
-451 GVFEPYIN
+451 GVLEPYIN

-465 NGWEGF
+465 SVGEGL
-471 KQGTKELGESI
+471 KQGTKELGKSI

-507 ADSVNKAKARSANK
+507 ADTAKKTKARSENNK
-521 TQADNNFGRV
+521 FIQEHGTEMEKNFGRV

-544 TKSETSKNI
+544 TKNDTSKSI
-553 ISKTQYSINHD
+553 IDKTQYNINHD
-564 NGVLSDY
+564 NGVVSDY

-578 TFRQYARDIQA
+578 TFKQYARDIQA
-589 EAISDTIGKNRSN
+589 EAIRNTIGNERTN
-602 QQKNAFIKSV
+602 QQTNAFIKSV
-612 NDNNLAVEFVDNLN
+612 NDNNLAVEFADNVDV
-626 INGEKIAAQLSSNE
+626 NGEKVIAKRNGD
-640 NCITFN
+640 NGITFDKSII
-646 KDILKD
+646 KDKSINLDETLRQTLEKGYSLKADNVYVAEKPTPSED
-652 TSVSLNKVLNETLQN
+652 TQKGDVEDGTLVLNTELPSEQ
-667 SVVYM
+667 
-672 KNDDSSFTLRHG
+672 
-684 LESDPNGLT
+684 NGLT
-693 NEQKEE
+693 NEQKEAFLKE
-699 FFKYRK
+699 RK

-716 VNPSE
+716 VSPTTK
-721 SSQSADVEDG
+721 A
-731 SLVLNTEL
+731 
-739 PYEPKGISNE
+739 E
-749 QKEEIL
+749 Q
-755 NDRKFKTENA
+755 
-765 YVADGAKASNFRT
+765 
-778 TGDVPTSN
+778 
-786 DGLTNEQKT
+786 
-795 AILNERKAK
+795 
-804 LENAYVADG
+804 
-813 VMPSNFMTTGDA
+813 
-825 TQDTNAFTTEQKN
+825 
-838 QILKDKYKANKE
+838 
-850 FFGNKDNHAYFTDD
+850 
-864 AKVSNFRTTGDVPQ
+864 
-878 DTDGLSNE
+878 
-886 QKSEILRER
+886 
-895 REHPEYAYQT
+895 
-905 GEVTRSRKKAKY
+905 Y

-934 QKSQVLADRKA
+934 QKNQVLADRKK

-953 FRLRSPQ
+953 FKLRSPQ
-960 ERADFESDRQYA
+960 ERADFESDRQSA
-972 QDLNERAKKASE
+972 QELNERAKKASE

-994 LHESSTA
+994 LRESSDA

-1013 REDNKKVAKELTGK
+1013 REDNKKAAKELTGK
-1027 DIDNKLADAVTEVA
+1027 DIDNKLADAVTDVA
-1041 QDAITKAYKG
+1041 EDVITKAYKG

-1056 QGKHGETTKQKNN
+1056 QGKHGEN
-1069 AKKAAEK
+1069 AEQRANAREASES
-1076 NRFRYETAK
+1076 NEFRYETAK

-1107 VNSSNELLN
+1107 ANSSNEILK
-1116 DIKQSA
+1116 DIKKAQENS
-1122 DNILKATTKNGYLSN
+1122 LKSTRKDGYLSN
-1137 EHQYEQAYLVE
+1137 EHQYEQEYVTE
-1148 ATRQLTDI
+1148 ATIQLADI
-1156 EKDYRTQLE
+1156 ENSYRAKLE
-1165 GQGLKVSRR
+1165 KQGLDVTRNFDDNGVSY
-1174 VTNKGVHYIVK
+1174 VVK
-1185 DADGNRISNELT
+1185 DAEGNEIHNELT
-1197 KALDTSARNA
+1197 KALQDSATNA
-1207 SEARIIGLEKV
+1207 TEARKLVMEEASK
-1218 STSASMMRNWQKMW
+1218 SAVKMRNMQKLW
-1232 KTMPTEEK
+1232 SAMPKEEK
-1240 IFDIENLVKNI
+1240 IYDLQKLVKDT
-1251 QAEIDKSGRN
+1251 QAMIDKNGQN
-1261 KNGEHILQVD
+1261 KNGEHILKID
-1271 EKLMDQFDA
+1271 EELMKQFDA

-1285 AKQDE
+1285 SKQGELFDE
-1290 LLGAIIKD
+1290 IVKD
-1298 LARKTPR
+1298 LARQTPR
-1305 KFRSKL
+1305 KFRDKITSY
-1311 DGFRNISM
+1311 RNISM
-1319 LASIPTNLRNIVGN
+1319 LLSVPTNLRNIVGN
-1333 GTSEALSKT
+1333 LTSEYLSKF
-1342 SNIGA
+1342 SNIGS

-1370 KNKYYYDFSNKVV
+1370 KSKYYYGFSNKVV

-1431 QHNVGTKLAE
+1431 QHNVGTKLVE
-1441 LAKQQGALE
+1441 LAKQEGALTKN
-1450 ESGHFT
+1450 GHFT
-1456 TEFLKNNADSIQ
+1456 AKFLKDNADSIQ

-1481 KALIS
+1481 KALLS

-1499 TTKANKKVAE
+1499 ATKANKAVAE

-1522 GSFNGRFASGDALGD
+1522 GNFNGRFASGDALGD
-1537 IGDNVDLKRKFND
+1537 TGNNVDAKSRFKD
-1550 ALREETF
+1550 AFREETF
-1557 IGRQSKLLQKYL
+1557 VGRESKLLKKYL
-1569 GKETGNMTHDAIA
+1569 GQETGNMTHDALA
-1582 KAAKTLLGDDF
+1582 KAAKAVFGEDF

-1598 HNAEKMTNW
+1598 HNSEKMTNW

-1615 DSAFFRSNYASEWAR
+1615 DSAFFQSSYANEWAR
-1630 YIDSKGYTASIEK
+1630 YIDSKGYTASVEK
-1643 GENGNVYKFTDKNGK
+1643 GENGNVYKFTDKNGN
-1658 VLDDTKANALMDEA
+1658 VLDNVKANALMDKA
-1672 NKFSVIEAQEAVFHQ
+1672 NAFSVIEAQEAVFHQ
-1687 ASSAA
+1687 ASGTAEIIN
-1692 DKFNSL
+1692 KFKQRGPMQAL
-1698 KNDNLLV
+1698 FA
-1705 GIIGNAIMPF
+1705 NAVMPF

-1722 ARNSVTYSPIGL
+1722 AKNSVTYSPIGL

-1742 KGVQSGRCTADE
+1742 KGVQSGRCTADQA
-1754 GIRHLSKG
+1754 IRHLSKG
-1762 MTGSAIMVLGAYLFS
+1762 MTGSSIMVLGAYLFS
-1777 QGILNGANG
+1777 QGILNGTTG

-1824 TGVNAMQTM
+1824 TGVTAMKIM
-1833 TGKGFSIA
+1833 EEKGFSTTDA
-1841 DSFEAVSSI
+1841 LDAVTSI
-1850 ADPFVNASFMSGLLS
+1850 ADPFVNASFMSGLVS
-1865 TIKQLGGSTNYDDK
+1865 TLKQLGGSTNYDDK
-1879 DADAAG
+1879 DSEAVR
-1885 KLFVNIAKTYIT
+1885 KLGTNILKTYIT

-1909 VLNQYKKSTY
+1909 VLNEYKKSTY
-1919 DDNTVGQILNSAQT
+1919 DDNTIGQILNSAQT

-1961 ILRALY
+1961 IMRALY
-1967 AYLSIGTYKPYDKT
+1967 TYLSIGTYKPYDKT
-1981 YGKEG
+1981 YGKGG

-2051 LNNKEDATQVAE
+2051 LNNREDATQVAE

-2092 LTNSTK
+2092 LTSSTK
-2098 ATQNLAENGI
+2098 ATQSLAENGI

-2139 RLLETLGIYDNVM
+2139 RLLETLGLYDNVM

-2173 EMSQQEYEYK
+2173 KMSQQEYEYK

-2206 TYEELEEN
+2206 TYEELGEN

-2249 SRAKKIIA
+2249 SRAEKIIS
-2257 QMEEDGVLEGFKEGV
+2257 QMEEDGVLEGFKEGI

-2282 IQFGLTSKQV
+2282 TQFGLTSKQV

-2301 KISEDDDDDSSSG
+2301 KTSEDDDDDSSSG
-2314 SSSSGY
+2314 GSSN
-2320 SRRSRRSSRRSS
+2320 RRSYSGRSRSSSRRSS
-2332 GSRRSSSRS
+2332 GSRRSSSS
-2341 SSSSDTTEETPTF
+2341 SSSSATTEETPTF

-2387 SSHNT
+2387 NSHNT

>member
-1 MAKKKS
+1 MAKSKS

-22 DKTTIHGNVKN
+22 DKTKINSSVKN
-33 EQYKKSLEKKN
+33 EKYKKSLEKKN
-44 TTSTTK
+44 TTKSSAK
-50 NNNNNK
+50 NNNK
-56 SSESPK
+56 SSESSK

-70 GGSSSTPKQ
+70 GGSSSTQ

-102 KLYEVNPFKSSNKSV
+102 KQYEVNPFKSSNKSV

-144 IQNEVFKQKRAELE
+144 IQNEVFKQKRTELE

-178 IKENFIDSELRQRRL
+178 IKENFTDSELRQKRL
-193 NENSQANIDLADTQT
+193 NENSQANIDLADAQT
-208 ALSRNGQVE
+208 ALSRNGQVD
-217 NPTWKNKKPNKINL
+217 NPTWKNKKTKKINL

-247 SETIQKNLNRN
+247 SETVQKNLDRN

-289 LATVGRVVGNKTL
+289 LATVGRVVGNNTL

-342 GNMLPQTLLGLSLGA
+342 GNMLPQTLLGLSGVGK
-357 AGLDKDAIQ
+357 AGT
-366 PFVLGLMGAN
+366 LGLMAAN
-376 VYGSEMSSA
+376 VYGSEMSNA

-391 QNNAEKYSDVSNDLF
+391 QNNAAKYSDISNDLF
-406 ARANMYALASA
+406 ARANLYALASA
-417 GKEVLSERLNKVIP
+417 GKEVGTEMMDKVIP
-431 GYEKLNINDIAEEG
+431 GYQKLNINDILEEG
-445 LEEVFG
+445 LEEVAG
-451 GVFEPYIN
+451 GLLEPYIN

-465 NGWEGF
+465 SVGEGF
-471 KQGTKELGESI
+471 KQGTKELGESF

-507 ADSVNKAKARSANK
+507 ADTVSKAKAKSENNK
-521 TQADNNFGRV
+521 FIQEHGSETEKNFARV

-544 TKSETSKNI
+544 TKNDTSKSI
-553 ISKTQYSINHD
+553 IDKTQYNINHD
-564 NGVLSDY
+564 NGVVSDY

-578 TFRQYARDIQA
+578 TFRRYARDIQA
-589 EAISDTIGKNRSN
+589 EAIRNTIGSERTN
-602 QQKNAFIKSV
+602 QQTNAFIKSV
-612 NDNNLAVEFVDNLN
+612 NDNNLAVEFADNVN
-626 INGEKIAAQLSSNE
+626 VNGEKAIAKLNGD
-640 NCITFN
+640 NGITF
-646 KDILKD
+646 D
-652 TSVSLNKVLNETLQN
+652 N
-667 SVVYM
+667 S
-672 KNDDSSFTLRHG
+672 
-684 LESDPNGLT
+684 
-693 NEQKEE
+693 
-699 FFKYRK
+699 
-705 ENPNNAYQTGT
+705 
-716 VNPSE
+716 
-721 SSQSADVEDG
+721 
-731 SLVLNTEL
+731 
-739 PYEPKGISNE
+739 
-749 QKEEIL
+749 
-755 NDRKFKTENA
+755 
-765 YVADGAKASNFRT
+765 
-778 TGDVPTSN
+778 
-786 DGLTNEQKT
+786 
-795 AILNERKAK
+795 
-804 LENAYVADG
+804 
-813 VMPSNFMTTGDA
+813 
-825 TQDTNAFTTEQKN
+825 
-838 QILKDKYKANKE
+838 ILKDKSINLDEALRQTLEKGYALKAENVHVA
-850 FFGNKDNHAYFTDD
+850 DNPT
-864 AKVSNFRTTGDVPQ
+864 SER
-878 DTDGLSNE
+878 E
-886 QKSEILRER
+886 Q
-895 REHPEYAYQT
+895 
-905 GEVTRSRKKAKY
+905 Y

-934 QKSQVLADRKA
+934 QKNQVLADRKA

-960 ERADFESDRQYA
+960 ERANFESDRQTA

-984 TGNKTELGNV
+984 TGNKAELGNV
-994 LHESSTA
+994 LRESSNA

-1027 DIDNKLADAVTEVA
+1027 DVDDTLADAVTDVA
-1041 QDAITKAYKG
+1041 EDVITKAYKG

-1056 QGKHGETTKQKNN
+1056 QGKHGEN
-1069 AKKAAEK
+1069 AEQRANAREASES
-1076 NRFRYETAK
+1076 NEFRYETTK
-1085 DADTLKSAQERID
+1085 DADTLKSAKERID
-1098 AFKKDGKLD
+1098 AFKNDGKLD
-1107 VNSSNELLN
+1107 VNSSNEMLK

-1122 DNILKATTKNGYLSN
+1122 DSLLKTTTKNGYLSN
-1137 EHQYEQAYLVE
+1137 EHQYTQSYVVE
-1148 ATRQLTDI
+1148 ATNQLADI
-1156 EKDYRTQLE
+1156 ENSYRIKLE
-1165 GQGLKVSRR
+1165 KQGLDVTRKFESDKVSY
-1174 VTNKGVHYIVK
+1174 VVK
-1185 DADGNRISNELT
+1185 DAEGNEIHNELT
-1197 KALDTSARNA
+1197 KALQDSATNA
-1207 SEARIIGLEKV
+1207 SEARKLVMENA
-1218 STSASMMRNWQKMW
+1218 SASASMMRNIQKMW
-1232 KTMPTEEK
+1232 KAMPKEEK
-1240 IFDIENLVKNI
+1240 IYDIEKLVKDT
-1251 QAEIDKSGRN
+1251 QAMIDKNGLN

-1271 EKLMDQFDA
+1271 AELMKQFDA

-1285 AKQDE
+1285 SKQGELYDE
-1290 LLGAIIKD
+1290 IIKD

-1305 KFRSKL
+1305 KLSDKINAY
-1311 DGFRNISM
+1311 RNISM
-1319 LASIPTNLRNIVGN
+1319 LLSTPTNLRNIVGN
-1333 GTSEALSKT
+1333 LTSEYLSKF
-1342 SNIGA
+1342 SNIGS

-1404 KDIKKWKGGADNVD
+1404 KDIKKWKGGADNVE
-1418 AFLNRNADFKNRL
+1418 AFLNRNADFMNRL
-1431 QHNVGTKLAE
+1431 QHNVGTKLVE
-1441 LAKQQGALE
+1441 LAKQEGALTKN
-1450 ESGHFT
+1450 GHFT
-1456 TEFLKNNADSIQ
+1456 TKFLKDNADSIQ

-1481 KALIS
+1481 KALMS

-1499 TTKANKKVAE
+1499 ATKANKTVAE
-1509 QFLKEIGGEEGAT
+1509 QFLNEIGGEDGAT
-1522 GSFNGRFASGDALGD
+1522 GDFNGRFASGDALGNT
-1537 IGDNVDLKRKFND
+1537 GNNVDAKSKFND
-1550 ALREETF
+1550 AFREETF
-1557 IGRQSKLLQKYL
+1557 VGRESKVLQKYL
-1569 GKETGNMTHDAIA
+1569 GKETGNMTHDALA
-1582 KAAKTLLGDDF
+1582 KAAKAVFGDDF

-1607 LLNNGIFG
+1607 LLNNGVFG
-1615 DSAFFRSNYASEWAR
+1615 DSAFFRSSYASEWAR

-1643 GENGNVYKFTDKNGK
+1643 GENGTVYKFTDKNGK
-1658 VLDDTKANALMDEA
+1658 VLDDAKANTLMDEA

-1687 ASSAA
+1687 ASEVA
-1692 DKFNSL
+1692 DKFNAFKKSHP
-1698 KNDNLLV
+1698 LV
-1705 GIIGNAIMPF
+1705 GLMTNAVMPF
-1715 AKTPINI
+1715 TKTPINI
-1722 ARNSVTYSPIGL
+1722 AKNSVTYSPIGL
-1734 MKGVYEMT
+1734 VKGVYEMT
-1742 KGVQSGRCTADE
+1742 KGVQSGRCTADQA
-1754 GIRHLSKG
+1754 IRHLSKG
-1762 MTGSAIMVLGAYLFS
+1762 MTGSSIMLLGAYLFS
-1777 QGILNGANG
+1777 QGILNGTTE

-1824 TGVNAMQTM
+1824 TGVNAMQIM
-1833 TGKGFSIA
+1833 EDGGFSKTDA
-1841 DSFEAVSSI
+1841 LEAVASI
-1850 ADPFVNASFMSGLLS
+1850 ADPFVNASFMSGLVS
-1865 TIKQLGGSTNYDDK
+1865 TVKQIGGSTNYDDK
-1879 DADAAG
+1879 DAESVR
-1885 KLFVNIAKTYIT
+1885 KLFTNILQTYIT

-1967 AYLSIGTYKPYDKT
+1967 TYLSIGTYKSYDKT
-1981 YGKEG
+1981 YGKSG

-2012 IQGTKMNAE
+2012 IQGTKMNAK

-2051 LNNKEDATQVAE
+2051 LNNKEDAAQVAE

-2086 TEASSV
+2086 TEARSV
-2092 LTNSTK
+2092 LTNATK
-2098 ATQNLAENGI
+2098 ATEELAQNGI

-2114 YLQSQPTETD
+2114 YMQSQTSDTD

-2139 RLLETLGIYDNVM
+2139 RLLETLGLYDNVM
-2152 DLYKERKITDLYNVG
+2152 DLYKEGKITDLYNVG

-2183 LDDLDNGLIEGSNT
+2183 LDDLDNGLLKGSKT
-2197 TSDLKRRHD
+2197 TSDLKRRKD
-2206 TYEELEEN
+2206 TYEELEAN
-2214 QKFADALTAHDI
+2214 QKFADSLTAHDI
-2226 DYGTFANY
+2226 DYGVFANY
-2234 KTIKADK
+2234 KTIKGDK
-2241 KDGKTVYN
+2241 KDGKTVMN

-2257 QMEEDGVLEGFKEGV
+2257 QMEEDGVLEGFKEGIK
-2272 RDGSFNYDNI
+2272 DGSFNYDNI
-2282 IQFGLTSKQV
+2282 TQFGLTSKQV

-2301 KISEDDDDDSSSG
+2301 KKSDDNDDSSSG
-2314 SSSSGY
+2314 SSSNRRSYSG
-2320 SRRSRRSSRRSS
+2320 RSRRSSRRSR

-2341 SSSSDTTEETPTF
+2341 STSSDTTEGTPTF

>member
-22 DKTTIHGNVKN
+22 TKTKINSSVKN
-33 EQYKKSLEKKN
+33 EKYKKSLEKKN
-44 TTSTTK
+44 TTSNTK
-50 NNNNNK
+50 NNNK

-70 GGSSSTPKQ
+70 GGSSSTPK
-79 KSGIEVRN
+79 SGIEVRN
-87 QKQAQR
+87 QKQAKR

-172 KKQGQT
+172 KKQAQT
-178 IKENFIDSELRQRRL
+178 VKENFIDSELRQRRL

-208 ALSRNGQVE
+208 ALSRNGQVD

-247 SETIQKNLNRN
+247 SETIQKNLDRN

-289 LATVGRVVGNKTL
+289 LATVGRVVGNNTL

-342 GNMLPQTLLGLSLGA
+342 GNMLPQTLLGLSGVGKLGT
-357 AGLDKDAIQ
+357 
-366 PFVLGLMGAN
+366 LGLMASN
-376 VYGSEMSSA
+376 VYGSEMSNA

-406 ARANMYALASA
+406 ARANLYALASA
-417 GKEVLSERLNKVIP
+417 GKEVGTEMMDKVIP
-431 GYEKLNINDIAEEG
+431 GYQKLNVNDILEEG
-445 LEEVFG
+445 LEEVAG
-451 GVFEPYIN
+451 GVLEPYIN

-465 NGWEGF
+465 SVGEGF

-482 TSGDLAKQGIMGS
+482 TSGDLVKQGIMGS

-507 ADSVNKAKARSANK
+507 ADTVSKAKARSENNK
-521 TQADNNFGRV
+521 FIQEHGTELEKNFGRV

-544 TKSETSKNI
+544 TKNDTSKSI
-553 ISKTQYSINHD
+553 IDKTQYNINHD
-564 NGVLSDY
+564 NGVVSDY

-578 TFRQYARDIQA
+578 TFKKYARDIQA
-589 EAISDTIGKNRSN
+589 EAIRNAIGSERTN
-602 QQKNAFIKSV
+602 QQTNAFIKSV
-612 NDNNLAVEFVDNLN
+612 NDNNLAVEFADNVN
-626 INGEKIAAQLSSNE
+626 VNGEKVFAKLNGD
-640 NCITFN
+640 NGITF
-646 KDILKD
+646 D
-652 TSVSLNKVLNETLQN
+652 N
-667 SVVYM
+667 S
-672 KNDDSSFTLRHG
+672 
-684 LESDPNGLT
+684 
-693 NEQKEE
+693 
-699 FFKYRK
+699 
-705 ENPNNAYQTGT
+705 
-716 VNPSE
+716 
-721 SSQSADVEDG
+721 
-731 SLVLNTEL
+731 
-739 PYEPKGISNE
+739 
-749 QKEEIL
+749 
-755 NDRKFKTENA
+755 
-765 YVADGAKASNFRT
+765 
-778 TGDVPTSN
+778 
-786 DGLTNEQKT
+786 
-795 AILNERKAK
+795 
-804 LENAYVADG
+804 
-813 VMPSNFMTTGDA
+813 
-825 TQDTNAFTTEQKN
+825 
-838 QILKDKYKANKE
+838 ILKDKSINLDETLRQTLEKGYALKAEN
-850 FFGNKDNHAYFTDD
+850 AY
-864 AKVSNFRTTGDVPQ
+864 A
-878 DTDGLSNE
+878 
-886 QKSEILRER
+886 
-895 REHPEYAYQT
+895 
-905 GEVTRSRKKAKY
+905 
-917 GTDTID
+917 
-923 LGTDPN
+923 N

-934 QKSQVLADRKA
+934 QKNKVLSERRE

-953 FRLRSPQ
+953 FKLRSPQ
-960 ERADFESDRQYA
+960 ERADFETDRQSA
-972 QDLNERAKKASE
+972 QELNERAKKASE

-994 LHESSTA
+994 LRESSDA

-1013 REDNKKVAKELTGK
+1013 REDNKKAAKELTGK
-1027 DIDNKLADAVTEVA
+1027 DIDDKLADAVTDVA
-1041 QDAITKAYKG
+1041 EDVITKAYKG

-1056 QGKHGETTKQKNN
+1056 QGKHGEN
-1069 AKKAAEK
+1069 AEQRANAREASES
-1076 NRFRYETAK
+1076 NEFRYETAK

-1107 VNSSNELLN
+1107 VNSSNEMLK
-1116 DIKQSA
+1116 DIKKAQENS
-1122 DNILKATTKNGYLSN
+1122 LKSTRKDGYLSN
-1137 EHQYEQAYLVE
+1137 EHQYEQEYVTE
-1148 ATRQLTDI
+1148 ATIQLADI
-1156 EKDYRTQLE
+1156 ENSYRAKLE
-1165 GQGLKVSRR
+1165 KQGLDVTRNFGDNGVSY
-1174 VTNKGVHYIVK
+1174 VVK
-1185 DADGNRISNELT
+1185 DAEGNEIHNELT
-1197 KALDTSARNA
+1197 KALQDSATNA
-1207 SEARIIGLEKV
+1207 TEARKLVLEEASK
-1218 STSASMMRNWQKMW
+1218 SAVKMRNMQKLW
-1232 KTMPTEEK
+1232 SAMPKEEK
-1240 IFDIENLVKNI
+1240 IYDLQKLVKET
-1251 QAEIDKSGRN
+1251 QAMIDKNGQN
-1261 KNGEHILQVD
+1261 KNGEHILKLD
-1271 EKLMDQFDA
+1271 EELMKQFDA

-1285 AKQDE
+1285 SKQGELFDE
-1290 LLGAIIKD
+1290 IVKD
-1298 LARKTPR
+1298 LARQTPR
-1305 KFRSKL
+1305 KFGDKITSY
-1311 DGFRNISM
+1311 RNISM
-1319 LASIPTNLRNIVGN
+1319 LLSVPTNLRNIVGN
-1333 GTSEALSKT
+1333 LTSEYLSKF
-1342 SNIGA
+1342 SNIGS

-1370 KNKYYYDFSNKVV
+1370 KNKYYYDFSNQVV

-1431 QHNVGTKLAE
+1431 QHNVGTKLVE
-1441 LAKQQGALE
+1441 LAKQEGALTKN
-1450 ESGHFT
+1450 GHFT
-1456 TEFLKNNADSIQ
+1456 TKFLKDNAESIQ

-1481 KALIS
+1481 KALLS

-1499 TTKANKKVAE
+1499 ATKANKAVAK
-1509 QFLKEIGGEEGAT
+1509 QFLEEIGGEEGAT
-1522 GSFNGRFASGDALGD
+1522 GTFNGKFASGDALGNT
-1537 IGDNVDLKRKFND
+1537 GNNVDAKSKFKD
-1550 ALREETF
+1550 AFREETF
-1557 IGRQSKLLQKYL
+1557 LGRESKVLQKYL
-1569 GKETGNMTHDAIA
+1569 GNENGNMTHDALA
-1582 KAAKTLLGDDF
+1582 KAAKAVFGDDF
-1593 NVGIM
+1593 NVGVM
-1598 HNAEKMTNW
+1598 HNAEKLTNW
-1607 LLNNGIFG
+1607 LLNNGVFG
-1615 DSAFFRSNYASEWAR
+1615 DSAFFRSSYTSEWAR

-1643 GENGNVYKFTDKNGK
+1643 GENGTFYKFTDKNGN
-1658 VLDDTKANALMDEA
+1658 VLDSAKAETLMSKANEY
-1672 NKFSVIEAQEAVFHQ
+1672 SIIEAQEAVFHQ
-1687 ASSAA
+1687 ASGTAEIIN
-1692 DKFNSL
+1692 KFKQKGPL
-1698 KNDNLLV
+1698 QALFA
-1705 GIIGNAIMPF
+1705 NAVMPF

-1722 ARNSVTYSPIGL
+1722 AKNSVTYSPIGL
-1734 MKGVYEMT
+1734 LKGVYEMT
-1742 KGVQSGRCTADE
+1742 KGVQSGRCTADQA
-1754 GIRHLSKG
+1754 IRHLSKG
-1762 MTGSAIMVLGAYLFS
+1762 MTGSSIMVLGAYLFA
-1777 QGILNGANG
+1777 QGILNGTTG

-1807 KGTYSLSW
+1807 NGTYSLSW

-1824 TGVNAMQTM
+1824 TGVTAMKIM
-1833 TGKGFSIA
+1833 EEKGFSTTDA
-1841 DSFEAVSSI
+1841 LDAVTSI
-1850 ADPFVNASFMSGLLS
+1850 ADPFVNASFMSGLVS
-1865 TIKQLGGSTNYDDK
+1865 TLKQLGGSTNYDDK
-1879 DADAAG
+1879 DSEAVR
-1885 KLFVNIAKTYIT
+1885 KLGTNILKTYIT

-1919 DDNTVGQILNSAQT
+1919 DDNTIGQILNSAQT

-1967 AYLSIGTYKPYDKT
+1967 TYLSIGTYKSYDKT

-2012 IQGTKMNAE
+2012 IQGTKMNAK

-2073 YEAKAKLYKRTNP
+2073 YEAKARLYKRANP
-2086 TEASSV
+2086 SEADSV
-2092 LTNSTK
+2092 LTDATK
-2098 ATQNLAENGI
+2098 TVDSLDKSGI
-2108 PVFLTK
+2108 PVYLSK
-2114 YLQSQPTETD
+2114 YLQSQQADTD
-2124 SKGASISIS
+2124 DNGNTISIS

-2139 RLLETLGIYDNVM
+2139 RLLETLGKYDNVM
-2152 DLYKERKITDLYNVG
+2152 DLYKQGKINDLYNVG
-2167 LSSTVA
+2167 LSSTVVK
-2173 EMSQQEYEYK
+2173 MSQQQYEDK
-2183 LDDLDNGLIEGSNT
+2183 LDDLDNGLLTGYQSKSDDERRDDT
-2197 TSDLKRRHD
+2197 FSDLE
-2206 TYEELEEN
+2206 TN

-2249 SRAKKIIA
+2249 SRAEKIIA
-2257 QMEEDGVLEGFKEGV
+2257 QMEEDGVLEGFKEGI

-2301 KISEDDDDDSSSG
+2301 KTSDDDDSSSG
-2314 SSSSGY
+2314 GSSNRRSYSG
-2320 SRRSRRSSRRSS
+2320 RSRRSSRRSS
-2332 GSRRSSSRS
+2332 GSRRSSSS
-2341 SSSSDTTEETPTF
+2341 SSSSATAEETPTF

>member
-50 NNNNNK
+50 KNNNK

-93 EAKIAENHQ
+93 EAKIADNHQ

-129 MRNGNKTSDADAKAK
+129 MRNGNKTSYADAKAK

-193 NENSQANIDLADTQT
+193 NENSQANIDLADAQT

-247 SETIQKNLNRN
+247 SETIQKNLDRN

-289 LATVGRVVGNKTL
+289 LATVGRVAGSNTL

-342 GNMLPQTLLGLSLGA
+342 GNMLPQTLLGLSLGV
-357 AGLDKDAIQ
+357 AGLDKKAIQ
-366 PFVLGLMGAN
+366 PYVLGLMGAN

-391 QNNAEKYSDVSNDLF
+391 QNNAEKYSDINNDMF
-406 ARANMYALASA
+406 TRANLYALASA
-417 GKEVLSERLNKVIP
+417 GKEVLTELVDEKIP
-431 GYEKLNINDIAEEG
+431 GYQKLNINDILEEG
-445 LEEVFG
+445 LEEVYG
-451 GVFEPYIN
+451 GLAEPYIN

-465 NGWEGF
+465 SVGEGL

-482 TSGDLAKQGIMGS
+482 TSGDLVKQGIMGS

-507 ADSVNKAKARSANK
+507 ADTVSKAKARSENNK
-521 TQADNNFGRV
+521 FIQEHGTELEKNFGRV

-544 TKSETSKNI
+544 TKNETSKSI
-553 ISKTQYSINHD
+553 IDKTQYNINHD
-564 NGVLSDY
+564 NGVVSDY

-578 TFRQYARDIQA
+578 TFRRYARDIQA
-589 EAISDTIGKNRSN
+589 EAIRNAIGSKRTN
-602 QQKNAFIKSV
+602 QQTNAFIKSV
-612 NDNNLAVEFVDNLN
+612 NDNNLAVEFADNVN
-626 INGEKIAAQLSSNE
+626 VNGEKVFAKLNGD
-640 NCITFN
+640 NGITFDN
-646 KDILKD
+646 SVLKD
-652 TSVSLNKVLNETLQN
+652 KSINLDETLRQTLEKGYSLKADNVYAADKPTPSEDTQKGDVEDGTLVLNTELPSEQ
-667 SVVYM
+667 
-672 KNDDSSFTLRHG
+672 
-684 LESDPNGLT
+684 NGLT

-699 FFKYRK
+699 FLK
-705 ENPNNAYQTGT
+705 ER
-716 VNPSE
+716 S
-721 SSQSADVEDG
+721 
-731 SLVLNTEL
+731 
-739 PYEPKGISNE
+739 
-749 QKEEIL
+749 
-755 NDRKFKTENA
+755 
-765 YVADGAKASNFRT
+765 
-778 TGDVPTSN
+778 
-786 DGLTNEQKT
+786 
-795 AILNERKAK
+795 
-804 LENAYVADG
+804 
-813 VMPSNFMTTGDA
+813 
-825 TQDTNAFTTEQKN
+825 
-838 QILKDKYKANKE
+838 
-850 FFGNKDNHAYFTDD
+850 
-864 AKVSNFRTTGDVPQ
+864 
-878 DTDGLSNE
+878 
-886 QKSEILRER
+886 
-895 REHPEYAYQT
+895 EHPEYAYQNDAISPKT
-905 GEVTRSRKKAKY
+905 KAEQY

-934 QKSQVLADRKA
+934 QKNKVLADRRK
-945 MYEQGMNA
+945 MYEQGMNS
-953 FRLRSPQ
+953 FKLRSPQ
-960 ERADFESDRQYA
+960 ERTDFETDRQSA
-972 QDLNERAKKASE
+972 QELNERAKKASE
-984 TGNKTELGNV
+984 TGNKAELGNV
-994 LHESSTA
+994 LRESSDA
-1001 SEETKQAVKETV
+1001 LEETKQAVKETV
-1013 REDNKKVAKELTGK
+1013 REDNKKAAKELTGK
-1027 DIDNKLADAVTEVA
+1027 DIDDKLADAVTDVA
-1041 QDAITKAYKG
+1041 EDVITKAYKG

-1056 QGKHGETTKQKNN
+1056 QGKHGEN
-1069 AKKAAEK
+1069 AEQRANAREASES
-1076 NRFRYETAK
+1076 NEFRYETAK

-1107 VNSSNELLN
+1107 VNSSNEMLK
-1116 DIKQSA
+1116 DIKKAQENS
-1122 DNILKATTKNGYLSN
+1122 LKSTRKDGYLSN
-1137 EHQYEQAYLVE
+1137 EHQYEQEYVTE
-1148 ATRQLTDI
+1148 ATIQLADI
-1156 EKDYRTQLE
+1156 ENSYRAKLE
-1165 GQGLKVSRR
+1165 KQGLDVTRNFDNNGVSY
-1174 VTNKGVHYIVK
+1174 VVK
-1185 DADGNRISNELT
+1185 DAEGNEIHNELT
-1197 KALDTSARNA
+1197 KALQDSATNA
-1207 SEARIIGLEKV
+1207 TEARKLVLEEASK
-1218 STSASMMRNWQKMW
+1218 SAVKMRNMRKLWSA
-1232 KTMPTEEK
+1232 MPKEEK
-1240 IFDIENLVKNI
+1240 IYDLQKLVKET
-1251 QAEIDKSGRN
+1251 QAMIDKNGQN
-1261 KNGEHILQVD
+1261 KNGEHILKLD
-1271 EKLMDQFDA
+1271 EELMKQFDA

-1285 AKQDE
+1285 SKQGELFDE
-1290 LLGAIIKD
+1290 IVKD
-1298 LARKTPR
+1298 LARQTPR
-1305 KFRSKL
+1305 KFRDKITSY
-1311 DGFRNISM
+1311 RNISM
-1319 LASIPTNLRNIVGN
+1319 LLSVPTNLRNIVGN
-1333 GTSEALSKT
+1333 LTSEYLSKF
-1342 SNIGA
+1342 SNIGS

-1431 QHNVGTKLAE
+1431 QHNVGTKLSE
-1441 LAKQQGALE
+1441 LAKQEGALTKN
-1450 ESGHFT
+1450 GHFT
-1456 TEFLKNNADSIQ
+1456 TKFLKDNADSIQ

-1481 KALIS
+1481 KALMS

-1499 TTKANKKVAE
+1499 ATKANKAVAE

-1522 GSFNGRFASGDALGD
+1522 GDFNGRFASGDA
-1537 IGDNVDLKRKFND
+1537 IGDTGNNVDAKSRFKD
-1550 ALREETF
+1550 AFREETF
-1557 IGRQSKLLQKYL
+1557 LGRESKFLQKYL
-1569 GKETGNMTHDAIA
+1569 GNENGNMTHDALA
-1582 KAAKTLLGDDF
+1582 KAAKAVFGDDF

-1598 HNAEKMTNW
+1598 HNAEKLTNW
-1607 LLNNGIFG
+1607 LLNNSVFG
-1615 DSAFFRSNYASEWAR
+1615 DSAFFRNSYASEWAR

-1643 GENGNVYKFTDKNGK
+1643 GENGTVYKFTDKNGN
-1658 VLDDTKANALMDEA
+1658 VLDDAKANVLMEKA
-1672 NKFSVIEAQEAVFHQ
+1672 NEFSVIEAQEAVFHQ
-1687 ASSAA
+1687 ASGTA
-1692 DKFNSL
+1692 KII
-1698 KNDNLLV
+1698 NDFKQKGSIQAL
-1705 GIIGNAIMPF
+1705 IANAVMPF
-1715 AKTPINI
+1715 AKTPVNI
-1722 ARNSVTYSPIGL
+1722 AKNSVTYSPIGL
-1734 MKGVYEMT
+1734 LNGVYEMT
-1742 KGVQSGRCTADE
+1742 KGVQSGRCTADQA
-1754 GIRHLSKG
+1754 IRHLSKG
-1762 MTGSAIMVLGAYLFS
+1762 MTGSSIMVLGAYLFS
-1777 QGILNGANG
+1777 QGILNGATG

-1824 TGVNAMQTM
+1824 TGVNAMQIM
-1833 TGKGFSIA
+1833 TEKGFSNTDA
-1841 DSFEAVSSI
+1841 LEAVASI
-1850 ADPFVNASFMSGLLS
+1850 ADPLVNASFMSGLVS
-1865 TIKQLGGSTNYDDK
+1865 TLKQLGGSTNYDDK
-1879 DADAAG
+1879 DAESVR
-1885 KLFVNIAKTYIT
+1885 KLLTNVFKTYIT

-1919 DDNTVGQILNSAQT
+1919 DDNIAGQILNSAQT

-1967 AYLSIGTYKPYDKT
+1967 TYLSIGTYKPYDKT
-1981 YGKEG
+1981 YGKKG

-2139 RLLETLGIYDNVM
+2139 RLLETLGLYDNVM
-2152 DLYKERKITDLYNVG
+2152 GLYKEGKITDLYNVG
-2167 LSSTVA
+2167 LSKTVA
-2173 EMSQQEYEYK
+2173 EMSQQEYEYN
-2183 LDDLDNGLIEGSNT
+2183 LDDLDNGLIEGSKT

-2206 TYEELEEN
+2206 TFEELEEN

-2226 DYGTFANY
+2226 DYGKFANY

-2249 SRAKKIIA
+2249 SRAEKIIA
-2257 QMEEDGVLEGFKEGV
+2257 QMEEDGVLEGFKEGI

-2301 KISEDDDDDSSSG
+2301 KTSEDDDDDSSSG

-2320 SRRSRRSSRRSS
+2320 SRRSRRSSRRSR
-2332 GSRRSSSRS
+2332 GSRRSSSS
-2341 SSSSDTTEETPTF
+2341 SSRSAAAEETPTF

-2387 SSHNT
+2387 SSHNS
-2392 RISQLQTLVNK
+2392 RISSLQTLVNK

>member
-22 DKTTIHGNVKN
+22 TKTKINSSVKN
-33 EQYKKSLEKKN
+33 EKYKKSLEKKN

-50 NNNNNK
+50 NNNK

-70 GGSSSTPKQ
+70 GGSSSTKANTKPN
-79 KSGIEVRN
+79 GIQNTNKKMEERS
-87 QKQAQR
+87 
-93 EAKIAENHQ
+93 AKIAENHQ

-178 IKENFIDSELRQRRL
+178 VKENFIDSELRQRRL
-193 NENSQANIDLADTQT
+193 NENSQATIDLADAQT
-208 ALSRNGQVE
+208 ALSRNGQVD

-247 SETIQKNLNRN
+247 SETIQKNLDRN

-342 GNMLPQTLLGLSLGA
+342 GNMLPQTLLGLSGVGKAGA
-357 AGLDKDAIQ
+357 
-366 PFVLGLMGAN
+366 LGLMASN
-376 VYGSEMSSA
+376 VYGSEMSNA

-391 QNNAEKYSDVSNDLF
+391 QNNAAKYSDVSNDLF
-406 ARANMYALASA
+406 ARANLYALASA
-417 GKEVLSERLNKVIP
+417 GKEVGTEMMDKVIP
-431 GYEKLNINDIAEEG
+431 GYQKLNVNDILEEG
-445 LEEVFG
+445 LEEVAG
-451 GVFEPYIN
+451 GVLEPYIN

-465 NGWEGF
+465 SVGEGF

-482 TSGDLAKQGIMGS
+482 TSGDLVKQGIMGS

-507 ADSVNKAKARSANK
+507 ADTVSKAKAKSENNK
-521 TQADNNFGRV
+521 FIQEHGTEIEKNFARV

-544 TKSETSKNI
+544 TKNDTSKSI
-553 ISKTQYSINHD
+553 IDKTQYNINHD
-564 NGVLSDY
+564 NGVVSDY

-578 TFRQYARDIQA
+578 TFRRYARDIQA
-589 EAISDTIGKNRSN
+589 EAIRNAIGSERTN
-602 QQKNAFIKSV
+602 QQTNAFIKSV
-612 NDNNLAVEFVDNLN
+612 NDNNLAVEFADNVN
-626 INGEKIAAQLSSNE
+626 VNGEKVFAKLNGD
-640 NCITFN
+640 NGITFDN
-646 KDILKD
+646 SILKD
-652 TSVSLNKVLNETLQN
+652 KSINLDETLRQTLEKGYALKSENVYVADKPTPSEDTQKGDVEEGTLVLNTEL
-667 SVVYM
+667 S
-672 KNDDSSFTLRHG
+672 
-684 LESDPNGLT
+684 SDPNGLT
-693 NEQKEE
+693 DEQK
-699 FFKYRK
+699 
-705 ENPNNAYQTGT
+705 AQ
-716 VNPSE
+716 
-721 SSQSADVEDG
+721 
-731 SLVLNTEL
+731 
-739 PYEPKGISNE
+739 
-749 QKEEIL
+749 
-755 NDRKFKTENA
+755 
-765 YVADGAKASNFRT
+765 
-778 TGDVPTSN
+778 
-786 DGLTNEQKT
+786 
-795 AILNERKAK
+795 
-804 LENAYVADG
+804 
-813 VMPSNFMTTGDA
+813 M
-825 TQDTNAFTTEQKN
+825 
-838 QILKDKYKANKE
+838 
-850 FFGNKDNHAYFTDD
+850 
-864 AKVSNFRTTGDVPQ
+864 
-878 DTDGLSNE
+878 
-886 QKSEILRER
+886 LRER

-905 GEVTRSRKKAKY
+905 GEVTRSRKKVKTD
-917 GTDTID
+917 TDTID

-934 QKSQVLADRKA
+934 QKNQVLADRRK

-953 FRLRSPQ
+953 FKLRSPQ
-960 ERADFESDRQYA
+960 ERTDFETDRQSA
-972 QDLNERAKKASE
+972 QELNERAKKASE
-984 TGNKTELGNV
+984 TGNKAELGNV
-994 LHESSTA
+994 LRESSDA

-1013 REDNKKVAKELTGK
+1013 REDNKKAAKEITGK
-1027 DIDNKLADAVTEVA
+1027 DIDDKLADAVTDVA
-1041 QDAITKAYKG
+1041 EDVITKAYKG

-1056 QGKHGETTKQKNN
+1056 QGKHGEN
-1069 AKKAAEK
+1069 AEQRANAREASE
-1076 NRFRYETAK
+1076 NSEFRYETAK

-1107 VNSSNELLN
+1107 ANSSNEILK
-1116 DIKQSA
+1116 DIKKAQENS
-1122 DNILKATTKNGYLSN
+1122 LKSTRKDGYLSN
-1137 EHQYEQAYLVE
+1137 EHQYEQEYVTE
-1148 ATRQLTDI
+1148 ATIQLADI
-1156 EKDYRTQLE
+1156 ENSYRAKLE
-1165 GQGLKVSRR
+1165 KQGLDVTRNFDDNGVSY
-1174 VTNKGVHYIVK
+1174 VVK
-1185 DADGNRISNELT
+1185 DAEGNEINNELT
-1197 KALDTSARNA
+1197 KALQDSAVNA
-1207 SEARIIGLEKV
+1207 TEARKLVMEEASK
-1218 STSASMMRNWQKMW
+1218 SAVKMRNMQKLW
-1232 KTMPTEEK
+1232 SAMPKEEK
-1240 IFDIENLVKNI
+1240 IYDLQKLVKDT
-1251 QAEIDKSGRN
+1251 QAMIDKNGQN
-1261 KNGEHILQVD
+1261 KNGEHILKID
-1271 EKLMDQFDA
+1271 EELMKQFDA

-1285 AKQDE
+1285 SKQGELFDE
-1290 LLGAIIKD
+1290 IVKD
-1298 LARKTPR
+1298 LARQTPR
-1305 KFRSKL
+1305 KFRDKITSY
-1311 DGFRNISM
+1311 RNISM
-1319 LASIPTNLRNIVGN
+1319 LLSVPTNLRNIVGN
-1333 GTSEALSKT
+1333 LTSEYLSKF
-1342 SNIGA
+1342 SNIGS

-1358 YFQKAELDLTDA
+1358 YFQKAELDLTDV

-1431 QHNVGTKLAE
+1431 QHNVGTKLVE
-1441 LAKQQGALE
+1441 FAKQEGALTKN
-1450 ESGHFT
+1450 GHFT
-1456 TEFLKNNADSIQ
+1456 AKFLKDNADSIQ

-1481 KALIS
+1481 KALMS

-1499 TTKANKKVAE
+1499 ATKANKAVAE

-1522 GSFNGRFASGDALGD
+1522 GDFNGRFASGDALGNT
-1537 IGDNVDLKRKFND
+1537 GNNVDAKSKFKD
-1550 ALREETF
+1550 AFREETF
-1557 IGRQSKLLQKYL
+1557 VGRESKLLKKYL
-1569 GKETGNMTHDAIA
+1569 GQETGNMTHDALA
-1582 KAAKTLLGDDF
+1582 KAAKAVFGEDF

-1598 HNAEKMTNW
+1598 HNSEKMTNW

-1615 DSAFFRSNYASEWAR
+1615 DSAFFQSSYANEWAR
-1630 YIDSKGYTASIEK
+1630 YIDSKGYTASVEK
-1643 GENGNVYKFTDKNGK
+1643 GENGNVYKFTDKNGN
-1658 VLDDTKANALMDEA
+1658 VLDNVKANALMDKA
-1672 NKFSVIEAQEAVFHQ
+1672 NAFSVIEAQEAVFHQ
-1687 ASSAA
+1687 ASGTAEIIN
-1692 DKFNSL
+1692 KFKQRGPMQAL
-1698 KNDNLLV
+1698 FA
-1705 GIIGNAIMPF
+1705 NAVMPF

-1722 ARNSVTYSPIGL
+1722 AKNSVTYSPIGL
-1734 MKGVYEMT
+1734 LKGVYEMT
-1742 KGVQSGRCTADE
+1742 KGVQSGRCTADQA
-1754 GIRHLSKG
+1754 IRHLSKG
-1762 MTGSAIMVLGAYLFS
+1762 MTGSSIMVLGAYLFS
-1777 QGILNGANG
+1777 QGILNGTTG

-1807 KGTYSLSW
+1807 NGTYSLSW
-1815 LSVANVPLF
+1815 LSVANIPLF
-1824 TGVNAMQTM
+1824 TGVTAMKIM
-1833 TGKGFSIA
+1833 TEKGFSLT
-1841 DSFEAVSSI
+1841 DSLEAVSTL
-1850 ADPFVNASFMSGLLS
+1850 ADPFVNASFMSGLVS
-1865 TIKQLGGSTNYDDK
+1865 TLKQLGGSTNYDDK
-1879 DADAAG
+1879 DADVVA
-1885 KLFVNIAKTYIT
+1885 KVIQNVAKTYIT

-1919 DDNTVGQILNSAQT
+1919 DDNIVGQILNSAQT

-1967 AYLSIGTYKPYDKT
+1967 TYLSIGTYKPYDKT

-2044 GILDGYN
+2044 GILDGYD

-2073 YEAKAKLYKRTNP
+2073 YEAKAKLYKRANP
-2086 TEASSV
+2086 SEADSV
-2092 LTNSTK
+2092 LTDATK
-2098 ATQNLAENGI
+2098 TVDSLDKSGI
-2108 PVFLTK
+2108 PVYLSK
-2114 YLQSQPTETD
+2114 YMQSQQADTD
-2124 SKGASISIS
+2124 DNGNAISIS

-2139 RLLETLGIYDNVM
+2139 RLLETLGKYDNVM
-2152 DLYKERKITDLYNVG
+2152 DLYKQGKINDLYNVG
-2167 LSSTVA
+2167 LSSTVVK
-2173 EMSQQEYEYK
+2173 MSQQQYEDK
-2183 LDDLDNGLIEGSNT
+2183 LDDLDNGLLTGYQSKSDDERRDDT
-2197 TSDLKRRHD
+2197 FSDLE
-2206 TYEELEEN
+2206 TN

-2249 SRAKKIIA
+2249 SRAEKIIA
-2257 QMEEDGVLEGFKEGV
+2257 QMEEDGVLEGFKKGI

-2282 IQFGLTSKQV
+2282 TQFGLTSKQV
-2292 EKLLGLKVQ
+2292 EKMLGLKVQ
-2301 KISEDDDDDSSSG
+2301 KKSDDDDDSSSG
-2314 SSSSGY
+2314 SSSSRSSSSGY

-2341 SSSSDTTEETPTF
+2341 SSTSTTEETPTF

>member
-1 MAKKKS
+1 MAKSKS

-22 DKTTIHGNVKN
+22 DKTKINSSVKN

-44 TTSTTK
+44 TTKSNTK
-50 NNNNNK
+50 NNNK
-56 SSESPK
+56 SSESSK

-70 GGSSSTPKQ
+70 GGSSSTQ

-102 KLYEVNPFKSSNKSV
+102 KQYEVNPFKSSNKSV

-178 IKENFIDSELRQRRL
+178 IKENFTDSELRQKRL

-208 ALSRNGQVE
+208 ALSRNGQVD
-217 NPTWKNKKPNKINL
+217 NPTWKNKKTKKINL

-247 SETIQKNLNRN
+247 SETVQKNLDRN

-280 SGLQSPANA
+280 SGLQSPANV
-289 LATVGRVVGNKTL
+289 LATVGRVVGSNTL

-342 GNMLPQTLLGLSLGA
+342 GNMLPQTLLGLSGVGK
-357 AGLDKDAIQ
+357 AGT
-366 PFVLGLMGAN
+366 LGLMGAN
-376 VYGSEMSSA
+376 VYGSEMSNA

-391 QNNAEKYSDVSNDLF
+391 QNNAAKYSDISNDLF
-406 ARANMYALASA
+406 ARANLYALASA
-417 GKEVLSERLNKVIP
+417 GKEVGTEMMDKVIP
-431 GYEKLNINDIAEEG
+431 GYQKLNINDIIEEG
-445 LEEVFG
+445 LEEVAG
-451 GVFEPYIN
+451 GLFEPYIN

-465 NGWEGF
+465 SVGEGL
-471 KQGTKELGESI
+471 KQGTKELGESF

-507 ADSVNKAKARSANK
+507 ADVASKAKAKSENNK
-521 TQADNNFGRV
+521 FIQEHGSETEKNFARV

-544 TKSETSKNI
+544 TKNDTSKSI
-553 ISKTQYSINHD
+553 IDKTQYNINHD
-564 NGVLSDY
+564 KGVISDY

-578 TFRQYARDIQA
+578 TFRRYARDIQA
-589 EAISDTIGKNRSN
+589 EAIRNSIGSERTN
-602 QQKNAFIKSV
+602 QQTNAFIKSV
-612 NDNNLAVEFVDNLN
+612 NDNNLAVEFADNVN
-626 INGEKIAAQLSSNE
+626 INGEKAIAKLNGD
-640 NCITFN
+640 NGITFD
-646 KDILKD
+646 KSILKD
-652 TSVSLNKVLNETLQN
+652 KSINLDEALRQTLEKGYALKAENVHVADNPTPSEDTQKGSVEDGTLVFN
-667 SVVYM
+667 TELPSEP
-672 KNDDSSFTLRHG
+672 K
-684 LESDPNGLT
+684 GLT
-693 NEQKEE
+693 NEQKEAFLKE
-699 FFKYRK
+699 RK
-705 ENPNNAYQTGT
+705 ENPNNAYQ
-716 VNPSE
+716 
-721 SSQSADVEDG
+721 
-731 SLVLNTEL
+731 
-739 PYEPKGISNE
+739 
-749 QKEEIL
+749 
-755 NDRKFKTENA
+755 NDAVT
-765 YVADGAKASNFRT
+765 
-778 TGDVPTSN
+778 PTSER
-786 DGLTNEQKT
+786 EQ
-795 AILNERKAK
+795 
-804 LENAYVADG
+804 
-813 VMPSNFMTTGDA
+813 
-825 TQDTNAFTTEQKN
+825 
-838 QILKDKYKANKE
+838 
-850 FFGNKDNHAYFTDD
+850 
-864 AKVSNFRTTGDVPQ
+864 
-878 DTDGLSNE
+878 
-886 QKSEILRER
+886 
-895 REHPEYAYQT
+895 
-905 GEVTRSRKKAKY
+905 Y

-934 QKSQVLADRKA
+934 QKNQVLSDRRK
-945 MYEQGMNA
+945 MYEQGMDA

-960 ERADFESDRQYA
+960 ERADFESDRQTA

-984 TGNKTELGNV
+984 TGNKAELGNV
-994 LHESSTA
+994 LRESSNA

-1027 DIDNKLADAVTEVA
+1027 DVDDNLADAVTEVA

-1056 QGKHGETTKQKNN
+1056 QGKHGEN
-1069 AKKAAEK
+1069 AEQRANAREASESDE
-1076 NRFRYETAK
+1076 FRYETAK

-1098 AFKKDGKLD
+1098 AFKKDGELD
-1107 VNSSNELLN
+1107 VNSSNEILN

-1122 DNILKATTKNGYLSN
+1122 DSLLKTTKKNGYLSN
-1137 EHQYEQAYLVE
+1137 EHQYAQSYVVE
-1148 ATRQLTDI
+1148 ATNQLADI
-1156 EKDYRTQLE
+1156 ENSYRIKLE
-1165 GQGLKVSRR
+1165 KQGLDVTRKFESDRVSY
-1174 VTNKGVHYIVK
+1174 VVK
-1185 DADGNRISNELT
+1185 DAEGNEIHNELT
-1197 KALDTSARNA
+1197 KALQDSATNA
-1207 SEARIIGLEKV
+1207 SEARKLVMENT
-1218 STSASMMRNWQKMW
+1218 SASASMMRNIQKMW
-1232 KTMPTEEK
+1232 KAMPKEEK
-1240 IFDIENLVKNI
+1240 IYDLQKLVKDT
-1251 QAEIDKSGRN
+1251 QAMIDRNGQN
-1261 KNGEHILQVD
+1261 KNGEHILQID
-1271 EKLMDQFDA
+1271 AELMKQFDA

-1285 AKQDE
+1285 AKQGELFDE
-1290 LLGAIIKD
+1290 IIKD

-1305 KFRSKL
+1305 KLSDKINAY
-1311 DGFRNISM
+1311 RNISM
-1319 LASIPTNLRNIVGN
+1319 LLSTPTNLRNVVGN
-1333 GTSEALSKT
+1333 LTSEYLSKF
-1342 SNIGA
+1342 SNIGS

-1358 YFQKAELDLTDA
+1358 YFQKAELELTDA

-1418 AFLNRNADFKNRL
+1418 AFLNRNADFMNRL
-1431 QHNVGTKLAE
+1431 QHNVGTKLVE
-1441 LAKQQGALE
+1441 LAKQEGALTKN
-1450 ESGHFT
+1450 GHFT
-1456 TEFLKNNADSIQ
+1456 TKFLKDNADSIQ

-1481 KALIS
+1481 KALMS

-1499 TTKANKKVAE
+1499 ATKANKKVAE

-1522 GSFNGRFASGDALGD
+1522 GDFNGRFASGDA
-1537 IGDNVDLKRKFND
+1537 IGDTGNNVDAKGRFND
-1550 ALREETF
+1550 AFREETF
-1557 IGRQSKLLQKYL
+1557 VGRESKILQKYL
-1569 GKETGNMTHDAIA
+1569 GKETGNMTHDALA
-1582 KAAKTLLGDDF
+1582 KAAKAVFGDDF

-1607 LLNNGIFG
+1607 LLNNGVFG

-1630 YIDSKGYTASIEK
+1630 YIDSKGYTASIEN
-1643 GENGNVYKFTDKNGK
+1643 GENGTVYKFTDKNGK
-1658 VLDDTKANALMDEA
+1658 VLDDVKANALMDEA

-1687 ASSAA
+1687 ASEVA
-1692 DKFNSL
+1692 DKFNAFKKSHP
-1698 KNDNLLV
+1698 LV
-1705 GIIGNAIMPF
+1705 GLMTNAVMPF
-1715 AKTPINI
+1715 TKTPINI
-1722 ARNSVTYSPIGL
+1722 AKNSVTYSPIGL

-1742 KGVQSGRCTADE
+1742 KGVQSGRCTADQA
-1754 GIRHLSKG
+1754 IRHLSKG
-1762 MTGSAIMVLGAYLFS
+1762 MTGSSIMLLGAYLFS
-1777 QGILNGANG
+1777 QGILNGTTG

-1824 TGVNAMQTM
+1824 TGVNAMQIM
-1833 TGKGFSIA
+1833 EDGGFSKTDA
-1841 DSFEAVSSI
+1841 LEAVASI
-1850 ADPFVNASFMSGLLS
+1850 ADPFVNASFMSGLVS
-1865 TIKQLGGSTNYDDK
+1865 TVKQIGGSTNYDDK
-1879 DADAAG
+1879 DAESVR
-1885 KLFVNIAKTYIT
+1885 KLFTNILQTYIT

-1919 DDNTVGQILNSAQT
+1919 DDNTIGQILNSAQT

-1967 AYLSIGTYKPYDKT
+1967 TYLSIGTYKPYDKT

-2086 TEASSV
+2086 TEARSV
-2092 LTNSTK
+2092 LTNATK
-2098 ATQNLAENGI
+2098 ATEELAQNGI

-2114 YLQSQPTETD
+2114 YMQSQTTETD

-2139 RLLETLGIYDNVM
+2139 RLLETLGLYDNVM
-2152 DLYKERKITDLYNVG
+2152 DLYKEGKITDLYNVG

-2183 LDDLDNGLIEGSNT
+2183 LDDLDNGLLKGSKT
-2197 TSDLKRRHD
+2197 TSDLKRRKD
-2206 TYEELEEN
+2206 TYEELEAN
-2214 QKFADALTAHDI
+2214 QKFADSLTAHDI
-2226 DYGTFANY
+2226 DYGVFANY

-2249 SRAKKIIA
+2249 SRAEKIIA
-2257 QMEEDGVLEGFKEGV
+2257 QMEEDGVLEGFKEGI

-2301 KISEDDDDDSSSG
+2301 KTSEDDDDDSSSG

-2320 SRRSRRSSRRSS
+2320 SRRSRSSSRRYS

-2341 SSSSDTTEETPTF
+2341 SSSTSTTEETPTF

>member
-7 KKINWGGGAGFYDPS
+7 KKINWGGGAGFYDPN
-22 DKTTIHGNVKN
+22 DKTKINSSVKN

-44 TTSTTK
+44 SKSNTK
-50 NNNNNK
+50 NNNK

-70 GGSSSTPKQ
+70 GGSSSTQ

-102 KLYEVNPFKSSNKSV
+102 KLYEVNPFKSSNKPV

-129 MRNGNKTSDADAKAK
+129 MRYGNKTSDADEKAK

-178 IKENFIDSELRQRRL
+178 IKENFVDSELRQRRL
-193 NENSQANIDLADTQT
+193 NENSQANIDLADAQT
-208 ALSRNGQVE
+208 ALSRNGQVD

-247 SETIQKNLNRN
+247 SETVQKNLDRN

-289 LATVGRVVGNKTL
+289 LATVGRVVGNNTL

-342 GNMLPQTLLGLSLGA
+342 GNMLPQTLLGLSGV
-357 AGLDKDAIQ
+357 GKMGT
-366 PFVLGLMGAN
+366 LGLMASN
-376 VYGSEMSSA
+376 VYGSEMSNA

-391 QNNAEKYSDVSNDLF
+391 QNNADKYSDINNDLF
-406 ARANMYALASA
+406 ARANLYALASA
-417 GKEVLSERLNKVIP
+417 GKEVGTEMMDKVIP
-431 GYEKLNINDIAEEG
+431 GYQKLNINDILEEG
-445 LEEVFG
+445 LEEVAG
-451 GVFEPYIN
+451 GVLEPYIN

-465 NGWEGF
+465 SVGEGL
-471 KQGTKELGESI
+471 KQGTKELGKSI

-507 ADSVNKAKARSANK
+507 ADTAKKTKASSENNKFIQEHGTEMEK
-521 TQADNNFGRV
+521 NFGRV

-544 TKSETSKNI
+544 TKNDTSKSI
-553 ISKTQYSINHD
+553 IDKTQYNINHD
-564 NGVLSDY
+564 NGVVSDY

-578 TFRQYARDIQA
+578 TFKQYARDIQA
-589 EAISDTIGKNRSN
+589 EAIRNTIGNERTN
-602 QQKNAFIKSV
+602 QQTNAFIKSV
-612 NDNNLAVEFVDNLN
+612 NDNNLAVEFADNVDV
-626 INGEKIAAQLSSNE
+626 NGEKVIAKRNGD
-640 NCITFN
+640 NGITFDKSII
-646 KDILKD
+646 KDKSINLDETLRQTLEKGYTLKSDNAYEAESVKPSNFMVTGDTTQD
-652 TSVSLNKVLNETLQN
+652 TS
-667 SVVYM
+667 
-672 KNDDSSFTLRHG
+672 
-684 LESDPNGLT
+684 GLT
-693 NEQKEE
+693 NEQK
-699 FFKYRK
+699 
-705 ENPNNAYQTGT
+705 NA
-716 VNPSE
+716 
-721 SSQSADVEDG
+721 
-731 SLVLNTEL
+731 
-739 PYEPKGISNE
+739 
-749 QKEEIL
+749 IL
-755 NDRKFKTENA
+755 NERKAKTENA
-765 YVADGAKASNFRT
+765 YVADVAKPSSFMV
-778 TGDVPTSN
+778 TGDTTQDTN
-786 DGLTNEQKT
+786 ALTNEQK
-795 AILNERKAK
+795 AQ
-804 LENAYVADG
+804 
-813 VMPSNFMTTGDA
+813 M
-825 TQDTNAFTTEQKN
+825 
-838 QILKDKYKANKE
+838 LKD
-850 FFGNKDNHAYFTDD
+850 
-864 AKVSNFRTTGDVPQ
+864 
-878 DTDGLSNE
+878 
-886 QKSEILRER
+886 R

-905 GEVTRSRKKAKY
+905 GEVTRSRKKVKAD
-917 GTDTID
+917 TDTID

-934 QKSQVLADRKA
+934 QKNQVLAERRA

-953 FRLRSPQ
+953 FKLRSPQ
-960 ERADFESDRQYA
+960 ERTDFESDRQSA
-972 QDLNERAKKASE
+972 QALNERAKKASE

-994 LHESSTA
+994 LRESSNA

-1013 REDNKKVAKELTGK
+1013 REDNKKTAKELTGK
-1027 DIDNKLADAVTEVA
+1027 DIDNQLADAVTEVA
-1041 QDAITKAYKG
+1041 EDVITKAYKG

-1056 QGKHGETTKQKNN
+1056 KGKHGEN
-1069 AKKAAEK
+1069 AEQRANAREASE
-1076 NRFRYETAK
+1076 NDEFRYETSK

-1107 VNSSNELLN
+1107 ANSSNEMLK
-1116 DIKQSA
+1116 DIKKAQENS
-1122 DNILKATTKNGYLSN
+1122 LKSTRKDGYLSN
-1137 EHQYEQAYLVE
+1137 EHQYEQSYVVE
-1148 ATRQLTDI
+1148 ATNQLADI
-1156 EKDYRTQLE
+1156 EMGYRAQLE
-1165 GQGLKVSRR
+1165 KQGFDVTRNFDDNGVSY
-1174 VTNKGVHYIVK
+1174 TVK
-1185 DADGNRISNELT
+1185 DSEGTEIHNELT
-1197 KALDTSARNA
+1197 KALEDSAYNA
-1207 SEARIIGLEKV
+1207 SEARKV
-1218 STSASMMRNWQKMW
+1218 VMEQASVSASMMRNIQKMW
-1232 KTMPTEEK
+1232 SAMPKEEK
-1240 IFDIENLVKNI
+1240 IYDLQKLVKDT
-1251 QAEIDKSGRN
+1251 QAMVDKNGLN
-1261 KNGEHILQVD
+1261 KNGEHVLTLD
-1271 EKLMDQFDA
+1271 AELMKQFDS

-1285 AKQDE
+1285 TEQGRLFDE
-1290 LLGAIIKD
+1290 IIKD
-1298 LARKTPR
+1298 LARQTPR
-1305 KFRSKL
+1305 KLSDKINSY
-1311 DGFRNISM
+1311 RNISM
-1319 LASIPTNLRNIVGN
+1319 LLSVPTNLRNIVGN
-1333 GTSEALSKT
+1333 LTSEYLSKF
-1342 SNIGA
+1342 SNIG
-1347 STISLALDKAG
+1347 SSIISLSVDKAG
-1358 YFQKAELDLTDA
+1358 YFQKSELDLTDA

-1404 KDIKKWKGGADNVD
+1404 KDIKKWKGGAENVD

-1441 LAKQQGALE
+1441 LANQEGALTKN
-1450 ESGHFT
+1450 GHFT
-1456 TEFLKNNADSIQ
+1456 TKFLKDNAESIQ

-1481 KALIS
+1481 KALLS

-1499 TTKANKKVAE
+1499 ATKENKAVAKQLLE
-1509 QFLKEIGGEEGAT
+1509 EIGGEEGAT
-1522 GSFNGRFASGDALGD
+1522 GDFNGRFASGDALSNSGN
-1537 IGDNVDLKRKFND
+1537 NVDAKSKFKD
-1550 ALREETF
+1550 AFREETF
-1557 IGRQSKLLQKYL
+1557 VGRESKVLQKYL
-1569 GKETGNMTHDAIA
+1569 GNENGNMTHNALA
-1582 KAAKTLLGDDF
+1582 KAAKAVFGDDF
-1593 NVGIM
+1593 NVGVM
-1598 HNAEKMTNW
+1598 HNAEKLTNW
-1607 LLNNGIFG
+1607 LLNNGVFG
-1615 DSAFFRSNYASEWAR
+1615 DSAFFRSSYANEWAR

-1643 GENGNVYKFTDKNGK
+1643 GENGTVYKFTDKNGN
-1658 VLDDTKANALMDEA
+1658 VLDSAKAETLMSKANEY
-1672 NKFSVIEAQEAVFHQ
+1672 SIIEAQEAVFHQ
-1687 ASSAA
+1687 ASGTAEIIN
-1692 DKFNSL
+1692 KFKQRGPL
-1698 KNDNLLV
+1698 QALFA
-1705 GIIGNAIMPF
+1705 NAVMPF

-1722 ARNSVTYSPIGL
+1722 AKNSVTYSPIGL

-1742 KGVQSGRCTADE
+1742 KGVQSGRCTADQA
-1754 GIRHLSKG
+1754 IRHLSKG
-1762 MTGSAIMVLGAYLFS
+1762 MTGSSIMVLGAYLFS
-1777 QGILNGANG
+1777 QGILNGTTG

-1807 KGTYSLSW
+1807 NGTYSLSW

-1824 TGVNAMQTM
+1824 TGVTSMKIM
-1833 TGKGFSIA
+1833 EEKGFSTTDA
-1841 DSFEAVSSI
+1841 LDAVTSI
-1850 ADPFVNASFMSGLLS
+1850 ADPFVNASFMSGLVS
-1865 TIKQLGGSTNYDDK
+1865 TLKQLGGSTNYDDK
-1879 DADAAG
+1879 DSEAVR
-1885 KLFVNIAKTYIT
+1885 KLGTNILKTYIT

-1919 DDNTVGQILNSAQT
+1919 DDNTIGQILNSAQT

-1947 VYGNDVENVGGDNP
+1947 VYGNDVENVGGENP
-1961 ILRALY
+1961 IMRALY
-1967 AYLSIGTYKPYDKT
+1967 TYLSIGTYKPYDKT

-2044 GILDGYN
+2044 GILDGYD
-2051 LNNKEDATQVAE
+2051 LNNKEDATQAAE

-2086 TEASSV
+2086 SEADSV
-2092 LTNSTK
+2092 LTDATK
-2098 ATQNLAENGI
+2098 TVDSLDKSGI
-2108 PVFLTK
+2108 PVYLSK
-2114 YLQSQPTETD
+2114 YLQSQQADTD
-2124 SKGASISIS
+2124 DNGNTISIS

-2139 RLLETLGIYDNVM
+2139 RLLETLGKYDNVM
-2152 DLYKERKITDLYNVG
+2152 DLYKQGKINDLYNVG
-2167 LSSTVA
+2167 LSSTVVK
-2173 EMSQQEYEYK
+2173 MSQQQYEDK
-2183 LDDLDNGLIEGSNT
+2183 LDDLDNGLLTGYQSKSDDERRDDT
-2197 TSDLKRRHD
+2197 FSDLE
-2206 TYEELEEN
+2206 TN

-2249 SRAKKIIA
+2249 SRAEKIIA
-2257 QMEEDGVLEGFKEGV
+2257 QMEEDGVLEGFKEGI
-2272 RDGSFNYDNI
+2272 RDGSFDYDNI

-2301 KISEDDDDDSSSG
+2301 KTSDDDDSSSG
-2314 SSSSGY
+2314 GSSN
-2320 SRRSRRSSRRSS
+2320 RRSDSGRSRSSSRRSS

-2341 SSSSDTTEETPTF
+2341 SSSTSTTEETPTF

>member
-7 KKINWGGGAGFYDPS
+7 KKINWGGGAGFYDPN
-22 DKTTIHGNVKN
+22 DKTKINSSVKN

-44 TTSTTK
+44 T
-50 NNNNNK
+50 NNNTNNNK
-56 SSESPK
+56 SSESSK
-62 NTPTAKSG
+62 KTPTAKSG
-70 GGSSSTPKQ
+70 GGSSSTQ

-172 KKQGQT
+172 KKQAQT
-178 IKENFIDSELRQRRL
+178 VKENFIDSELRQRRL

-208 ALSRNGQVE
+208 ALSRNGQVD
-217 NPTWKNKKPNKINL
+217 NPTWKNKKPTKINL

-238 KLNKKATES
+238 RLNKKATES
-247 SETIQKNLNRN
+247 SETIQKNLDRN

-289 LATVGRVVGNKTL
+289 LATVGRVVGNNTL

-342 GNMLPQTLLGLSLGA
+342 GNMLPQTLLGLSGVGKLGT
-357 AGLDKDAIQ
+357 
-366 PFVLGLMGAN
+366 LGLMGAN
-376 VYGSEMSSA
+376 VYGSEMSNA

-391 QNNAEKYSDVSNDLF
+391 QNNADKYSDINNDLF
-406 ARANMYALASA
+406 ARANLYALASA
-417 GKEVLSERLNKVIP
+417 GKEVETEMMDKVIP
-431 GYEKLNINDIAEEG
+431 GYQKLNINDILEEG
-445 LEEVFG
+445 LEEVAG
-451 GVFEPYIN
+451 GVLEPYIN

-465 NGWEGF
+465 SVGEGL

-507 ADSVNKAKARSANK
+507 ADTVSKAKARSENNK
-521 TQADNNFGRV
+521 FIQEHGTETEKNFGRV

-544 TKSETSKNI
+544 TKNDTSKSI
-553 ISKTQYSINHD
+553 IDKTQYNINHD
-564 NGVLSDY
+564 NGVVSDY

-578 TFRQYARDIQA
+578 TFKQYARDIQA
-589 EAISDTIGKNRSN
+589 EAIRNAIGSERTN
-602 QQKNAFIKSV
+602 QQTNAFIKSV
-612 NDNNLAVEFVDNLN
+612 NDNNLAVEFADNVN
-626 INGEKIAAQLSSNE
+626 INGEKVIAKINGD
-640 NCITFN
+640 NGITFDN
-646 KDILKD
+646 SVLKD
-652 TSVSLNKVLNETLQN
+652 KSINLDETLRQTLEKGYALKSDN
-667 SVVYM
+667 AYEAESVKPSNFMVTG
-672 KNDDSSFTLRHG
+672 DTTQDTS
-684 LESDPNGLT
+684 GLT
-693 NEQKEE
+693 NEQK
-699 FFKYRK
+699 
-705 ENPNNAYQTGT
+705 NA
-716 VNPSE
+716 
-721 SSQSADVEDG
+721 
-731 SLVLNTEL
+731 
-739 PYEPKGISNE
+739 
-749 QKEEIL
+749 IL
-755 NDRKFKTENA
+755 NERKAKTENA
-765 YVADGAKASNFRT
+765 YVADVAKPSSFMV
-778 TGDVPTSN
+778 TGDTTQDTN
-786 DGLTNEQKT
+786 ALTNEQK
-795 AILNERKAK
+795 AQ
-804 LENAYVADG
+804 
-813 VMPSNFMTTGDA
+813 M
-825 TQDTNAFTTEQKN
+825 
-838 QILKDKYKANKE
+838 LKD
-850 FFGNKDNHAYFTDD
+850 
-864 AKVSNFRTTGDVPQ
+864 
-878 DTDGLSNE
+878 
-886 QKSEILRER
+886 R

-905 GEVTRSRKKAKY
+905 GEVTRSRKKVKTD
-917 GTDTID
+917 TDTID

-934 QKSQVLADRKA
+934 QKNQVLAERRK

-953 FRLRSPQ
+953 FKLRSPQ
-960 ERADFESDRQYA
+960 ERTNFETDRQSA
-972 QDLNERAKKASE
+972 QELNERAKKASE

-994 LHESSTA
+994 LRESSDA

-1013 REDNKKVAKELTGK
+1013 REDNKKAAKELTGK
-1027 DIDNKLADAVTEVA
+1027 DIDNKLADAVTDVA
-1041 QDAITKAYKG
+1041 EDVITKAYKG

-1056 QGKHGETTKQKNN
+1056 QGKHGENAEQRANAREASENN
-1069 AKKAAEK
+1069 E
-1076 NRFRYETAK
+1076 FRYETAK

-1107 VNSSNELLN
+1107 ANSSNEILK
-1116 DIKQSA
+1116 DIKKAQENS
-1122 DNILKATTKNGYLSN
+1122 LKSTRKDGYLSN
-1137 EHQYEQAYLVE
+1137 EHQYEQEYVTE
-1148 ATRQLTDI
+1148 ATIQLADI
-1156 EKDYRTQLE
+1156 ENSYRAKLE
-1165 GQGLKVSRR
+1165 KQGLDVTRNFDDNGVSY
-1174 VTNKGVHYIVK
+1174 VVK
-1185 DADGNRISNELT
+1185 DAEGNEIHNELT
-1197 KALDTSARNA
+1197 KALQDSAANA
-1207 SEARIIGLEKV
+1207 TEARKLVMEEASK
-1218 STSASMMRNWQKMW
+1218 SAVKMRNMQKLW
-1232 KTMPTEEK
+1232 SAMPKEEK
-1240 IFDIENLVKNI
+1240 IYDLQKLVKDT
-1251 QAEIDKSGRN
+1251 QAMIDKNGQN
-1261 KNGEHILQVD
+1261 KNGEHILKLD
-1271 EKLMDQFDA
+1271 EELMKQFDA

-1285 AKQDE
+1285 TKQGELFDE
-1290 LLGAIIKD
+1290 IVKD
-1298 LARKTPR
+1298 LARQTPR
-1305 KFRSKL
+1305 KFRDKITSY
-1311 DGFRNISM
+1311 RNISM
-1319 LASIPTNLRNIVGN
+1319 LLSVPTNLRNIVGN
-1333 GTSEALSKT
+1333 LTSEYLSKF
-1342 SNIGA
+1342 SNIGS

-1358 YFQKAELDLTDA
+1358 YFQNAELDLTDT
-1370 KNKYYYDFSNKVV
+1370 KSKYYYDFSNKVV

-1418 AFLNRNADFKNRL
+1418 AFLNRNTDFKNRL
-1431 QHNVGTKLAE
+1431 QHNVGTKLVE
-1441 LAKQQGALE
+1441 LAKQESALTKN
-1450 ESGHFT
+1450 GHFT
-1456 TEFLKNNADSIQ
+1456 AKFLKENADSIQ

-1481 KALIS
+1481 KALLS

-1499 TTKANKKVAE
+1499 ATKANKAVAE

-1522 GSFNGRFASGDALGD
+1522 GDFNGRFASGDALGNT
-1537 IGDNVDLKRKFND
+1537 GNNVDAKSRFKD
-1550 ALREETF
+1550 AFREETF
-1557 IGRQSKLLQKYL
+1557 VGRESKILQKYL
-1569 GKETGNMTHDAIA
+1569 GNENGNMTHDALA
-1582 KAAKTLLGDDF
+1582 KAAKAVFGDDF
-1593 NVGIM
+1593 NVGVM
-1598 HNAEKMTNW
+1598 HNAEKLTNW
-1607 LLNNGIFG
+1607 LLNNGVFG
-1615 DSAFFRSNYASEWAR
+1615 DSAFFRSSYANEWAR

-1643 GENGNVYKFTDKNGK
+1643 GENGNVYKFTDKNGN
-1658 VLDDTKANALMDEA
+1658 VLDSAKAETLMSKANEY
-1672 NKFSVIEAQEAVFHQ
+1672 SIIEAQEAVFHQ
-1687 ASSAA
+1687 ASGTAEIIN
-1692 DKFNSL
+1692 KFKQKGPL
-1698 KNDNLLV
+1698 QALFA
-1705 GIIGNAIMPF
+1705 NAVMPF

-1722 ARNSVTYSPIGL
+1722 AKNSVTYSPIGL

-1742 KGVQSGRCTADE
+1742 KGVQSGRCTADQA
-1754 GIRHLSKG
+1754 IRHLSKG
-1762 MTGSAIMVLGAYLFS
+1762 MTGSSIMVLGAYLFS
-1777 QGILNGANG
+1777 QGILNGTTG

-1824 TGVNAMQTM
+1824 TGVTAMKIM
-1833 TGKGFSIA
+1833 EEKGFSTTDA
-1841 DSFEAVSSI
+1841 LDAVTSI
-1850 ADPFVNASFMSGLLS
+1850 ADPFVNASFMSGLVS
-1865 TIKQLGGSTNYDDK
+1865 TLKQLGGSTNYDDK
-1879 DADAAG
+1879 DSEAVR
-1885 KLFVNIAKTYIT
+1885 KLGTNILKTYIT

-1919 DDNTVGQILNSAQT
+1919 DDNTIGQILNSAQT

-1961 ILRALY
+1961 IMRALY
-1967 AYLSIGTYKPYDKT
+1967 TYLSIGTYKSYDKT
-1981 YGKEG
+1981 YGNGG

-2051 LNNKEDATQVAE
+2051 LNNREDAAQVAE

-2086 TEASSV
+2086 IEASSV
-2092 LTNSTK
+2092 LTSSTK
-2098 ATQNLAENGI
+2098 ATQSLAENGI

-2139 RLLETLGIYDNVM
+2139 RLLETLGLYDNVM

-2173 EMSQQEYEYK
+2173 KMSQQEYEYK

-2206 TYEELEEN
+2206 TYEELGEN

-2249 SRAKKIIA
+2249 SRAEKIIS
-2257 QMEEDGVLEGFKEGV
+2257 QMEEDGVLEGFKKGIK
-2272 RDGSFNYDNI
+2272 DGSFNYDNI
-2282 IQFGLTSKQV
+2282 TQFGLTSKQV

-2301 KISEDDDDDSSSG
+2301 KTSEDDDDDSSSDG
-2314 SSSSGY
+2314 SSNRRSYSG
-2320 SRRSRRSSRRSS
+2320 RSRRSSRRSS

-2341 SSSSDTTEETPTF
+2341 SSSTSTTEETPTF

-2387 SSHNT
+2387 NSHNT

>member
-22 DKTTIHGNVKN
+22 TKTKINSSVKN
-33 EQYKKSLEKKN
+33 EKYKKSLEKKN

-50 NNNNNK
+50 NNNSK

-70 GGSSSTPKQ
+70 GGSSSTQ
-79 KSGIEVRN
+79 KSGIEIRN

-172 KKQGQT
+172 KKQAQT
-178 IKENFIDSELRQRRL
+178 VKENFIDSELRQRRL
-193 NENSQANIDLADTQT
+193 NENSQANIDLADAQT
-208 ALSRNGQVE
+208 ALSRNGQVD
-217 NPTWKNKKPNKINL
+217 NPTWKNKKTNKINL

-247 SETIQKNLNRN
+247 SETIQKNLDRN

-289 LATVGRVVGNKTL
+289 LATVGRVVGNNTL

-342 GNMLPQTLLGLSLGA
+342 GNMLPQTLLGLSGVGK
-357 AGLDKDAIQ
+357 AGT
-366 PFVLGLMGAN
+366 LGLMAAN
-376 VYGSEMSSA
+376 VYGSEMSNA

-406 ARANMYALASA
+406 ARANLYALASA
-417 GKEVLSERLNKVIP
+417 GKEVGTEMMDKVIP
-431 GYEKLNINDIAEEG
+431 GYQKLNINDILEEG
-445 LEEVFG
+445 LEEVAG
-451 GVFEPYIN
+451 GVLEPYIN

-465 NGWEGF
+465 SVGEGL

-482 TSGDLAKQGIMGS
+482 ASGDLAKQGIMGS

-507 ADSVNKAKARSANK
+507 ADTVSKAKAKSENNK
-521 TQADNNFGRV
+521 FIQEHGTEMEKNFGRV

-544 TKSETSKNI
+544 TKNDTSKSI
-553 ISKTQYSINHD
+553 IDKTQYNISHD
-564 NGVLSDY
+564 NGVVSDY

-578 TFRQYARDIQA
+578 TFRRYARDIQA
-589 EAISDTIGKNRSN
+589 EAIRNAIGSERTN
-602 QQKNAFIKSV
+602 QQTNAFIKSV
-612 NDNNLAVEFVDNLN
+612 NDNNLAVEFADNVN
-626 INGEKIAAQLSSNE
+626 VNGEKVFAKLNGD
-640 NCITFN
+640 NGITFDN
-646 KDILKD
+646 SVLKD
-652 TSVSLNKVLNETLQN
+652 KSINLDETLRQTLEKGYALKTDN
-667 SVVYM
+667 AYEAESVKPSNFMVTG
-672 KNDDSSFTLRHG
+672 DTTQDTS
-684 LESDPNGLT
+684 GLT
-693 NEQKEE
+693 NEQK
-699 FFKYRK
+699 
-705 ENPNNAYQTGT
+705 N
-716 VNPSE
+716 
-721 SSQSADVEDG
+721 
-731 SLVLNTEL
+731 
-739 PYEPKGISNE
+739 
-749 QKEEIL
+749 
-755 NDRKFKTENA
+755 
-765 YVADGAKASNFRT
+765 
-778 TGDVPTSN
+778 
-786 DGLTNEQKT
+786 

-804 LENAYVADG
+804 AENAYVAD
-813 VMPSNFMTTGDA
+813 VAKPSSFMVTGDT
-825 TQDTNAFTTEQKN
+825 TQDTNALT
-838 QILKDKYKANKE
+838 
-850 FFGNKDNHAYFTDD
+850 
-864 AKVSNFRTTGDVPQ
+864 
-878 DTDGLSNE
+878 NE
-886 QKSEILRER
+886 QKAQMLKDR

-905 GEVTRSRKKAKY
+905 GEVTSSREKVKTD
-917 GTDTID
+917 TDTID

-934 QKSQVLADRKA
+934 QKNKVLSERRE

-953 FRLRSPQ
+953 FKLRSPQ
-960 ERADFESDRQYA
+960 ERTDFETDRQSA
-972 QDLNERAKKASE
+972 QELNERAKKASE

-994 LHESSTA
+994 LRESSDA

-1013 REDNKKVAKELTGK
+1013 REDNKKAAKELTGK
-1027 DIDNKLADAVTEVA
+1027 DIDDKLADAVTDVA
-1041 QDAITKAYKG
+1041 EDVITKAYKG

-1056 QGKHGETTKQKNN
+1056 QGKHGEN
-1069 AKKAAEK
+1069 AEQRANAREASES
-1076 NRFRYETAK
+1076 NEFRYETAK

-1107 VNSSNELLN
+1107 VNSSNEMLK
-1116 DIKQSA
+1116 DIKKAQENS
-1122 DNILKATTKNGYLSN
+1122 LKSTRKDGYLSN
-1137 EHQYEQAYLVE
+1137 EHQYEQEYVTE
-1148 ATRQLTDI
+1148 ATIQLADI
-1156 EKDYRTQLE
+1156 ENSYRAKLE
-1165 GQGLKVSRR
+1165 KQGLDVTRNFGDNGVSY
-1174 VTNKGVHYIVK
+1174 VVK
-1185 DADGNRISNELT
+1185 DAEGNEIHNELT
-1197 KALDTSARNA
+1197 KALQDSATNA
-1207 SEARIIGLEKV
+1207 TEARKLVLEEASK
-1218 STSASMMRNWQKMW
+1218 SAVKMRNMQKLW
-1232 KTMPTEEK
+1232 SAMPKEEK
-1240 IFDIENLVKNI
+1240 IYDLQKLVKET
-1251 QAEIDKSGRN
+1251 QAIIDKNGQN
-1261 KNGEHILQVD
+1261 KNGEHILKID
-1271 EKLMDQFDA
+1271 EELMKQFDA

-1285 AKQDE
+1285 SKQGELFDE
-1290 LLGAIIKD
+1290 IVKD
-1298 LARKTPR
+1298 LARQTPR
-1305 KFRSKL
+1305 KFRDKITSY
-1311 DGFRNISM
+1311 RNISM
-1319 LASIPTNLRNIVGN
+1319 LLSVPTNLRNIVGN
-1333 GTSEALSKT
+1333 LTSEYLSKF
-1342 SNIGA
+1342 SNIGS

-1431 QHNVGTKLAE
+1431 QHNVGTKLVE
-1441 LAKQQGALE
+1441 LAKQEGALTKN
-1450 ESGHFT
+1450 GHFT
-1456 TEFLKNNADSIQ
+1456 TKFLKDNADSIQ

-1481 KALIS
+1481 KALMS

-1499 TTKANKKVAE
+1499 ATKANKAVAE

-1522 GSFNGRFASGDALGD
+1522 GNFNGRFASGDALGD
-1537 IGDNVDLKRKFND
+1537 TGNNVDAKSRFKD
-1550 ALREETF
+1550 AFREETF
-1557 IGRQSKLLQKYL
+1557 VGRESKLLKKYL
-1569 GKETGNMTHDAIA
+1569 GQETGNMTHDALA
-1582 KAAKTLLGDDF
+1582 KAAKAVFGEDF

-1598 HNAEKMTNW
+1598 HNSEKMTNW

-1615 DSAFFRSNYASEWAR
+1615 DSAFFQSSYANEWAR
-1630 YIDSKGYTASIEK
+1630 YIDSKGYTASVEK
-1643 GENGNVYKFTDKNGK
+1643 GENGNVYKFTDKNGN
-1658 VLDDTKANALMDEA
+1658 VLDNVKANALMDKA
-1672 NKFSVIEAQEAVFHQ
+1672 NAFSVIEAQEAVFHQ
-1687 ASSAA
+1687 ASGTAEIIN
-1692 DKFNSL
+1692 KFKQRGPMQAL
-1698 KNDNLLV
+1698 FA
-1705 GIIGNAIMPF
+1705 NAVMPF

-1722 ARNSVTYSPIGL
+1722 AKNSVTYSPIGL

-1742 KGVQSGRCTADE
+1742 KGVQSGRCTADQA
-1754 GIRHLSKG
+1754 IRHLSKG
-1762 MTGSAIMVLGAYLFS
+1762 MTGSSIMVLGAYLFS
-1777 QGILNGANG
+1777 QGILNGTTG

-1807 KGTYSLSW
+1807 NGTYSLSW
-1815 LSVANVPLF
+1815 LSVANIPLF
-1824 TGVNAMQTM
+1824 TGVTAMKIM
-1833 TGKGFSIA
+1833 TEKGFSLT
-1841 DSFEAVSSI
+1841 DSLEAVSTL
-1850 ADPFVNASFMSGLLS
+1850 ADPFVNASFMSGLVS
-1865 TIKQLGGSTNYDDK
+1865 TLKQLGGSTNYDDK
-1879 DADAAG
+1879 DADVVA
-1885 KLFVNIAKTYIT
+1885 KVIQNVAKTYIT

-1919 DDNTVGQILNSAQT
+1919 DDNPVGQILNSAQT

-1947 VYGNDVENVGGDNP
+1947 VYGNDVENIGGDNP
-1961 ILRALY
+1961 IMRALY
-1967 AYLSIGTYKPYDKT
+1967 TYLSIGTYKPYDKT

-2012 IQGTKMNAE
+2012 IQGTKMNAK

-2044 GILDGYN
+2044 GILDGYD

-2086 TEASSV
+2086 SEADSV
-2092 LTNSTK
+2092 LTDATK
-2098 ATQNLAENGI
+2098 AVDSLDKSGI
-2108 PVFLTK
+2108 PVYLSK
-2114 YLQSQPTETD
+2114 YLQSQQADTD
-2124 SKGASISIS
+2124 DNGNTISIS

-2139 RLLETLGIYDNVM
+2139 RLLETLGKYDNVM
-2152 DLYKERKITDLYNVG
+2152 SLYKQGKINDLYNVG
-2167 LSSTVA
+2167 LSSTVVK
-2173 EMSQQEYEYK
+2173 MSQQQYEDK
-2183 LDDLDNGLIEGSNT
+2183 LDDLDNGLLTGYQSKSDDERRDDT
-2197 TSDLKRRHD
+2197 FSDLE
-2206 TYEELEEN
+2206 TN

-2249 SRAKKIIA
+2249 SRAEKIIA
-2257 QMEEDGVLEGFKEGV
+2257 QMEEDGVLEGFKEGI

-2282 IQFGLTSKQV
+2282 TQFGLTSKQV

-2301 KISEDDDDDSSSG
+2301 KTSDDDYESSSG
-2314 SSSSGY
+2314 GPSNRRSY
-2320 SRRSRRSSRRSS
+2320 SERSRRSSRRSS

-2341 SSSSDTTEETPTF
+2341 SSSTSTTEETPTF

-2392 RISQLQTLVNK
+2392 RISQLQNLVNK

>member
-749 QKEEIL
+749 QKE
-755 NDRKFKTENA
+755 
-765 YVADGAKASNFRT
+765 
-778 TGDVPTSN
+778 
-786 DGLTNEQKT
+786 
-795 AILNERKAK
+795 
-804 LENAYVADG
+804 
-813 VMPSNFMTTGDA
+813 
-825 TQDTNAFTTEQKN
+825 
-838 QILKDKYKANKE
+838 
-850 FFGNKDNHAYFTDD
+850 
-864 AKVSNFRTTGDVPQ
+864 
-878 DTDGLSNE
+878 
-886 QKSEILRER
+886 EILRER